1 MAKLE
6 NYVELAR
13 QTMREISADGE
24 VWRSFLTTASNVY
37 KYGFYDQLM
46 IYAQRPDATACASYE
61 LWTNTMR
68 RYVRRGAKGIAL
80 LDMTGDV
87 PRYHYVFDAADT
99 GMRKDSRSPFVWTT
113 NEENGAAIGAM
124 LEKEYEVSANRGFV
138 GQLEEIAMQRV
149 MDYWQEHQDELRD
162 IVDGSLL
169 MGYDELN
176 LELAFRNTAT
186 AGVQYVLLTRCGLAE
201 EHRFEPEDFMGIL
214 EWNTQQALAAL
225 GTAVS
230 EISEEV
236 LRSIEREARSVE
248 RSKEH
253 VELQNGERI
262 PDSRP
267 ENPRRAGDAGQVR
280 QDAQGISART
290 QENAVQQ
297 PAPDGRV
304 DGASDGNRPDGERKS
319 EPHGRRDGGGAGR
332 DRSVEGARPD
342 GVGRRD
348 EQPEST
354 GRGNR
359 TERAGVRLNPG
370 QTSLFE
376 TITEYGEGADDRAVS
391 APSFISKAL
400 DTALR
405 FGGNGEDTRME
416 LAFDAMIGKTN
427 EEIALRMK
435 TLYHDGSGFEL
446 DGRRFSVWFDPSGIQ
461 MAAGDRAR
469 YANNAQV
476 ISWTDAAKRVGALIE
491 AGQFGTQ
498 LENVEAPGTIRRKVA
513 ERLIY
518 MYRDSAARENG
529 YLSLM
534 TDTPLIFPDCVNHLS
549 EKMEQ
554 PEFLH
559 GLIRQMEVFADAV
572 AMQPDLM
579 RFRFLLPRDILPRLR
594 DLALARKELPEGE
607 MLLPDVRGFMTQD
620 EIDAV
625 LTQSAP
631 IAGADSRIYQFFSAP
646 HSTNEKLEFLKNEYG
661 IGGKMPGVSGEHGSS
676 ESHDAKGIQLRKSNC
691 PDVLLKWN
699 QVAERIDGLIQM
711 NRYLTPEKQALYEK
725 KEVQDSARNTDYDTY
740 NSIKAAHPD
749 EIVLFQVGDF
759 FELYDEDA
767 RQAAENLGLNLTS
780 RNLEGV
786 GRVAMCGIP
795 AHSLE
800 QYVEQLRDKV
810 DVTIAAKRENSA
822 AYHVYTLLSVDHE
835 AENAINAYEAEFGAD
850 GTRVFRDPDI
860 EQQPQPTE
868 QELFEQY
875 KLTVSNALLKD
886 RTFVNACRNSDRQ
899 NAYLEGAEA
908 IRRVV
913 MASDDLQLVRL
924 YFDAPDFHERL
935 HQELLEEIY
944 PALAASEQVTRA
956 DLDATVRDM
965 HGDLQDKQEKNE
977 LEQNPNYRLLSRL
990 KADCD
995 YFLGAGGRVE
1005 KHLWAGS
1012 VRAQIAKMREIYETL
1027 PAKPEWLT
1035 KEAIDDYDEQMTP
1048 QYQVVVYHHFENGF
1062 DEKLGYQTLEEA
1074 TKVAQGYVNGTM
1086 ESDGFAYDG
1095 AAVYNHQEHRYLY
1108 IYGHYPDEKAH
1119 AQVEGRDFPEQPEGI
1134 AVTQESENSSDLVDD
1149 HHPPMPPYQA
1159 GDTVYLSNTAFIIEE
1174 VTDTHVTMRDPTLLY
1189 PISRIELRENFER
1202 MLAED
1207 ARNTF
1212 LFEGQTEPAQAETDK
1227 LKPPD
1232 EQVRE
1237 DAETETSVES
1247 EAKAEQPKAQNFHIT
1262 DDHLGEGGAKTK
1274 YAFNIDAI
1282 QTLKQI
1288 ESEGRQATPQEQETL
1303 SKYVGWGGIPQAFDG
1318 NNAQWSEEYQ
1328 QLKSLLTDEEYA
1340 AARGSTLNAHYTS
1353 PMVIR
1358 AVYEALSNMGFQ
1370 SGNILEPSC
1379 GVGNFFGC
1387 LPEAMQ
1393 GRKLYGVELDSIAG
1407 RIARQLYPDA
1417 QIEIRGFEKT
1427 SRKDFFDV
1435 AVGNVP
1441 FGNYKVADK
1450 PFDKYGFLIHDYFF
1464 AKALEQV
1471 RPGGVIAFIT
1481 SKGTMDKASPD
1492 VRRYIAQRAELL
1504 GAIRLP
1510 NNAFKANAGT
1520 EVTSDILFLQKR
1532 EHPIDIEPD
1541 WIHLGQTADGIP
1553 VNSYFVDHP
1562 DMVLGR
1568 MQWDKSMYGNEKETT
1583 CEPIPGA
1590 DLAQQLHAAVRN
1602 IDGEYKR
1609 TEISEIDIN
1618 EGRTI
1623 PADPDVRNFSYAIV
1637 DGQIYYR
1644 ENSIM
1649 TRPTL
1654 SQTAQERVK
1663 GMVELRDC
1671 VQKLI
1676 NLQLQDRSDAEIQS
1690 QQVELGRLYD
1700 AFSAEYGLINSKVNG
1715 RAFEGDSSYYLL
1727 CSLEILD
1734 ENGGLKRKA
1743 DIFDKRTIK
1752 QRKPVERVDTAI
1764 EALAVSIGERAAVD
1778 LPFMAQLTG
1787 KTEDE
1792 IIADL
1797 QGVIFLDPL
1806 EQTWQTADE
1815 YLSGNVRAKLRIAQ
1829 TAAESDP
1836 AFAVNVE
1843 ALQAAQ
1849 PKDLD
1854 ASEIDVRLGTTW
1866 VDKKYIQAFITELL
1880 KIPYNYQQSV
1890 RVNYE
1895 KTTAQWAITGK
1906 NSQPFNVFNTMK
1918 YGTKRAPA
1926 LKIIEDTLNL
1936 RDTRVYDI
1944 VQDENGNDRR
1954 ELNQKE
1960 TTIGQQKQQAI
1971 KDAFREWIWKDPT
1984 RRYELAARYNE
1995 LFNSIRPREYDGS
2008 HIVFSGM
2015 NPEITLRE
2023 HQRTAIA
2030 HVLYGG
2036 NTLLAHQV
2044 GAGKTFEMV
2053 AAAMESKRLGLCQKS
2068 MFVVPNHLTEQWA
2081 SEFLRLYP
2089 SANILVTTKKDFEK
2103 AKRKQF
2109 CARIATGDYDA
2120 VIIGHSQFEKIPISQ
2135 ERQER
2140 LLREQINDIA
2150 AGIEEMEQENGE
2162 RFTIKR
2168 MEATRKSLEA
2178 RLEKLKANEKK
2189 DDVVTFEE
2197 LGVDRLF
2204 VDEAHMYKNLFLA
2217 TKMRNV
2223 AGLSTSESQKSTDMF
2238 LKCRYMDELTGGR
2251 GVVFATGTPVSNSMT
2266 ELYTMQRYLQY
2277 ETLERMGLAHFD
2289 AWASTFGET
2298 VTAIELAPEG
2308 TGYRARTRFA
2318 KFFNLPELMAMFKA
2332 VADIKTADQLHLP
2345 VPNAHYETIAVK
2357 PSEYQE
2363 KMVEALSERAA
2374 KVHSGVVDPKEDNM
2388 LRITSDGRKLGLDQR
2403 LMNPLLPDDPGG
2415 KVNACMENILRI
2427 YREGDAQ
2434 KLTQLVFCDLSTP
2447 HGDGSFNVYD
2457 DIRDKLVASGIPKE
2471 EIQFIHDADTEIK
2484 KKDLFAK
2491 VRSGQVR
2498 ILFGSTQKLGAG
2510 TNIQDR
2516 LIALHDLDCPW
2527 RPGDLEQ
2534 RAGRIVRQG
2543 NMNPDVHIYR
2553 YVTEKSFDSYLW
2565 QTIENKQRFIS
2576 QIMSSKS
2583 PVRACDDVDET
2594 ALSYAEIKAL
2604 CAGDPR
2610 IKEKMDLD
2618 IEVAKLRLMKAD
2630 YQSNQFRLE
2639 DQVLKHYPQEIRQAQ
2654 EWVKGY
2660 RADIALLEEHPL
2672 PKEGFVGMTIR
2683 GKLFKDKETAGKMLL
2698 EACSMIEGY
2707 RELGRYRG
2715 MKMTAEFDG
2724 LHQAVKLTLHGEMSY
2739 SVKMGTDVYGN
2750 LIRIENAL
2758 ANLPRDMEKT
2768 EEMIVELNRRIEQDK
2783 EELKRPF
2790 PKEAE
2795 LETKSARLAALNAEL
2810 NMDGKE
2816 EEQQE
2821 ETQEKE
2827 VTEKRPIKDVLKEYQ
2842 ERANAQNQDE
2852 KGRTNEWSR

>member
-6 NYVELAR
+6 NYVELAQ

-24 VWRSFLTTASNVY
+24 NWRAFLATASNVY

-61 LWTNTMR
+61 IWNQTMR

-87 PRYHYVFDAADT
+87 PHYHYVFDAADT
-99 GMRKDSRSPFVWTT
+99 GMRKDSRSPFVWAV
-113 NEENGAAIGAM
+113 NEENSAVIGTM
-124 LEKEYEVSANRGFV
+124 LEKEYEVSANRGLA
-138 GQLEEIAMQRV
+138 GQLEEIAMQKA

-186 AGVQYVLLTRCGLAE
+186 TGVQYMLLSRCGLVE
-201 EHRFEPEDFMGIL
+201 EHRFEPEDFATIL
-214 EWNTQQALAAL
+214 EWNTPQALTAL

-248 RSKEH
+248 RSRPH
-253 VELQNGERI
+253 AELQNGERLS
-262 PDSRP
+262 DSRP
-267 ENPRRAGDAGQVR
+267 ENPGRAGDAGQVR
-280 QDAQGISART
+280 QDTQGVSEGAQKDD
-290 QENAVQQ
+290 VQQ
-297 PAPDGRV
+297 PAADGRT
-304 DGASDGNRPDGERKS
+304 DGASDGNRPDGGRAG
-319 EPHGRRDGGGAGR
+319 EPHGQRDGGGAGR
-332 DRSVEGARPD
+332 ERSAEGTRPD

-348 EQPEST
+348 EQPESA

-435 TLYHDGSGFEL
+435 SIYHDGNGFEL

-476 ISWTDAAKRVGALIE
+476 ISWTDAAKRVGELIE

-534 TDTPLIFPDCVNHLS
+534 TDTQLIFPDCVNHLS

-559 GLIRQMEVFADAV
+559 GLIRQLEAFADAV

-579 RFRFLLPRDILPRLR
+579 RFRFLPPKDILPRLR

-631 IAGADSRIYQFFSAP
+631 IAGAASRIYQFFSAP

-786 GRVAMCGIP
+786 GRVAMCKIP

-810 DVTIAAKRENSA
+810 DVTIAEKRENSA

-850 GTRVFRDPDI
+850 GTRVFRDSAI
-860 EQQPQPTE
+860 EQQTQPTV
-868 QELFEQY
+868 Q
-875 KLTVSNALLKD
+875 A
-886 RTFVNACRNSDRQ
+886 
-899 NAYLEGAEA
+899 
-908 IRRVV
+908 
-913 MASDDLQLVRL
+913 
-924 YFDAPDFHERL
+924 
-935 HQELLEEIY
+935 
-944 PALAASEQVTRA
+944 
-956 DLDATVRDM
+956 M
-965 HGDLQDKQEKNE
+965 HGNLQSKQGQNE
-977 LEQNPNYRLLSRL
+977 QEQNPNYRLLSRL

-995 YFLGAGGRVE
+995 YFLDAGGRAE
-1005 KHLWAGS
+1005 KYLWAGN

-1062 DEKLGYQTLEEA
+1062 DEKIEYQTLEEA
-1074 TKVAQGYVNGTM
+1074 IKVAQGYVNGTM

-1119 AQVEGRDFPEQPEGI
+1119 AQVEGRDFPEQPEEV
-1134 AVTQESENSSDLVDD
+1134 AVTQESESPSDLVDD

-1159 GDTVYLSNTAFIIEE
+1159 GDTVYLGNTAFIIEE

-1189 PISRIELRENFER
+1189 PISRIEPRENFER

-1212 LFEGQTEPAQAETDK
+1212 LFEGQTEPNQVETDNP
-1227 LKPPD
+1227 KPPD
-1232 EQVRE
+1232 EQSKE
-1237 DAETETSVES
+1237 DVETSIES
-1247 EAKAEQPKAQNFHIT
+1247 GTKTEQPSVHNFRIT

-1274 YAFNIDAI
+1274 YAFNIAAI

-1288 ESEGRQATPQEQETL
+1288 EAEGRQAMPQEQETL
-1303 SKYVGWGGIPQAFDG
+1303 SKYVGWGGLPQAFDAE
-1318 NNAQWSEEYQ
+1318 NASWQKEYQ

-1353 PMVIR
+1353 PVVIR
-1358 AVYEALSNMGFQ
+1358 AMYEALGSMGFRD
-1370 SGNILEPSC
+1370 GNVLEPAC

-1393 GRKLYGVELDSIAG
+1393 SSRLYGVELDSITG
-1407 RIARQLYPDA
+1407 RLARQLYPDA
-1417 QIEIRGFEKT
+1417 RIEITGFEKT
-1427 SRKDFFDV
+1427 NRKDFFDV

-1441 FGNYKVADK
+1441 FGNYKVADRA
-1450 PFDKYGFLIHDYFF
+1450 FDKYGFLIHDYFL
-1464 AKALEQV
+1464 AKTLEQV

-1553 VNSYFVDHP
+1553 INSYFVDHP
-1562 DMVLGR
+1562 DMMLGR

-1609 TEISEIDIN
+1609 IEISETDIN

-1623 PADPDVRNFSYAIV
+1623 PADPDVRNFSYALV
-1637 DGQIYYR
+1637 NGQVYYR
-1644 ENSIM
+1644 ENSVM
-1649 TRPTL
+1649 TRPVL
-1654 SQTAQERVK
+1654 NQTTQERVK
-1663 GMVELRDC
+1663 GMIELRDC
-1671 VQKLI
+1671 VRKLI
-1676 NLQLQDRSDAEIQS
+1676 DLQLTDGSDAEIRA
-1690 QQVELGRLYD
+1690 QQAELGRLYD
-1700 AFSAEYGLINSKVNG
+1700 AFSAEYGIINGKANG

-1734 ENGGLKRKA
+1734 EDRKLKRKA
-1743 DIFDKRTIK
+1743 DIFSKRTIRR
-1752 QRKPVERVDTAI
+1752 RKPVTQVDTAS
-1764 EALAVSIGERAAVD
+1764 EALAVSIGERAKVD
-1778 LPFMAQLTG
+1778 LPFMARLTG
-1787 KTEDE
+1787 KAEDE
-1792 IIADL
+1792 IVADL

-1815 YLSGNVRAKLRIAQ
+1815 YLSGNVRAKLRVAQ
-1829 TAAESDP
+1829 TAAESDSS
-1836 AFAVNVE
+1836 FAVNVE

-1866 VDKKYIQAFITELL
+1866 VDKAYIQRFMIELL
-1880 KIPYNYQQSV
+1880 GIPYYEQ
-1890 RVNYE
+1890 RRIHVNYAPQ
-1895 KTTAQWAITGK
+1895 TAEWSIDGK
-1906 NSQPFNVFNTMK
+1906 SLLSENVNNYMK
-1918 YGTKRAPA
+1918 YGTRRAPA
-1926 LKIIEDTLNL
+1926 LKILEDTLNL
-1936 RDTRVYDI
+1936 RDTRVYDV
-1944 VQDENGNDRR
+1944 VQDENGRDKR

-1960 TTIGQQKQQAI
+1960 TTIAQQKQQAI
-1971 KDAFREWIWKDPT
+1971 KDAFHDWVWKDPT
-1984 RRYELAARYNE
+1984 RRHELVTRYNE
-1995 LFNSIRPREYDGS
+1995 LFNSTRPREYDGS
-2008 HIVFSGM
+2008 HIVFDGM

-2140 LLREQINDIA
+2140 LLREQIDEIA
-2150 AGIEEMEQENGE
+2150 VGIEEMERENGE

-2178 RLEKLKANEKK
+2178 RLEKLKADEKK

-2204 VDEAHMYKNLFLA
+2204 VDEAHAFKNGFLA

-2223 AGLSTSESQKSTDMF
+2223 AGIATSESQKSTDMF

-2251 GVVFATGTPVSNSMT
+2251 GVIFATGTPVSNSMT

-2277 ETLERMGLAHFD
+2277 GTLEKMGLIHFD

-2318 KFFNLPELMAMFKA
+2318 KFFNLPELMAMFKE

-2345 VPNAHYETIAVK
+2345 VPNAHYETMAVK
-2357 PSEYQE
+2357 PSVYQE
-2363 KMVEALSERAA
+2363 EMVEALSERAS
-2374 KVHSGVVDPKEDNM
+2374 KVHSGAIDPKEDNM

-2403 LMNPLLPDDPGG
+2403 LMNPLLPDEPGS

-2427 YREGDAQ
+2427 YKEGDAQ

-2484 KKDLFAK
+2484 KKELFAR

-2510 TNIQDR
+2510 TNVQDR
-2516 LIALHDLDCPW
+2516 LIALHDLDAPW

-2630 YQSNQFRLE
+2630 YQSNQFKLE
-2639 DQVLKHYPQEIRQAQ
+2639 DQILKQYPEEIRQAQ
-2654 EWVKGY
+2654 ERAKGY
-2660 RADIALLEEHPL
+2660 RADMTLLEAHPL
-2672 PKEGFVGMTIR
+2672 PKDGFVGMAIK
-2683 GKLFKDKETAGKMLL
+2683 GKRIADKEAAGKMLL
-2698 EACSMIEGY
+2698 EACRLSPHDM
-2707 RELGRYRG
+2707 ELGEYRG
-2715 MKMTAEFDG
+2715 MKMTVDYDSYRQE
-2724 LHQAVKLTLHGEMSY
+2724 VKLVLRGEMSHT
-2739 SVKMGTDVYGN
+2739 VTMGTDVYGN
-2750 LIRIENAL
+2750 LTRIENAL
-2758 ANLPRDMEKT
+2758 ANMPQKLEKA
-2768 EEMIVELNRRIEQDK
+2768 EERI
-2783 EELKRPF
+2783 
-2790 PKEAE
+2790 AE
-2795 LETKSARLAALNAEL
+2795 LERQTEQARAELGKPFAQEKELEAKAARLAELNAALNIDEKR
-2810 NMDGKE
+2810 KE
-2816 EEQQE
+2816 PM
-2821 ETQEKE
+2821 
-2827 VTEKRPIKDVLKEYQ
+2827 EKRPMKDVLKAYQ
-2842 ERANAQNQDE
+2842 ERADAQRQGE
-2852 KGRTNEWSR
+2852 KGGTNEWNR

>member
-6 NYVELAR
+6 NYVELAA
-13 QTMREISADGE
+13 QTTREISADGE
-24 VWRSFLTTASNVY
+24 TWRSFLQTASTLY
-37 KYGFYDQLM
+37 KYSFYDQMM
-46 IYAQRPDATACASYE
+46 IYAQRPDATACASFE

-87 PRYHYVFDAADT
+87 PRYRYVFDISDT
-99 GMRKDSRSPFVWTT
+99 GTRQNARTPFTWAIR
-113 NEENGAAIGAM
+113 EENRAPIAAM
-124 LEKEYEVSANRGFV
+124 LEKEYEVSANRGLA
-138 GQLEEIAMQRV
+138 GQLEEIAMQKA

-169 MGYDELN
+169 MEYDELN

-186 AGVQYVLLTRCGLAE
+186 TGVQYMLFSRCGLAE
-201 EHRFEPEDFMGIL
+201 EHRFEPEDFATIL
-214 EWNTQQALAAL
+214 EWNTPQALTAL

-236 LRSIEREARSVE
+236 LRSIEREARNVE
-248 RSKEH
+248 RSRPH
-253 VELQNGERI
+253 AELQNGERLS
-262 PDSRP
+262 DSRP
-267 ENPRRAGDAGQVR
+267 ENPGRAGDTGQVR
-280 QDAQGISART
+280 QDAQGVSEGA
-290 QENAVQQ
+290 QKDDVQQ
-297 PAPDGRV
+297 PAAGGRT
-304 DGASDGNRPDGERKS
+304 DDASGGNRPDGGRAG
-319 EPHGRRDGGGAGR
+319 EPHGQRDGGGAGR
-332 DRSVEGARPD
+332 ERSAEGTRPD

-348 EQPEST
+348 EQPESAG
-354 GRGNR
+354 GRSR
-359 TERAGVRLNPG
+359 AERAGVRLNPG
-370 QTSLFE
+370 QTSLFNIP
-376 TITEYGEGADDRAVS
+376 ITEYSEGADDRAVS
-391 APSFISKAL
+391 APSSISKAL
-400 DTALR
+400 DMALR
-405 FGGNGEDTRME
+405 FGGNSENTRME
-416 LAFDAMIGKTN
+416 LAFDAMIGKSAD
-427 EEIALRMK
+427 EIAAHMRK
-435 TLYHDGSGFEL
+435 LYHGGNGFEI
-446 DGRRFSVWFDPSGIQ
+446 DGWLFSAWYAEDGIYL
-461 MAAGDRAR
+461 AGGNRAR
-469 YANNAQV
+469 YASTARV
-476 ISWTDAAKRVGALIE
+476 IPWTDAAKRVGELID
-491 AGQFGTQ
+491 AGQFGTE
-498 LENVEAPGTIRRKVA
+498 LENVEAAGFVRRQVA
-513 ERLIY
+513 DRLIE
-518 MYRDSAARENG
+518 MYRDSFAKENG
-529 YLSLM
+529 YL
-534 TDTPLIFPDCVNHLS
+534 PLIQAAEPIVFPDCVDRLL

-554 PEFLH
+554 PDGLH
-559 GLIRQMEVFADAV
+559 ELIGQVEMFADV
-572 AMQPDLM
+572 VEHQPDLM
-579 RFRFLLPRDILPRLR
+579 RMRFFMPNTVLPRLR
-594 DLALARKELPEGE
+594 DLTIEQRELPKGE
-607 MLLPDVRGFMTQD
+607 IALSEVYSFITQD

-625 LTQSAP
+625 LTRNVP
-631 IAGADSRIYQFFSAP
+631 IAGIDSRIYRFFSEP
-646 HSTNEKLEFLKNEYG
+646 HSANEKLEFLKNEYG
-661 IGGKMPGVSGEHGSS
+661 IGGQMPGVSGERGSS
-676 ESHDAKGIQLRKSNC
+676 ESHDAKGIQLKKSNC

-786 GRVAMCGIP
+786 GRVAMCKIP

-810 DVTIAAKRENSA
+810 DVTIAEKRENSA

-850 GTRVFRDPDI
+850 GTRVFRDSAI
-860 EQQPQPTE
+860 EQQTQPT
-868 QELFEQY
+868 
-875 KLTVSNALLKD
+875 
-886 RTFVNACRNSDRQ
+886 
-899 NAYLEGAEA
+899 
-908 IRRVV
+908 
-913 MASDDLQLVRL
+913 M
-924 YFDAPDFHERL
+924 
-935 HQELLEEIY
+935 
-944 PALAASEQVTRA
+944 QV
-956 DLDATVRDM
+956 M
-965 HGDLQDKQEKNE
+965 HGNLQSKQGQNE
-977 LEQNPNYRLLSRL
+977 QEQNPNYRLLSRL
-990 KADCD
+990 KAGCD
-995 YFLGAGGRVE
+995 YFLDAGGRAE
-1005 KHLWAGS
+1005 KYLWAGN

-1062 DEKLGYQTLEEA
+1062 DEKIEYQTLEEA
-1074 TKVAQGYVNGTM
+1074 IKVAQGYVNGTM

-1119 AQVEGRDFPEQPEGI
+1119 AQVEGRDFPEQPEEV
-1134 AVTQESENSSDLVDD
+1134 AVTQESESPSDLVDD

-1159 GDTVYLSNTAFIIEE
+1159 GDTVYLGNTAFIIEE

-1189 PISRIELRENFER
+1189 PISRIERRDVFER

-1207 ARNTF
+1207 ARNAF
-1212 LFEGQTEPAQAETDK
+1212 RFDGQAAPAQTETDNP
-1227 LKPPD
+1227 KPPD
-1232 EQVRE
+1232 EQVRK
-1237 DAETETSVES
+1237 DANAETSVES
-1247 EAKAEQPKAQNFHIT
+1247 EAKIEQSRVQNFRIT
-1262 DDHLGEGGAKTK
+1262 DDQLGEGGAKTK
-1274 YAFNIDAI
+1274 YAFNIAAI
-1282 QTLKQI
+1282 QALKQI
-1288 ESEGRQATPQEQETL
+1288 EAEGRQATPQEQEIL
-1303 SKYVGWGGIPQAFDG
+1303 SKYVGWGGLPQAFDVE
-1318 NNAQWSEEYQ
+1318 NSSWQKEYQ

-1353 PMVIR
+1353 PTVIK
-1358 AVYEALSNMGFQ
+1358 AMYDALGKMGFQ

-1379 GVGNFFGC
+1379 GVGNFFGM
-1387 LPEAMQ
+1387 LPESMSQ
-1393 GRKLYGVELDSIAG
+1393 SRLYGVELDSITG
-1407 RIARQLYPDA
+1407 RMARQLYPDA

-1471 RPGGVIAFIT
+1471 RPGGMIAFIT

-1532 EHPIDIEPD
+1532 ERPIDIEPD

-1562 DMVLGR
+1562 DMVLGK
-1568 MQWDKSMYGNEKETT
+1568 MAWDKSMYGNEKETT

-1609 TEISEIDIN
+1609 IEISETDIN

-1623 PADPDVRNFSYAIV
+1623 PADPDVRNFSYALV
-1637 DGQIYYR
+1637 NGQVYYR
-1644 ENSIM
+1644 ENSVM
-1649 TRPTL
+1649 TRPVL
-1654 SQTAQERVK
+1654 NQTTQERVK
-1663 GMVELRDC
+1663 GMIELRDC
-1671 VQKLI
+1671 VRKLI
-1676 NLQLQDRSDAEIQS
+1676 DLQLTDGSDAEIRA
-1690 QQVELGRLYD
+1690 QQAELGRLYD
-1700 AFSAEYGLINSKVNG
+1700 AFSAEYGIINGKANG

-1734 ENGGLKRKA
+1734 EDRKLKRKA
-1743 DIFDKRTIK
+1743 DIFSKRTIRR
-1752 QRKPVERVDTAI
+1752 RKPVTQVDTAS
-1764 EALAVSIGERAAVD
+1764 EALAVSIGERAKVD
-1778 LPFMAQLTG
+1778 LPFMARLTG
-1787 KTEDE
+1787 KAEDE
-1792 IIADL
+1792 IVADL

-1806 EQTWQTADE
+1806 EQMWQTADE
-1815 YLSGNVRAKLRIAQ
+1815 YLSGNVRAKLRVAQ

-1836 AFAVNVE
+1836 SFAVNVE

-1866 VDKKYIQAFITELL
+1866 VDKAYIQRFMIELL
-1880 KIPYNYQQSV
+1880 GIPYYEQ
-1890 RVNYE
+1890 RRIHVNYAPQ
-1895 KTTAQWAITGK
+1895 TAEWSIDGK
-1906 NSQPFNVFNTMK
+1906 SLLSENVNNHMK
-1918 YGTKRAPA
+1918 YGTRRAPA
-1926 LKIIEDTLNL
+1926 LKILEDTLNL
-1936 RDTRVYDI
+1936 RDTRVYDV
-1944 VQDENGNDRR
+1944 VQDENGREKR

-1960 TTIGQQKQQAI
+1960 TTIAQQKQQAI
-1971 KDAFREWIWKDPT
+1971 KDAFHDWVWKDPT
-1984 RRYELAARYNE
+1984 RRHELVTRYNE
-1995 LFNSIRPREYDGS
+1995 LFNSTRPREYDGS
-2008 HIVFSGM
+2008 HIVFDGM

-2140 LLREQINDIA
+2140 LLREQIDEIA
-2150 AGIEEMEQENGE
+2150 AGIEEMERENGE

-2178 RLEKLKANEKK
+2178 RLEKLKADEKK

-2204 VDEAHMYKNLFLA
+2204 VDEAHAFKNGFLA

-2223 AGLSTSESQKSTDMF
+2223 AGIATSESQKSTDMF

-2251 GVVFATGTPVSNSMT
+2251 GVIFATGTPVSNSMT

-2277 ETLERMGLAHFD
+2277 GTLEKMGLIHFD

-2318 KFFNLPELMAMFKA
+2318 KFFNLPELMAMFKE

-2345 VPNAHYETIAVK
+2345 VPNAHYETMAVK
-2357 PSEYQE
+2357 PSVYQE
-2363 KMVEALSERAA
+2363 EMVEALSERAS
-2374 KVHSGVVDPKEDNM
+2374 KVHSGAVDPKEDNM

-2403 LMNPLLPDDPGG
+2403 LMNPLLPDEPGS

-2427 YREGDAQ
+2427 YKEGDAQ

-2457 DIRDKLVASGIPKE
+2457 DIREKLVASGIPKE

-2510 TNIQDR
+2510 TNVQDR
-2516 LIALHDLDCPW
+2516 LIALHDLDAPW

-2610 IKEKMDLD
+2610 IREKMDLD

-2630 YQSNQFRLE
+2630 YQSNQFKLE
-2639 DQVLKHYPQEIRQAQ
+2639 DQILKQYPEEIRQAQ
-2654 EWVKGY
+2654 ERAKGY
-2660 RADIALLEEHPL
+2660 RADMALLEAHPL
-2672 PKEGFVGMTIR
+2672 PKDGFVGMAIK
-2683 GKLFKDKETAGKMLL
+2683 GKRIVDKEAAGKMLL
-2698 EACSMIEGY
+2698 EACRLSPHDM
-2707 RELGRYRG
+2707 ELGEYRG
-2715 MKMTAEFDG
+2715 MKMTVDYDSYRQE
-2724 LHQAVKLTLHGEMSY
+2724 VKLILRGEMSHT
-2739 SVKMGTDVYGN
+2739 VTMGTDVYGN
-2750 LIRIENAL
+2750 LTRIENAL
-2758 ANLPRDMEKT
+2758 ANMPQKLEKA
-2768 EEMIVELNRRIEQDK
+2768 EERI
-2783 EELKRPF
+2783 
-2790 PKEAE
+2790 AE
-2795 LETKSARLAALNAEL
+2795 LERQTEQARAELGKPFAQEKELEAKAARLAELNAALNIDEKR
-2810 NMDGKE
+2810 KE
-2816 EEQQE
+2816 PM
-2821 ETQEKE
+2821 
-2827 VTEKRPIKDVLKEYQ
+2827 EKRPMKDVLKAYQ
-2842 ERANAQNQDE
+2842 ERADAQRRGE
-2852 KGRTNEWSR
+2852 KGGTNEWNR

>member
-13 QTMREISADGE
+13 QTTREISADGE
-24 VWRSFLTTASNVY
+24 TWRSFLQTASTLY
-37 KYGFYDQLM
+37 KYGFYDQMM
-46 IYAQRPDATACASYE
+46 IYAQRPDATACASFE

-87 PRYHYVFDAADT
+87 PHYHYVFDAADT
-99 GMRKDSRSPFVWTT
+99 GMRKDSRSPFVWAV
-113 NEENGAAIGAM
+113 NEENSAVIGTM
-124 LEKEYEVSANRGFV
+124 LEKEYEVSANRGLA
-138 GQLEEIAMQRV
+138 GQLEEIAMQKA

-169 MGYDELN
+169 MEYDELN

-186 AGVQYVLLTRCGLAE
+186 TGVQYMLLSRCGLAE
-201 EHRFEPEDFMGIL
+201 EHRFEPEDFATIL
-214 EWNTQQALAAL
+214 EWNTPQALTAL

-236 LRSIEREARSVE
+236 LRSIEREARSIE
-248 RSKEH
+248 RSRPYA
-253 VELQNGERI
+253 ELQNGERLS
-262 PDSRP
+262 DSRP
-267 ENPRRAGDAGQVR
+267 ENPGRAGGAGQVR
-280 QDAQGISART
+280 QDAQGVSEGA
-290 QENAVQQ
+290 QKDDVQQ
-297 PAPDGRV
+297 PAADGRT
-304 DGASDGNRPDGERKS
+304 DGASDGNRPDGGRAG
-319 EPHGRRDGGGAGR
+319 EPHGQRDGGGAGR
-332 DRSVEGARPD
+332 ERSAEGTRPD

-348 EQPEST
+348 EQPESA

-435 TLYHDGSGFEL
+435 TLYHDGNGFEL

-498 LENVEAPGTIRRKVA
+498 LENVEAPGTIRRKTA

-579 RFRFLLPRDILPRLR
+579 RFRFLLPKDILPRLR

-631 IAGADSRIYQFFSAP
+631 IAGAGSRIYQFFSAP

-661 IGGKMPGVSGEHGSS
+661 IGGKMPGVSGERGSS

-691 PDVLLKWN
+691 PDMLLKWN
-699 QVAERIDGLIQM
+699 QVAERIDRLIHDGH
-711 NRYLTPEKQALYEK
+711 YLK
-725 KEVQDSARNTDYDTY
+725 S
-740 NSIKAAHPD
+740 
-749 EIVLFQVGDF
+749 
-759 FELYDEDA
+759 
-767 RQAAENLGLNLTS
+767 
-780 RNLEGV
+780 
-786 GRVAMCGIP
+786 
-795 AHSLE
+795 
-800 QYVEQLRDKV
+800 
-810 DVTIAAKRENSA
+810 
-822 AYHVYTLLSVDHE
+822 
-835 AENAINAYEAEFGAD
+835 
-850 GTRVFRDPDI
+850 
-860 EQQPQPTE
+860 
-868 QELFEQY
+868 
-875 KLTVSNALLKD
+875 
-886 RTFVNACRNSDRQ
+886 
-899 NAYLEGAEA
+899 
-908 IRRVV
+908 
-913 MASDDLQLVRL
+913 
-924 YFDAPDFHERL
+924 DAPDR
-935 HQELLEEIY
+935 
-944 PALAASEQVTRA
+944 
-956 DLDATVRDM
+956 
-965 HGDLQDKQEKNE
+965 K
-977 LEQNPNYRLLSRL
+977 
-990 KADCD
+990 
-995 YFLGAGGRVE
+995 
-1005 KHLWAGS
+1005 
-1012 VRAQIAKMREIYETL
+1012 
-1027 PAKPEWLT
+1027 KPEISFTPDVEAYKKLKDEHPRRLVGVRVDDTLLFYGEDAQTAAPLMDTRLFERDIPGMGIVSVTGIPFGRWSVAAKALT
-1035 KEAIDDYDEQMTP
+1035 ENGHGIYFAEPAEQGGYEVVKKLDGRRDEP
-1048 QYQVVVYHHFENGF
+1048 SYQV
-1062 DEKLGYQTLEEA
+1062 
-1074 TKVAQGYVNGTM
+1074 
-1086 ESDGFAYDG
+1086 
-1095 AAVYNHQEHRYLY
+1095 
-1108 IYGHYPDEKAH
+1108 
-1119 AQVEGRDFPEQPEGI
+1119 
-1134 AVTQESENSSDLVDD
+1134 
-1149 HHPPMPPYQA
+1149 
-1159 GDTVYLSNTAFIIEE
+1159 GDTVYLGDTVFLIEE
-1174 VTDTHVTMRDPTLLY
+1174 ITDTHVNLRDPTLLY
-1189 PISRIELRENFER
+1189 PISRVERRDAFEQ

-1207 ARNTF
+1207 TRNDE
-1212 LFEGQTEPAQAETDK
+1212 LFYKQTDAMPAESENFVLTEEAPSDPAPQQPQEEIRLHNLVIDLTGQ
-1227 LKPPD
+1227 
-1232 EQVRE
+1232 
-1237 DAETETSVES
+1237 ETERK
-1247 EAKAEQPKAQNFHIT
+1247 EAEPYKAQNFHIT
-1262 DDHLGEGGAKTK
+1262 NDHLGEGGAKTK
-1274 YAFNIDAI
+1274 FGYNIAAI

-1288 ESEGRQATPQEQETL
+1288 EAEGRQATPQEQETL
-1303 SKYVGWGGIPQAFDG
+1303 SKYVGWGGLPQAFDAE
-1318 NNAQWSEEYQ
+1318 NASWQKEYQ

-1353 PMVIR
+1353 PVVIR
-1358 AVYEALSNMGFQ
+1358 AMYEALGSMDFQ
-1370 SGNILEPSC
+1370 DGNVLEPAC
-1379 GVGNFFGC
+1379 GVGNFFGM

-1393 GRKLYGVELDSIAG
+1393 SSKLYGVELDSITG
-1407 RIARQLYPDA
+1407 RMARQLYPDA
-1417 QIEIRGFEKT
+1417 RIEITGFEKT
-1427 SRKDFFDV
+1427 NRKDFFDV

-1441 FGNYKVADK
+1441 FGNYKVADRA
-1450 PFDKYGFLIHDYFF
+1450 FDKYGFLIHDYFL
-1464 AKALEQV
+1464 AKTLEQV

-1562 DMVLGR
+1562 DMMLGR

-1609 TEISEIDIN
+1609 IEISETDIN

-1623 PADPDVRNFSYAIV
+1623 PADPDVRNFSYALV
-1637 DGQIYYR
+1637 NGQVYYR
-1644 ENSIM
+1644 ENSVM
-1649 TRPTL
+1649 TRPVL
-1654 SQTAQERVK
+1654 NQTTQERIK
-1663 GMVELRDC
+1663 GMIELRDC
-1671 VQKLI
+1671 VRKLI
-1676 NLQLQDRSDAEIQS
+1676 DLQLTDGSDAEIRA
-1690 QQVELGRLYD
+1690 QQAELGRLYD
-1700 AFSAEYGLINSKVNG
+1700 AFSAEYGIINGKANG

-1734 ENGGLKRKA
+1734 EDRKLKRKA
-1743 DIFDKRTIK
+1743 DIFSKRTIRR
-1752 QRKPVERVDTAI
+1752 RKPVTQVDTAS
-1764 EALAVSIGERAAVD
+1764 EALAVSIGERAKVD
-1778 LPFMAQLTG
+1778 LPFMARLTG
-1787 KTEDE
+1787 KAEDE
-1792 IIADL
+1792 IVADL

-1815 YLSGNVRAKLRIAQ
+1815 YLSGNVRAKLRVAQ
-1829 TAAESDP
+1829 TAAESDSS
-1836 AFAVNVE
+1836 FAVNVE

-1866 VDKKYIQAFITELL
+1866 VDKAYIQRFMIELL
-1880 KIPYNYQQSV
+1880 GIPYYEQ
-1890 RVNYE
+1890 RRIHVNYAPQ
-1895 KTTAQWAITGK
+1895 TAEWSIDGK
-1906 NSQPFNVFNTMK
+1906 SLLSENVNNYMK
-1918 YGTKRAPA
+1918 YGTRRAPA
-1926 LKIIEDTLNL
+1926 LKILEDTLNL
-1936 RDTRVYDI
+1936 RDTRVYDV
-1944 VQDENGNDRR
+1944 VQDENGREKR

-1960 TTIGQQKQQAI
+1960 TTIAQQKQQAI
-1971 KDAFREWIWKDPT
+1971 KDAFHDWVWKDPT
-1984 RRYELAARYNE
+1984 RRHELVTRYNE
-1995 LFNSIRPREYDGS
+1995 LFNSTRPREYDGS
-2008 HIVFSGM
+2008 HIVFDGM

-2140 LLREQINDIA
+2140 LLREQIDEIA
-2150 AGIEEMEQENGE
+2150 VGIEEMERENGE

-2178 RLEKLKANEKK
+2178 RLEKLKADEKK

-2204 VDEAHMYKNLFLA
+2204 VDEAHAFKNGFLA

-2223 AGLSTSESQKSTDMF
+2223 AGIATSESQKSTDMF

-2251 GVVFATGTPVSNSMT
+2251 GVIFATGTPVSNSMT
-2266 ELYTMQRYLQY
+2266 EMYTMQRYLQY
-2277 ETLERMGLAHFD
+2277 GTLEKMGLIHFD

-2318 KFFNLPELMAMFKA
+2318 KFFNLPELMAMFKE

-2345 VPNAHYETIAVK
+2345 VPNAHYETMAVK
-2357 PSEYQE
+2357 PSVYQE
-2363 KMVEALSERAA
+2363 EMVEALSERAS
-2374 KVHSGVVDPKEDNM
+2374 KVHSGAVDPKEDNM

-2403 LMNPLLPDDPGG
+2403 LMNPLLPDEPGS

-2427 YREGDAQ
+2427 YKEGDAQ

-2510 TNIQDR
+2510 TNVQDR
-2516 LIALHDLDCPW
+2516 LIALHDLDAPW

-2610 IKEKMDLD
+2610 IREKMDLD

-2630 YQSNQFRLE
+2630 YQSNQFKLE
-2639 DQVLKHYPQEIRQAQ
+2639 DQILKQYPEEIRQAQ
-2654 EWVKGY
+2654 ERAKGY
-2660 RADIALLEEHPL
+2660 RADMALLEAHPL
-2672 PKEGFVGMTIR
+2672 PKDGFVGMAIK
-2683 GKLFKDKETAGKMLL
+2683 GKWIADKEAAGKMLL
-2698 EACSMIEGY
+2698 EACRLSPHDM
-2707 RELGRYRG
+2707 ELGEYRG
-2715 MKMTAEFDG
+2715 MKMTVDYDSYRQE
-2724 LHQAVKLTLHGEMSY
+2724 VKLVLRGEMSHT
-2739 SVKMGTDVYGN
+2739 VTMGTDVYGN
-2750 LIRIENAL
+2750 LTRIENAL
-2758 ANLPRDMEKT
+2758 ANMPQKLEKA
-2768 EEMIVELNRRIEQDK
+2768 EERI
-2783 EELKRPF
+2783 
-2790 PKEAE
+2790 AE
-2795 LETKSARLAALNAEL
+2795 LERQTEQAKAELGKPFAQEKALEAKAARLAELNAALNIDEKR
-2810 NMDGKE
+2810 KE
-2816 EEQQE
+2816 PM
-2821 ETQEKE
+2821 
-2827 VTEKRPIKDVLKEYQ
+2827 EKRPMKDVLKAYQ
-2842 ERANAQNQDE
+2842 ERADAQSQGE
-2852 KGRTNEWSR
+2852 KGGTNEWNR

>member
-1 MAKLE
+1 
-6 NYVELAR
+6 
-13 QTMREISADGE
+13 
-24 VWRSFLTTASNVY
+24 
-37 KYGFYDQLM
+37 
-46 IYAQRPDATACASYE
+46 
-61 LWTNTMR
+61 
-68 RYVRRGAKGIAL
+68 
-80 LDMTGDV
+80 
-87 PRYHYVFDAADT
+87 
-99 GMRKDSRSPFVWTT
+99 
-113 NEENGAAIGAM
+113 
-124 LEKEYEVSANRGFV
+124 
-138 GQLEEIAMQRV
+138 
-149 MDYWQEHQDELRD
+149 
-162 IVDGSLL
+162 
-169 MGYDELN
+169 
-176 LELAFRNTAT
+176 
-186 AGVQYVLLTRCGLAE
+186 
-201 EHRFEPEDFMGIL
+201 
-214 EWNTQQALAAL
+214 
-225 GTAVS
+225 
-230 EISEEV
+230 
-236 LRSIEREARSVE
+236 
-248 RSKEH
+248 
-253 VELQNGERI
+253 
-262 PDSRP
+262 
-267 ENPRRAGDAGQVR
+267 
-280 QDAQGISART
+280 
-290 QENAVQQ
+290 
-297 PAPDGRV
+297 
-304 DGASDGNRPDGERKS
+304 
-319 EPHGRRDGGGAGR
+319 
-332 DRSVEGARPD
+332 
-342 GVGRRD
+342 
-348 EQPEST
+348 
-354 GRGNR
+354 
-359 TERAGVRLNPG
+359 
-370 QTSLFE
+370 
-376 TITEYGEGADDRAVS
+376 
-391 APSFISKAL
+391 
-400 DTALR
+400 
-405 FGGNGEDTRME
+405 ME

-435 TLYHDGSGFEL
+435 TLYHDGNGFEL

-498 LENVEAPGTIRRKVA
+498 LENVEAPGTIRRKTA

-579 RFRFLLPRDILPRLR
+579 RFRFLLPKDILPRLR

-631 IAGADSRIYQFFSAP
+631 IAGAGSRIYQFFSEP

-691 PDVLLKWN
+691 PDVLLKWER
-699 QVAERIDGLIQM
+699 VAERIDRLIHDGH
-711 NRYLTPEKQALYEK
+711 YLK
-725 KEVQDSARNTDYDTY
+725 S
-740 NSIKAAHPD
+740 
-749 EIVLFQVGDF
+749 
-759 FELYDEDA
+759 
-767 RQAAENLGLNLTS
+767 
-780 RNLEGV
+780 
-786 GRVAMCGIP
+786 
-795 AHSLE
+795 
-800 QYVEQLRDKV
+800 
-810 DVTIAAKRENSA
+810 
-822 AYHVYTLLSVDHE
+822 
-835 AENAINAYEAEFGAD
+835 
-850 GTRVFRDPDI
+850 
-860 EQQPQPTE
+860 
-868 QELFEQY
+868 
-875 KLTVSNALLKD
+875 
-886 RTFVNACRNSDRQ
+886 
-899 NAYLEGAEA
+899 
-908 IRRVV
+908 
-913 MASDDLQLVRL
+913 
-924 YFDAPDFHERL
+924 DAPDRKEPEISFTPDVEAYKKLKDEHPRRLVGVRVDDTLLFYGEDAQTAAPLMDTRLFERDIPGMGIVSVTGIPFGRWSVAAKAL
-935 HQELLEEIY
+935 TENGHGIY
-944 PALAASEQVTRA
+944 FAEPAEQGGYEVVKK
-956 DLDATVRDM
+956 LDGRRD
-965 HGDLQDKQEKNE
+965 E
-977 LEQNPNYRLLSRL
+977 PS
-990 KADCD
+990 
-995 YFLGAGGRVE
+995 
-1005 KHLWAGS
+1005 
-1012 VRAQIAKMREIYETL
+1012 
-1027 PAKPEWLT
+1027 
-1035 KEAIDDYDEQMTP
+1035 
-1048 QYQVVVYHHFENGF
+1048 YQV
-1062 DEKLGYQTLEEA
+1062 
-1074 TKVAQGYVNGTM
+1074 
-1086 ESDGFAYDG
+1086 
-1095 AAVYNHQEHRYLY
+1095 
-1108 IYGHYPDEKAH
+1108 
-1119 AQVEGRDFPEQPEGI
+1119 
-1134 AVTQESENSSDLVDD
+1134 
-1149 HHPPMPPYQA
+1149 
-1159 GDTVYLSNTAFIIEE
+1159 GDTVYLGDTVFLIEE
-1174 VTDTHVTMRDPTLLY
+1174 ITDTHVNLRDPTLLY
-1189 PISRIELRENFER
+1189 PISRVERRDAFEQ

-1207 ARNTF
+1207 TRNDE
-1212 LFEGQTEPAQAETDK
+1212 LFYKQTDAMPAESENFVLTEEAPSDPATQQPQEEIRLHNLVIDLTGQ
-1227 LKPPD
+1227 
-1232 EQVRE
+1232 
-1237 DAETETSVES
+1237 ETERK
-1247 EAKAEQPKAQNFHIT
+1247 EAEPYKAQNFHIT
-1262 DDHLGEGGAKTK
+1262 NDHLGEGGAKTK
-1274 YAFNIDAI
+1274 FGYNIAAI

-1288 ESEGRQATPQEQETL
+1288 EAEGRQATPQEQETL
-1303 SKYVGWGGIPQAFDG
+1303 SKYVGWGGLPQAFDAE
-1318 NNAQWSEEYQ
+1318 NASWQKEYQ

-1353 PMVIR
+1353 PVVIR
-1358 AVYEALSNMGFQ
+1358 AMYEALGSMDFQ
-1370 SGNILEPSC
+1370 DGNVLEPAC
-1379 GVGNFFGC
+1379 GVGNFFGM

-1393 GRKLYGVELDSIAG
+1393 SSKLYGVELDSITG
-1407 RIARQLYPDA
+1407 RMARQLYPDA
-1417 QIEIRGFEKT
+1417 RIEITGFEKT
-1427 SRKDFFDV
+1427 NRKDFFDV

-1441 FGNYKVADK
+1441 FGNYKVADRA
-1450 PFDKYGFLIHDYFF
+1450 FDKYGFLIHDYFL
-1464 AKALEQV
+1464 AKTLEQV

-1562 DMVLGR
+1562 DMMLGR

-1609 TEISEIDIN
+1609 IEISETDIN

-1623 PADPDVRNFSYAIV
+1623 PADPDVRNFSYALV
-1637 DGQIYYR
+1637 NGQVYYR
-1644 ENSIM
+1644 ENSVM
-1649 TRPTL
+1649 TRPVL
-1654 SQTAQERVK
+1654 NQTTQERIK
-1663 GMVELRDC
+1663 GMIELRDC
-1671 VQKLI
+1671 VRKLI
-1676 NLQLQDRSDAEIQS
+1676 DLQLTDGSDAEIRA
-1690 QQVELGRLYD
+1690 QQAELGRLYD
-1700 AFSAEYGLINSKVNG
+1700 AFSAEYGIINGKANG

-1734 ENGGLKRKA
+1734 EDRKLKRKA
-1743 DIFDKRTIK
+1743 DIFSKRTIRR
-1752 QRKPVERVDTAI
+1752 RKPVTQVDTAS
-1764 EALAVSIGERAAVD
+1764 EALAVSIGERAKVD
-1778 LPFMAQLTG
+1778 LPFMARLTG
-1787 KTEDE
+1787 KAEDE
-1792 IIADL
+1792 IVADL

-1815 YLSGNVRAKLRIAQ
+1815 YLSGNVRAKLRVAQ
-1829 TAAESDP
+1829 TAAESDSS
-1836 AFAVNVE
+1836 FAVNVE

-1866 VDKKYIQAFITELL
+1866 VDKAYIQRFMIELL
-1880 KIPYNYQQSV
+1880 GIPYYE
-1890 RVNYE
+1890 RRRIHVNYAPQ
-1895 KTTAQWAITGK
+1895 TAEWSIDGK
-1906 NSQPFNVFNTMK
+1906 SLLSENVNNHMK
-1918 YGTKRAPA
+1918 YGTRCAPA
-1926 LKIIEDTLNL
+1926 LKILEDTLNL
-1936 RDTRVYDI
+1936 RDTRVYDV
-1944 VQDENGNDRR
+1944 VQDENGREKR

-1960 TTIGQQKQQAI
+1960 TTIAQQKQQAI
-1971 KDAFREWIWKDPT
+1971 KDAFHDWVWKDPT
-1984 RRYELAARYNE
+1984 RRHELVTRYNE
-1995 LFNSIRPREYDGS
+1995 LFNSTRPREYDGS
-2008 HIVFSGM
+2008 HIVFDGM

-2089 SANILVTTKKDFEK
+2089 SANILVTTQKDFEK

-2140 LLREQINDIA
+2140 LLREQIDEIA
-2150 AGIEEMEQENGE
+2150 AGIEEMERENGE

-2178 RLEKLKANEKK
+2178 RLEKLKADEKK

-2204 VDEAHMYKNLFLA
+2204 VDEAHAFKNGFLA

-2223 AGLSTSESQKSTDMF
+2223 AGIATSESQKSTDMF

-2251 GVVFATGTPVSNSMT
+2251 GVIFATGTPVSNSMT

-2277 ETLERMGLAHFD
+2277 GTLEKMGLIHFD

-2318 KFFNLPELMAMFKA
+2318 KFFNLPELMAMFKE

-2345 VPNAHYETIAVK
+2345 VPNAHYETMAVK
-2357 PSEYQE
+2357 PSVYQE
-2363 KMVEALSERAA
+2363 EMVEALSERAS
-2374 KVHSGVVDPKEDNM
+2374 KVHSGAVDPKEDNM

-2403 LMNPLLPDDPGG
+2403 LMNPLLPDEPGS

-2427 YREGDAQ
+2427 YKEGDAQ

-2510 TNIQDR
+2510 TNVQDR
-2516 LIALHDLDCPW
+2516 LIALHDLDAPW

-2630 YQSNQFRLE
+2630 YQSNQFKLE
-2639 DQVLKHYPQEIRQAQ
+2639 DQILKQYPEEIRQAQ
-2654 EWVKGY
+2654 ERAKGY
-2660 RADIALLEEHPL
+2660 QADMALLEAHPL
-2672 PKEGFVGMTIR
+2672 PKDGFVGMVIK
-2683 GKLFKDKETAGKMLL
+2683 GKWIADKEAAGKMLL
-2698 EACSMIEGY
+2698 EACRLSPHDM
-2707 RELGRYRG
+2707 ELGEYRG
-2715 MKMTAEFDG
+2715 MKMTVDYDSYRQE
-2724 LHQAVKLTLHGEMSY
+2724 VKLVLRGEMSHT
-2739 SVKMGTDVYGN
+2739 VTMGTDVYGN
-2750 LIRIENAL
+2750 LTRIENAL
-2758 ANLPRDMEKT
+2758 ANMPQKLEKA
-2768 EEMIVELNRRIEQDK
+2768 EERI
-2783 EELKRPF
+2783 
-2790 PKEAE
+2790 AE
-2795 LETKSARLAALNAEL
+2795 LERQTEQAKAELGKPFAQEKELEAKAARLAELNAALNI
-2810 NMDGKE
+2810 D
-2816 EEQQE
+2816 
-2821 ETQEKE
+2821 
-2827 VTEKRPIKDVLKEYQ
+2827 EKRKEPMEKRSMKDVLKAYQ
-2842 ERANAQNQDE
+2842 ERADAQSQGE
-2852 KGRTNEWSR
+2852 KGGTNEWNR

>member
-1 MAKLE
+1 
-6 NYVELAR
+6 
-13 QTMREISADGE
+13 
-24 VWRSFLTTASNVY
+24 
-37 KYGFYDQLM
+37 
-46 IYAQRPDATACASYE
+46 
-61 LWTNTMR
+61 
-68 RYVRRGAKGIAL
+68 
-80 LDMTGDV
+80 
-87 PRYHYVFDAADT
+87 
-99 GMRKDSRSPFVWTT
+99 
-113 NEENGAAIGAM
+113 
-124 LEKEYEVSANRGFV
+124 
-138 GQLEEIAMQRV
+138 
-149 MDYWQEHQDELRD
+149 
-162 IVDGSLL
+162 
-169 MGYDELN
+169 
-176 LELAFRNTAT
+176 
-186 AGVQYVLLTRCGLAE
+186 
-201 EHRFEPEDFMGIL
+201 
-214 EWNTQQALAAL
+214 
-225 GTAVS
+225 
-230 EISEEV
+230 
-236 LRSIEREARSVE
+236 
-248 RSKEH
+248 
-253 VELQNGERI
+253 
-262 PDSRP
+262 
-267 ENPRRAGDAGQVR
+267 
-280 QDAQGISART
+280 
-290 QENAVQQ
+290 
-297 PAPDGRV
+297 
-304 DGASDGNRPDGERKS
+304 
-319 EPHGRRDGGGAGR
+319 
-332 DRSVEGARPD
+332 
-342 GVGRRD
+342 
-348 EQPEST
+348 
-354 GRGNR
+354 
-359 TERAGVRLNPG
+359 
-370 QTSLFE
+370 
-376 TITEYGEGADDRAVS
+376 
-391 APSFISKAL
+391 
-400 DTALR
+400 
-405 FGGNGEDTRME
+405 ME

-435 TLYHDGSGFEL
+435 TLYHDGNGFEL

-579 RFRFLLPRDILPRLR
+579 RFRFLLPKDILPRLR

-631 IAGADSRIYQFFSAP
+631 IAGAGSRIYQFFSKP

-699 QVAERIDGLIQM
+699 QVAERIDRLIHDGH
-711 NRYLTPEKQALYEK
+711 YLK
-725 KEVQDSARNTDYDTY
+725 S
-740 NSIKAAHPD
+740 
-749 EIVLFQVGDF
+749 
-759 FELYDEDA
+759 
-767 RQAAENLGLNLTS
+767 
-780 RNLEGV
+780 
-786 GRVAMCGIP
+786 
-795 AHSLE
+795 
-800 QYVEQLRDKV
+800 
-810 DVTIAAKRENSA
+810 
-822 AYHVYTLLSVDHE
+822 
-835 AENAINAYEAEFGAD
+835 
-850 GTRVFRDPDI
+850 
-860 EQQPQPTE
+860 
-868 QELFEQY
+868 
-875 KLTVSNALLKD
+875 
-886 RTFVNACRNSDRQ
+886 
-899 NAYLEGAEA
+899 
-908 IRRVV
+908 
-913 MASDDLQLVRL
+913 
-924 YFDAPDFHERL
+924 DAPDRKEPEISFTPDVEAYKKLKDEHPRRLVGVRVDDTILFYGEDAQTAAPLMDTRLFERDIPGMGTISVTGMPFERWSVAAKAL
-935 HQELLEEIY
+935 TENGHGIYFAEPAEQGGYEVVKELDG
-944 PALAASEQVTRA
+944 R
-956 DLDATVRDM
+956 R
-965 HGDLQDKQEKNE
+965 NE
-977 LEQNPNYRLLSRL
+977 PS
-990 KADCD
+990 
-995 YFLGAGGRVE
+995 
-1005 KHLWAGS
+1005 
-1012 VRAQIAKMREIYETL
+1012 
-1027 PAKPEWLT
+1027 
-1035 KEAIDDYDEQMTP
+1035 
-1048 QYQVVVYHHFENGF
+1048 YQV
-1062 DEKLGYQTLEEA
+1062 
-1074 TKVAQGYVNGTM
+1074 
-1086 ESDGFAYDG
+1086 
-1095 AAVYNHQEHRYLY
+1095 
-1108 IYGHYPDEKAH
+1108 
-1119 AQVEGRDFPEQPEGI
+1119 
-1134 AVTQESENSSDLVDD
+1134 
-1149 HHPPMPPYQA
+1149 
-1159 GDTVYLSNTAFIIEE
+1159 GDTVYLGDTAFLIEE
-1174 VTDTHVTMRDPTLLY
+1174 ITDTHVNLRDPTLLY
-1189 PISRIELRENFER
+1189 PISRVERRDTFEQ

-1207 ARNTF
+1207 TRNDE
-1212 LFEGQTEPAQAETDK
+1212 LFYRQTDAMPAESENFVLTEEAPSDPAPQQPQEEIRLHNLVIDLTGQ
-1227 LKPPD
+1227 
-1232 EQVRE
+1232 
-1237 DAETETSVES
+1237 ETERK
-1247 EAKAEQPKAQNFHIT
+1247 EAEPYKAQNFRIT

-1274 YAFNIDAI
+1274 YAFNIAAI

-1288 ESEGRQATPQEQETL
+1288 EAEGRQARPDEQEIL
-1303 SKYVGWGGIPQAFDG
+1303 SRYVGWGGLPQAFDAE
-1318 NNAQWSEEYQ
+1318 NASWQKEYQ

-1353 PMVIR
+1353 PVVIR
-1358 AVYEALSNMGFQ
+1358 AMYEALDSMGFRD
-1370 SGNILEPSC
+1370 GNVLEPAC

-1387 LPEAMQ
+1387 LPESMSQ
-1393 GRKLYGVELDSIAG
+1393 SRLYGVELDSITG
-1407 RIARQLYPDA
+1407 RMARQLYPDA
-1417 QIEIRGFEKT
+1417 RIKITGFEKT
-1427 SRKDFFDV
+1427 NRKDFFDV

-1441 FGNYKVADK
+1441 FGNYKVADRA
-1450 PFDKYGFLIHDYFF
+1450 FDKYGFLIHDYFL
-1464 AKALEQV
+1464 AKTLEQV

-1553 VNSYFVDHP
+1553 INSYFVDHP
-1562 DMVLGR
+1562 DMMLGR

-1609 TEISEIDIN
+1609 IEISETDIN

-1623 PADPDVRNFSYAIV
+1623 PADPDVRNFSYALV
-1637 DGQIYYR
+1637 NGQVYYR
-1644 ENSIM
+1644 ENSVM
-1649 TRPTL
+1649 TRPVL
-1654 SQTAQERVK
+1654 NQTTQERIK
-1663 GMVELRDC
+1663 GMIELRDC
-1671 VQKLI
+1671 VRKLI
-1676 NLQLQDRSDAEIQS
+1676 DLQLTDGSDAEIRA
-1690 QQVELGRLYD
+1690 QQAELGRLYD
-1700 AFSAEYGLINSKVNG
+1700 AFSAEYGIINGKANG

-1734 ENGGLKRKA
+1734 EDRKLKRKA
-1743 DIFDKRTIK
+1743 DIFSKRTIRR
-1752 QRKPVERVDTAI
+1752 RKPVTQVDTAS
-1764 EALAVSIGERAAVD
+1764 EALAVSIGERAKVD
-1778 LPFMAQLTG
+1778 LPFMARLTG
-1787 KTEDE
+1787 KAEDE
-1792 IIADL
+1792 IVADL

-1815 YLSGNVRAKLRIAQ
+1815 YLSGNVRAKLRVAQ
-1829 TAAESDP
+1829 TAAESDSS
-1836 AFAVNVE
+1836 FAVNVE

-1866 VDKKYIQAFITELL
+1866 VDKAYIQRFMIELL
-1880 KIPYNYQQSV
+1880 GIPYYEQ
-1890 RVNYE
+1890 RRIHVNYAPQ
-1895 KTTAQWAITGK
+1895 TAEWSIDGK
-1906 NSQPFNVFNTMK
+1906 SLLSENVNNHMK
-1918 YGTKRAPA
+1918 YGTRRAPA
-1926 LKIIEDTLNL
+1926 LKILEDTLNL
-1936 RDTRVYDI
+1936 RDTRVYDV
-1944 VQDENGNDRR
+1944 VQDENGRDKR

-1960 TTIGQQKQQAI
+1960 TTIAQQKQQAI
-1971 KDAFREWIWKDPT
+1971 KDAFHDWVWKDPT
-1984 RRYELAARYNE
+1984 RRHELVTRYNE
-1995 LFNSIRPREYDGS
+1995 LFNSTRPREYDGS
-2008 HIVFSGM
+2008 HIVFDGM

-2140 LLREQINDIA
+2140 LLREQIDEIA
-2150 AGIEEMEQENGE
+2150 AGIEEMERENGE

-2178 RLEKLKANEKK
+2178 RLEKLKADEKK

-2204 VDEAHMYKNLFLA
+2204 VDEAHAFKNGFLA

-2223 AGLSTSESQKSTDMF
+2223 AGIATSESQKSTDMF

-2251 GVVFATGTPVSNSMT
+2251 GVIFATGTPVSNSMT

-2277 ETLERMGLAHFD
+2277 GTLEKMGLIHFD

-2318 KFFNLPELMAMFKA
+2318 KFFNLPELMAMFKE

-2345 VPNAHYETIAVK
+2345 VPNAHYETMAVK
-2357 PSEYQE
+2357 PSVYQE
-2363 KMVEALSERAA
+2363 EMVEALSERAS
-2374 KVHSGVVDPKEDNM
+2374 KVHSGAVDPKEDNM

-2403 LMNPLLPDDPGG
+2403 LMNPLLPDEPGS

-2427 YREGDAQ
+2427 YKEGDAQ

-2457 DIRDKLVASGIPKE
+2457 DIRDKLVASGIPRE

-2510 TNIQDR
+2510 TNVQDR
-2516 LIALHDLDCPW
+2516 LIALHDLDAPW

-2610 IKEKMDLD
+2610 IREKMNLD
-2618 IEVAKLRLMKAD
+2618 VEVAKLRLMKAD
-2630 YQSNQFRLE
+2630 YQSNQFKLE
-2639 DQVLKHYPQEIRQAQ
+2639 DQILKQYPEEIRQTQ
-2654 EWVKGY
+2654 ERAKGY
-2660 RADIALLEEHPL
+2660 RADMALLEAHPL
-2672 PKEGFVGMTIR
+2672 PKDGFVGMAIK
-2683 GKLFKDKETAGKMLL
+2683 GKRIADKEAAGKMLL
-2698 EACSMIEGY
+2698 EACRLSPHDM
-2707 RELGRYRG
+2707 ELGEYRG
-2715 MKMTAEFDG
+2715 MKMTVDYDSYRQE
-2724 LHQAVKLTLHGEMSY
+2724 VKLVLRGEMSHT
-2739 SVKMGTDVYGN
+2739 VTMGTDVYGN
-2750 LIRIENAL
+2750 LTRIENAL
-2758 ANLPRDMEKT
+2758 ANMPQKLEKA
-2768 EEMIVELNRRIEQDK
+2768 EERI
-2783 EELKRPF
+2783 
-2790 PKEAE
+2790 AE
-2795 LETKSARLAALNAEL
+2795 LERQTEQAKAELGKPFAQEKELEAKAARLAELNAALNIDEKR
-2810 NMDGKE
+2810 KE
-2816 EEQQE
+2816 PM
-2821 ETQEKE
+2821 
-2827 VTEKRPIKDVLKEYQ
+2827 EKRPMKDVLKAYQ
-2842 ERANAQNQDE
+2842 ERADAQSQGE
-2852 KGRTNEWSR
+2852 KGGTNEWNR

>member
-1 MAKLE
+1 
-6 NYVELAR
+6 
-13 QTMREISADGE
+13 
-24 VWRSFLTTASNVY
+24 
-37 KYGFYDQLM
+37 
-46 IYAQRPDATACASYE
+46 
-61 LWTNTMR
+61 MR

-99 GMRKDSRSPFVWTT
+99 GMRKDSRSPFVWAV
-113 NEENGAAIGAM
+113 NEENSAAIGTM
-124 LEKEYEVSANRGFV
+124 LEKEYEVSANRGLA
-138 GQLEEIAMQRV
+138 GQLEEIAMQKA

-169 MGYDELN
+169 MEYDELN

-186 AGVQYVLLTRCGLAE
+186 AGVQYMLLNRCGLAE
-201 EHRFEPEDFMGIL
+201 EHRFEPEDFATIL
-214 EWNTQQALAAL
+214 EWNTPQALTAL

-236 LRSIEREARSVE
+236 LRNIEREARRAE

-253 VELQNGERI
+253 AELQNGERI

-267 ENPRRAGDAGQVR
+267 ENPGRAGDAGQVR

-332 DRSVEGARPD
+332 DRSVEGAQPD

-370 QTSLFE
+370 QTSLFDIP
-376 TITEYGEGADDRAVS
+376 TTEHSEGADDRAVS
-391 APSFISKAL
+391 APSSISKML
-400 DTALR
+400 DMALR

-427 EEIALRMK
+427 EETALRMK
-435 TLYHDGSGFEL
+435 TLYHDGNGFEL

-461 MAAGDRAR
+461 MAARDRAR

-534 TDTPLIFPDCVNHLS
+534 TDMPLIFPDCVNRLS

-579 RFRFLLPRDILPRLR
+579 RFRFLLPKDILPRLR

-625 LTQSAP
+625 LTQNAP
-631 IAGADSRIYQFFSAP
+631 IAGAGSRIYQFFSAP

-661 IGGKMPGVSGEHGSS
+661 IGGKMPGVSGERGSS
-676 ESHDAKGIQLRKSNC
+676 ERHDAKGIQLRKSNC

-786 GRVAMCGIP
+786 GRVAMCKIP

-810 DVTIAAKRENSA
+810 DVTIAEKRENSA
-822 AYHVYTLLSVDHE
+822 AYHVYMLLSVDHE

-850 GTRVFRDPDI
+850 GTRVFRDSAI
-860 EQQPQPTE
+860 EQQTQPTM
-868 QELFEQY
+868 Q
-875 KLTVSNALLKD
+875 A
-886 RTFVNACRNSDRQ
+886 
-899 NAYLEGAEA
+899 
-908 IRRVV
+908 
-913 MASDDLQLVRL
+913 
-924 YFDAPDFHERL
+924 
-935 HQELLEEIY
+935 
-944 PALAASEQVTRA
+944 
-956 DLDATVRDM
+956 M
-965 HGDLQDKQEKNE
+965 HGNLQSKQGQNE
-977 LEQNPNYRLLSRL
+977 QEQNPNYRLLSRL

-995 YFLGAGGRVE
+995 YFLDAGGRAE
-1005 KHLWAGS
+1005 KYLWAGN

-1062 DEKLGYQTLEEA
+1062 DEKIEYQTLEEA
-1074 TKVAQGYVNGTM
+1074 IKVAQGYVNGTI

-1119 AQVEGRDFPEQPEGI
+1119 AQVEGRDFPEQPEEV
-1134 AVTQESENSSDLVDD
+1134 AVTQESESPSDLVDD

-1159 GDTVYLSNTAFIIEE
+1159 GDTVYLGNTAFIIEE

-1189 PISRIELRENFER
+1189 PISRIEPRENFER

-1212 LFEGQTEPAQAETDK
+1212 LFEGQTEPNQVETDNP
-1227 LKPPD
+1227 KPPD
-1232 EQVRE
+1232 EQSKE
-1237 DAETETSVES
+1237 DVETSIES
-1247 EAKAEQPKAQNFHIT
+1247 GTKTEQPSVHNFRIT

-1274 YAFNIDAI
+1274 YAFNIAAI

-1288 ESEGRQATPQEQETL
+1288 EAEERQATPQEQEIL
-1303 SKYVGWGGIPQAFDG
+1303 SGYVGWGGIPQAYDG

-1353 PMVIR
+1353 PVVIR
-1358 AVYEALSNMGFQ
+1358 AMYEALASMGFQ
-1370 SGNILEPSC
+1370 DGNVLEPAC
-1379 GVGNFFGC
+1379 GVGNFFGM

-1393 GRKLYGVELDSIAG
+1393 GSKLYGVELDSITG
-1407 RIARQLYPDA
+1407 RMARQLYPDA
-1417 QIEIRGFEKT
+1417 RIEITGFEKT
-1427 SRKDFFDV
+1427 NRKDFFDV

-1441 FGNYKVADK
+1441 FGNYKVADRA
-1450 PFDKYGFLIHDYFF
+1450 FDKYGFLIHDYFL
-1464 AKALEQV
+1464 AKTLEQV

-1553 VNSYFVDHP
+1553 INSYFVDHP
-1562 DMVLGR
+1562 DMMLGR

-1602 IDGEYKR
+1602 IDGKYKR
-1609 TEISEIDIN
+1609 IEISEMDIN

-1623 PADPDVRNFSYAIV
+1623 PADPDVRNFSYALV
-1637 DGQIYYR
+1637 NGQAYYR
-1644 ENSIM
+1644 ENSVM
-1649 TRPTL
+1649 TRPVLNQMT
-1654 SQTAQERVK
+1654 QERIK
-1663 GMVELRDC
+1663 GMIELRDC
-1671 VQKLI
+1671 VRKLI
-1676 NLQLQDRSDAEIQS
+1676 DLQLTDGSDAEIRA
-1690 QQVELGRLYD
+1690 QQAELGRLYD
-1700 AFSAEYGLINSKVNG
+1700 AFSAEYGIINGKANG

-1734 ENGGLKRKA
+1734 EDRKLKRKA
-1743 DIFDKRTIK
+1743 DIFSKRTIRR
-1752 QRKPVERVDTAI
+1752 RKPVTQVDTAS
-1764 EALAVSIGERAAVD
+1764 EALAVSIGERAKVD
-1778 LPFMAQLTG
+1778 LPFMARLTG
-1787 KTEDE
+1787 KAEDE
-1792 IIADL
+1792 IVADL

-1815 YLSGNVRAKLRIAQ
+1815 YLSGNVRAKLRVAQ
-1829 TAAESDP
+1829 TAAESDSS
-1836 AFAVNVE
+1836 FAVNVE

-1866 VDKKYIQAFITELL
+1866 VDKAYIQRFMIELL
-1880 KIPYNYQQSV
+1880 GIPYYE
-1890 RVNYE
+1890 RRRIHVNYAPQ
-1895 KTTAQWAITGK
+1895 TAEWSIDGK
-1906 NSQPFNVFNTMK
+1906 SLLSENVNNHMK
-1918 YGTKRAPA
+1918 YGTRCAPA
-1926 LKIIEDTLNL
+1926 LKILEDTLNL
-1936 RDTRVYDI
+1936 RDTRVYDV
-1944 VQDENGNDRR
+1944 VQDENGREKR

-1960 TTIGQQKQQAI
+1960 TTIAQQKQQAI
-1971 KDAFREWIWKDPT
+1971 KDAFHDWVWKDPT
-1984 RRYELAARYNE
+1984 RRHELVTRYNE
-1995 LFNSIRPREYDGS
+1995 LFNSTRPREYDGS
-2008 HIVFSGM
+2008 HIVFDGM

-2140 LLREQINDIA
+2140 LLREQIDEIA
-2150 AGIEEMEQENGE
+2150 AGIEEMERENGE

-2178 RLEKLKANEKK
+2178 RLEKLKADEKK

-2204 VDEAHMYKNLFLA
+2204 VDEAHAFKNGFLA

-2223 AGLSTSESQKSTDMF
+2223 AGIATSESQKSTDMF

-2251 GVVFATGTPVSNSMT
+2251 GVIFATGTPVSNSMT

-2277 ETLERMGLAHFD
+2277 GTLEKMGLIHFD

-2318 KFFNLPELMAMFKA
+2318 KFFNLPELMAMFKE

-2345 VPNAHYETIAVK
+2345 VPNAHYETMAVK
-2357 PSEYQE
+2357 PSVYQE
-2363 KMVEALSERAA
+2363 EMVEALSERAS
-2374 KVHSGVVDPKEDNM
+2374 KVHSGAVDPKEDNM

-2403 LMNPLLPDDPGG
+2403 LMNPLLPDEPGS

-2427 YREGDAQ
+2427 YKEGDAQ

-2510 TNIQDR
+2510 TNVQDR
-2516 LIALHDLDCPW
+2516 LIALHDLDAPW

-2610 IKEKMDLD
+2610 IKEKMNLD
-2618 IEVAKLRLMKAD
+2618 VEVAKLRLMKAD
-2630 YQSNQFRLE
+2630 YQSNQFKLE
-2639 DQVLKHYPQEIRQAQ
+2639 DQILKQYPEEIRQTQ
-2654 EWVKGY
+2654 ERAKGY
-2660 RADIALLEEHPL
+2660 RADMALLEAHPL
-2672 PKEGFVGMTIR
+2672 PKDGFVGMAIK
-2683 GKLFKDKETAGKMLL
+2683 GKRIVDKEAAGKMLL
-2698 EACSMIEGY
+2698 EACRLSPHDM
-2707 RELGRYRG
+2707 ELGEYRG
-2715 MKMTAEFDG
+2715 MKMTVDYDSYRQE
-2724 LHQAVKLTLHGEMSY
+2724 VKLVLRGEMSHT
-2739 SVKMGTDVYGN
+2739 VTMGTDVYGN
-2750 LIRIENAL
+2750 LTRIENAL
-2758 ANLPRDMEKT
+2758 ANMPQKLEKA
-2768 EEMIVELNRRIEQDK
+2768 EERI
-2783 EELKRPF
+2783 
-2790 PKEAE
+2790 AE
-2795 LETKSARLAALNAEL
+2795 LERQTEQAKAELGKPFAQEKTLEAKAARLAELNAALNIDEKR
-2810 NMDGKE
+2810 KE
-2816 EEQQE
+2816 PM
-2821 ETQEKE
+2821 
-2827 VTEKRPIKDVLKEYQ
+2827 EKRPMKDVLKAYQ
-2842 ERANAQNQDE
+2842 ERADAQSQGE
-2852 KGRTNEWSR
+2852 KGGTNEWNR

>member
-1 MAKLE
+1 MPKIDD
-6 NYVELAR
+6 YVQLAA
-13 QTMREISADGE
+13 QTAREISADGE
-24 VWRSFLTTASNVY
+24 TWRSFLQTASTLY
-37 KYGFYDQLM
+37 KYGFYDQMM
-46 IYAQRPDATACASYE
+46 IYAQRPDATACASFE

-99 GMRKDSRSPFVWTT
+99 GMRKDSRSPFVWAV
-113 NEENGAAIGAM
+113 NEENSTVIGTM
-124 LEKEYEVSANRGFV
+124 LEKEYEVSANRGLA
-138 GQLEEIAMQRV
+138 GQLEEIAMQKA

-169 MGYDELN
+169 MEYDELN

-186 AGVQYVLLTRCGLAE
+186 TGVQYMLLSRCGLAE
-201 EHRFEPEDFMGIL
+201 EHRFEPEDFATIL
-214 EWNTQQALAAL
+214 EWNTPRALSAL

-248 RSKEH
+248 RSRPH
-253 VELQNGERI
+253 AELQNGERLS
-262 PDSRP
+262 DSRP
-267 ENPRRAGDAGQVR
+267 ENPGRAGDAGQVR
-280 QDAQGISART
+280 QDAQGVSEGA
-290 QENAVQQ
+290 QKDDVQQ
-297 PAPDGRV
+297 PAADGRT
-304 DGASDGNRPDGERKS
+304 DGASGGNRPDGGRAG
-319 EPHGRRDGGGAGR
+319 EPHGWRDGGGAGR
-332 DRSVEGARPD
+332 ERSAEGTRPD

-391 APSFISKAL
+391 ALSFISKAL

-476 ISWTDAAKRVGALIE
+476 ISWTDAAKRVSALIE

-498 LENVEAPGTIRRKVA
+498 LENMEAPGTIRRKVA

-572 AMQPDLM
+572 AIQPDLM
-579 RFRFLLPRDILPRLR
+579 RFRFLLPKDILPRLR

-631 IAGADSRIYQFFSAP
+631 IAGAGSRIYQFFSEP
-646 HSTNEKLEFLKNEYG
+646 HSTNEKLEFVKNEYG

-676 ESHDAKGIQLRKSNC
+676 ESHDAKGIQLRKSSC

-699 QVAERIDGLIQM
+699 QVAERIDRLIHDGH
-711 NRYLTPEKQALYEK
+711 YLK
-725 KEVQDSARNTDYDTY
+725 S
-740 NSIKAAHPD
+740 
-749 EIVLFQVGDF
+749 
-759 FELYDEDA
+759 
-767 RQAAENLGLNLTS
+767 
-780 RNLEGV
+780 
-786 GRVAMCGIP
+786 
-795 AHSLE
+795 
-800 QYVEQLRDKV
+800 
-810 DVTIAAKRENSA
+810 
-822 AYHVYTLLSVDHE
+822 
-835 AENAINAYEAEFGAD
+835 
-850 GTRVFRDPDI
+850 
-860 EQQPQPTE
+860 
-868 QELFEQY
+868 
-875 KLTVSNALLKD
+875 
-886 RTFVNACRNSDRQ
+886 
-899 NAYLEGAEA
+899 
-908 IRRVV
+908 
-913 MASDDLQLVRL
+913 
-924 YFDAPDFHERL
+924 DAPDRKEP
-935 HQELLEEIY
+935 EISFTPDVEAY
-944 PALAASEQVTRA
+944 
-956 DLDATVRDM
+956 
-965 HGDLQDKQEKNE
+965 K
-977 LEQNPNYRLLSRL
+977 RL
-990 KADCD
+990 KDEHPRR
-995 YFLGAGGRVE
+995 LVGVRVDDT
-1005 KHLWAGS
+1005 LLFYGDD
-1012 VRAQIAKMREIYETL
+1012 AQIAAPLMDTRLFERDIPGMGTISVTGIPFGRWGVAAKALTENGHGIYFAE
-1027 PAKPEWLT
+1027 PAEQGGYEVV
-1035 KEAIDDYDEQMTP
+1035 KELDGRRDEP
-1048 QYQVVVYHHFENGF
+1048 SYQV
-1062 DEKLGYQTLEEA
+1062 
-1074 TKVAQGYVNGTM
+1074 
-1086 ESDGFAYDG
+1086 
-1095 AAVYNHQEHRYLY
+1095 
-1108 IYGHYPDEKAH
+1108 
-1119 AQVEGRDFPEQPEGI
+1119 
-1134 AVTQESENSSDLVDD
+1134 
-1149 HHPPMPPYQA
+1149 
-1159 GDTVYLSNTAFIIEE
+1159 GDTVYLGNTAFLIEE
-1174 VTDTHVTMRDPTLLY
+1174 ITDQHVNLRDPTLLY
-1189 PISRIELRENFER
+1189 PISRVERRDAFEQ

-1207 ARNTF
+1207 TRNDE
-1212 LFEGQTEPAQAETDK
+1212 LFYRQTDAMPAESENFALTEEVSSDPAPQQPQEEIRLHNLVIDLTGQ
-1227 LKPPD
+1227 
-1232 EQVRE
+1232 
-1237 DAETETSVES
+1237 ETERK
-1247 EAKAEQPKAQNFHIT
+1247 EAEPYKAQNFRIT

-1274 YAFNIDAI
+1274 YAFNIAAI
-1282 QTLKQI
+1282 QTLKRI
-1288 ESEGRQATPQEQETL
+1288 EAEGRQATLQEQETL
-1303 SKYVGWGGIPQAFDG
+1303 SKYVGWGGLPQAFDAE
-1318 NNAQWSEEYQ
+1318 NASWQKEYQ

-1353 PMVIR
+1353 PVVIR
-1358 AVYEALSNMGFQ
+1358 AMYEALGSMGFRD
-1370 SGNILEPSC
+1370 GNVLEPAC
-1379 GVGNFFGC
+1379 GVGNFFGM
-1387 LPEAMQ
+1387 LPESMSQ
-1393 GRKLYGVELDSIAG
+1393 SRLYGVELDSITG
-1407 RIARQLYPDA
+1407 RMARQLYPDA
-1417 QIEIRGFEKT
+1417 RIEITGFEKT
-1427 SRKDFFDV
+1427 NRKDFFDV

-1441 FGNYKVADK
+1441 FGNYKVADRA
-1450 PFDKYGFLIHDYFF
+1450 FDKYGFLIHDYFL
-1464 AKALEQV
+1464 AKTLEQV

-1553 VNSYFVDHP
+1553 INSYFVDHP
-1562 DMVLGR
+1562 DMMLGR

-1602 IDGEYKR
+1602 IDGKYKR

-1623 PADPDVRNFSYAIV
+1623 PADPDVRNFSYALV
-1637 DGQIYYR
+1637 NGQVYYR
-1644 ENSIM
+1644 ENSVMI
-1649 TRPTL
+1649 RPVL
-1654 SQTAQERVK
+1654 NQTTQERIK
-1663 GMVELRDC
+1663 GMIELRDC
-1671 VQKLI
+1671 VRKLI
-1676 NLQLQDRSDAEIQS
+1676 DLQLTDGNDAEIRA
-1690 QQVELGRLYD
+1690 QQAELGRLYD
-1700 AFSAEYGLINSKVNG
+1700 AFSAEYGIINGKANG

-1734 ENGGLKRKA
+1734 EDRKLKRKA
-1743 DIFDKRTIK
+1743 DIFSKRTIRR
-1752 QRKPVERVDTAI
+1752 RKPVTQVDTAS
-1764 EALAVSIGERAAVD
+1764 EALAVSIGERAKVD
-1778 LPFMAQLTG
+1778 LPFMARLTG
-1787 KTEDE
+1787 KAEDE
-1792 IIADL
+1792 IVADL

-1815 YLSGNVRAKLRIAQ
+1815 YLSGNVRAKLRVAQ

-1836 AFAVNVE
+1836 SFAVNVE

-1866 VDKKYIQAFITELL
+1866 VDKAYIQRFMIELL
-1880 KIPYNYQQSV
+1880 GIPYYEQ
-1890 RVNYE
+1890 RRIHVNYAPQ
-1895 KTTAQWAITGK
+1895 TAEWSIDGK
-1906 NSQPFNVFNTMK
+1906 SLLSENVNNYMK
-1918 YGTKRAPA
+1918 YGTRRAPA
-1926 LKIIEDTLNL
+1926 LKILEDTLNL
-1936 RDTRVYDI
+1936 RDTRVYDV
-1944 VQDENGNDRR
+1944 VQDENGREKR

-1960 TTIGQQKQQAI
+1960 TTIAQQKQQAI
-1971 KDAFREWIWKDPT
+1971 KDAFRDWVWKDPT
-1984 RRYELAARYNE
+1984 RRHELVTRYNE
-1995 LFNSIRPREYDGS
+1995 LFNSTRPREYDGS
-2008 HIVFSGM
+2008 HIVFDGM

-2140 LLREQINDIA
+2140 LLREQIDEIA
-2150 AGIEEMEQENGE
+2150 AGIEEMERENGE

-2178 RLEKLKANEKK
+2178 RLEKLKADEKK

-2204 VDEAHMYKNLFLA
+2204 VDEAHAFKNGFLA

-2223 AGLSTSESQKSTDMF
+2223 AGIATSESQKSTDMV

-2251 GVVFATGTPVSNSMT
+2251 GVIFATGTPVSNSMT

-2277 ETLERMGLAHFD
+2277 GTLEKMGLIHFD

-2318 KFFNLPELMAMFKA
+2318 KFFNLPELMAMFKE
-2332 VADIKTADQLHLP
+2332 VADI
-2345 VPNAHYETIAVK
+2345 
-2357 PSEYQE
+2357 
-2363 KMVEALSERAA
+2363 
-2374 KVHSGVVDPKEDNM
+2374 
-2388 LRITSDGRKLGLDQR
+2388 
-2403 LMNPLLPDDPGG
+2403 
-2415 KVNACMENILRI
+2415 
-2427 YREGDAQ
+2427 
-2434 KLTQLVFCDLSTP
+2434 
-2447 HGDGSFNVYD
+2447 
-2457 DIRDKLVASGIPKE
+2457 
-2471 EIQFIHDADTEIK
+2471 
-2484 KKDLFAK
+2484 
-2491 VRSGQVR
+2491 
-2498 ILFGSTQKLGAG
+2498 
-2510 TNIQDR
+2510 
-2516 LIALHDLDCPW
+2516 
-2527 RPGDLEQ
+2527 
-2534 RAGRIVRQG
+2534 
-2543 NMNPDVHIYR
+2543 R
-2553 YVTEKSFDSYLW
+2553 Y
-2565 QTIENKQRFIS
+2565 
-2576 QIMSSKS
+2576 
-2583 PVRACDDVDET
+2583 
-2594 ALSYAEIKAL
+2594 
-2604 CAGDPR
+2604 
-2610 IKEKMDLD
+2610 
-2618 IEVAKLRLMKAD
+2618 
-2630 YQSNQFRLE
+2630 
-2639 DQVLKHYPQEIRQAQ
+2639 
-2654 EWVKGY
+2654 
-2660 RADIALLEEHPL
+2660 
-2672 PKEGFVGMTIR
+2672 
-2683 GKLFKDKETAGKMLL
+2683 
-2698 EACSMIEGY
+2698 
-2707 RELGRYRG
+2707 
-2715 MKMTAEFDG
+2715 
-2724 LHQAVKLTLHGEMSY
+2724 
-2739 SVKMGTDVYGN
+2739 
-2750 LIRIENAL
+2750 
-2758 ANLPRDMEKT
+2758 
-2768 EEMIVELNRRIEQDK
+2768 
-2783 EELKRPF
+2783 
-2790 PKEAE
+2790 
-2795 LETKSARLAALNAEL
+2795 
-2810 NMDGKE
+2810 
-2816 EEQQE
+2816 
-2821 ETQEKE
+2821 
-2827 VTEKRPIKDVLKEYQ
+2827 
-2842 ERANAQNQDE
+2842 
-2852 KGRTNEWSR
+2852 

>member
-6 NYVELAR
+6 NYVELAQ

-24 VWRSFLTTASNVY
+24 NWRAFLATASNVY

-61 LWTNTMR
+61 IWNQTMR

-80 LDMTGDV
+80 LDMMGDV

-99 GMRKDSRSPFVWTT
+99 GMRKDSRSPFVWAV
-113 NEENGAAIGAM
+113 NEENSAIIGTM
-124 LEKEYEVSANRGFV
+124 LEKEYEVSANRGLA
-138 GQLEEIAMQRV
+138 GQLEEIAMQKA

-169 MGYDELN
+169 MEYDELN

-186 AGVQYVLLTRCGLAE
+186 TGVQYMLLSRCGLAE
-201 EHRFEPEDFMGIL
+201 EHRFEPEDFATIL
-214 EWNTQQALAAL
+214 EWNTPQALTAL

-236 LRSIEREARSVE
+236 LRSIEREARNVE
-248 RSKEH
+248 RSRPYA
-253 VELQNGERI
+253 ELQNGERLS
-262 PDSRP
+262 DSRP
-267 ENPRRAGDAGQVR
+267 ENPGRTSDTGQVR
-280 QDAQGISART
+280 QDAQGVSEGA
-290 QENAVQQ
+290 QKDDVQQ
-297 PAPDGRV
+297 PAADGRT
-304 DGASDGNRPDGERKS
+304 DGASGGDRPDRGRAG
-319 EPHGRRDGGGAGR
+319 EPHGQRDGGGAGR
-332 DRSVEGARPD
+332 ERSTEGTRPD

-348 EQPEST
+348 EQPESA

-359 TERAGVRLNPG
+359 TDRAGVRLNPG

-376 TITEYGEGADDRAVS
+376 TITEYSEGADDRAVS
-391 APSFISKAL
+391 VPSFISKAL

-435 TLYHDGSGFEL
+435 TLYNDGNGFEL

-498 LENVEAPGTIRRKVA
+498 LENVEAPGTIRRKTA

-572 AMQPDLM
+572 AIQPDLM
-579 RFRFLLPRDILPRLR
+579 RFRFLLPKDILPRLR

-625 LTQSAP
+625 LTQNAP
-631 IAGADSRIYQFFSAP
+631 IAGAGSRIYQFFSAP

-691 PDVLLKWN
+691 PDMLLKWN
-699 QVAERIDGLIQM
+699 QVAERIDRLIHDGH
-711 NRYLTPEKQALYEK
+711 YLK
-725 KEVQDSARNTDYDTY
+725 S
-740 NSIKAAHPD
+740 
-749 EIVLFQVGDF
+749 
-759 FELYDEDA
+759 
-767 RQAAENLGLNLTS
+767 
-780 RNLEGV
+780 
-786 GRVAMCGIP
+786 
-795 AHSLE
+795 
-800 QYVEQLRDKV
+800 
-810 DVTIAAKRENSA
+810 
-822 AYHVYTLLSVDHE
+822 
-835 AENAINAYEAEFGAD
+835 
-850 GTRVFRDPDI
+850 
-860 EQQPQPTE
+860 
-868 QELFEQY
+868 
-875 KLTVSNALLKD
+875 
-886 RTFVNACRNSDRQ
+886 
-899 NAYLEGAEA
+899 
-908 IRRVV
+908 
-913 MASDDLQLVRL
+913 
-924 YFDAPDFHERL
+924 DAPDRIEP
-935 HQELLEEIY
+935 EISFTPDVEAY
-944 PALAASEQVTRA
+944 
-956 DLDATVRDM
+956 
-965 HGDLQDKQEKNE
+965 K
-977 LEQNPNYRLLSRL
+977 RL
-990 KADCD
+990 KDEHPRRLVGVRVDDTLLFYGEDAQTAAPLMDTRLFERD
-995 YFLGAGGRVE
+995 IPGMGTISVTGMPFGRWSVAAKALTENGHGIYFAEPAEQGG
-1005 KHLWAGS
+1005 
-1012 VRAQIAKMREIYETL
+1012 YEVV
-1027 PAKPEWLT
+1027 
-1035 KEAIDDYDEQMTP
+1035 KELDGRRDEP
-1048 QYQVVVYHHFENGF
+1048 SYQV
-1062 DEKLGYQTLEEA
+1062 
-1074 TKVAQGYVNGTM
+1074 
-1086 ESDGFAYDG
+1086 
-1095 AAVYNHQEHRYLY
+1095 
-1108 IYGHYPDEKAH
+1108 
-1119 AQVEGRDFPEQPEGI
+1119 
-1134 AVTQESENSSDLVDD
+1134 
-1149 HHPPMPPYQA
+1149 
-1159 GDTVYLSNTAFIIEE
+1159 GDTVYLGNTAFLIEE
-1174 VTDTHVTMRDPTLLY
+1174 ITDTHVNLRDPTLLY
-1189 PISRIELRENFER
+1189 PISRVERRDVFEQ

-1207 ARNTF
+1207 TRNDE
-1212 LFEGQTEPAQAETDK
+1212 LFYKQTDAMPAESENFILTEEVPSDPAPQQPQEEIRLHNLVIDLTGQ
-1227 LKPPD
+1227 
-1232 EQVRE
+1232 
-1237 DAETETSVES
+1237 ETERK
-1247 EAKAEQPKAQNFHIT
+1247 EAEPYKAQNFRIT

-1274 YAFNIDAI
+1274 YAFNIAAI

-1288 ESEGRQATPQEQETL
+1288 EAEGRQATPQEQETL
-1303 SKYVGWGGIPQAFDG
+1303 SKYVGWGGLPQAFDAE
-1318 NNAQWSEEYQ
+1318 NASWQKEYQ
-1328 QLKSLLTDEEYA
+1328 QLKSLLKDEEYA

-1353 PMVIR
+1353 PVVIR
-1358 AVYEALSNMGFQ
+1358 AMYEALDSMGFQ
-1370 SGNILEPSC
+1370 DGNVLEPAC
-1379 GVGNFFGC
+1379 GVGNFFGM

-1393 GRKLYGVELDSIAG
+1393 SSKLYGVELDSITG
-1407 RIARQLYPDA
+1407 RMARQLYPDA
-1417 QIEIRGFEKT
+1417 RIEITGFEKT
-1427 SRKDFFDV
+1427 NRKDFFDV

-1441 FGNYKVADK
+1441 FGNYKVADRA
-1450 PFDKYGFLIHDYFF
+1450 FDKYGFLIHDYFL
-1464 AKALEQV
+1464 AKTLEQV

-1609 TEISEIDIN
+1609 IEISETDIN

-1623 PADPDVRNFSYAIV
+1623 PADPDVRNFSYALV
-1637 DGQIYYR
+1637 NGQVYYR
-1644 ENSIM
+1644 ENSVM
-1649 TRPTL
+1649 TRPVL
-1654 SQTAQERVK
+1654 NQTTQERVK
-1663 GMVELRDC
+1663 GMIELRDC
-1671 VQKLI
+1671 VRKLI
-1676 NLQLQDRSDAEIQS
+1676 DLQLTDGSDAEIRA
-1690 QQVELGRLYD
+1690 QQEELGRLYD
-1700 AFSAEYGLINSKVNG
+1700 AFSAEYGIINGKANG

-1734 ENGGLKRKA
+1734 EDRKLKRKA
-1743 DIFDKRTIK
+1743 DIFSKRTIRR
-1752 QRKPVERVDTAI
+1752 RKPVTQVDTAS
-1764 EALAVSIGERAAVD
+1764 EALAVSIGERAKVD
-1778 LPFMAQLTG
+1778 LPFMARLTG
-1787 KTEDE
+1787 KAEDE
-1792 IIADL
+1792 IVADL

-1815 YLSGNVRAKLRIAQ
+1815 YLSGNVRAKLRVAQ

-1836 AFAVNVE
+1836 SFAVNVE

-1866 VDKKYIQAFITELL
+1866 VDKAYIQRFMIELL
-1880 KIPYNYQQSV
+1880 GIPYYEQ
-1890 RVNYE
+1890 RRIHVNYAPQ
-1895 KTTAQWAITGK
+1895 TAEWSIDGK
-1906 NSQPFNVFNTMK
+1906 SLLSENVNNHMK
-1918 YGTKRAPA
+1918 YGTRRAPA
-1926 LKIIEDTLNL
+1926 LKILEDTLNL
-1936 RDTRVYDI
+1936 RDTRVYDV
-1944 VQDENGNDRR
+1944 VQDENGREKR

-1960 TTIGQQKQQAI
+1960 TTIAQQKQQAI
-1971 KDAFREWIWKDPT
+1971 KDAFHDWVWKDPT
-1984 RRYELAARYNE
+1984 RRHELVTRYNE
-1995 LFNSIRPREYDGS
+1995 LFNSTRPREYDGS
-2008 HIVFSGM
+2008 HIVFDGM

-2140 LLREQINDIA
+2140 LLREQIDEIA
-2150 AGIEEMEQENGE
+2150 AGIEEMERENGE

-2178 RLEKLKANEKK
+2178 RLEKLKADEKK

-2204 VDEAHMYKNLFLA
+2204 VDEAHAFKNGFLA

-2223 AGLSTSESQKSTDMF
+2223 AGIATSESQKSTDMF

-2251 GVVFATGTPVSNSMT
+2251 GVIFATGTPVSNSMT

-2277 ETLERMGLAHFD
+2277 GTLEKMGLIHFD

-2318 KFFNLPELMAMFKA
+2318 KFFNLPELMAMFKE

-2345 VPNAHYETIAVK
+2345 VPNAHYETMAVK
-2357 PSEYQE
+2357 PSVYQE
-2363 KMVEALSERAA
+2363 EMVEALSERAS
-2374 KVHSGVVDPKEDNM
+2374 KVHSGAVDPKVDNM

-2403 LMNPLLPDDPGG
+2403 LMNPLLPDEPGS
-2415 KVNACMENILRI
+2415 KVNACVENILRI
-2427 YREGDAQ
+2427 YKEGDAQ
-2434 KLTQLVFCDLSTP
+2434 KLTQLVFCDR
-2447 HGDGSFNVYD
+2447 VA
-2457 DIRDKLVASGIPKE
+2457 IRCYK
-2471 EIQFIHDADTEIK
+2471 
-2484 KKDLFAK
+2484 
-2491 VRSGQVR
+2491 
-2498 ILFGSTQKLGAG
+2498 
-2510 TNIQDR
+2510 
-2516 LIALHDLDCPW
+2516 
-2527 RPGDLEQ
+2527 
-2534 RAGRIVRQG
+2534 
-2543 NMNPDVHIYR
+2543 
-2553 YVTEKSFDSYLW
+2553 
-2565 QTIENKQRFIS
+2565 
-2576 QIMSSKS
+2576 
-2583 PVRACDDVDET
+2583 
-2594 ALSYAEIKAL
+2594 
-2604 CAGDPR
+2604 
-2610 IKEKMDLD
+2610 
-2618 IEVAKLRLMKAD
+2618 
-2630 YQSNQFRLE
+2630 
-2639 DQVLKHYPQEIRQAQ
+2639 
-2654 EWVKGY
+2654 
-2660 RADIALLEEHPL
+2660 
-2672 PKEGFVGMTIR
+2672 
-2683 GKLFKDKETAGKMLL
+2683 
-2698 EACSMIEGY
+2698 
-2707 RELGRYRG
+2707 
-2715 MKMTAEFDG
+2715 
-2724 LHQAVKLTLHGEMSY
+2724 
-2739 SVKMGTDVYGN
+2739 
-2750 LIRIENAL
+2750 
-2758 ANLPRDMEKT
+2758 
-2768 EEMIVELNRRIEQDK
+2768 
-2783 EELKRPF
+2783 
-2790 PKEAE
+2790 
-2795 LETKSARLAALNAEL
+2795 
-2810 NMDGKE
+2810 
-2816 EEQQE
+2816 
-2821 ETQEKE
+2821 
-2827 VTEKRPIKDVLKEYQ
+2827 
-2842 ERANAQNQDE
+2842 
-2852 KGRTNEWSR
+2852 

>member
-1 MAKLE
+1 MPKIDD
-6 NYVELAR
+6 YVQLAA
-13 QTMREISADGE
+13 QTAREISADGE
-24 VWRSFLTTASNVY
+24 TWRSFLQTASTLY
-37 KYGFYDQLM
+37 KYDFYDQMM
-46 IYAQRPDATACASYE
+46 IYAQRPDATACASFE

-99 GMRKDSRSPFVWTT
+99 GMRKDSRSPFVWTI
-113 NEENGAAIGAM
+113 NEENGAAIGAL
-124 LEKEYEVSANRGFV
+124 LEKEYEVSANRGLA
-138 GQLEEIAMQRV
+138 GQLEEIAMQHV

-186 AGVQYVLLTRCGLAE
+186 AGIQYILLTRCGLAE

-214 EWNTQQALAAL
+214 EWNTPQALTAL

-248 RSKEH
+248 RSRPYA
-253 VELQNGERI
+253 ELQNGERLS
-262 PDSRP
+262 DSRP
-267 ENPRRAGDAGQVR
+267 ENPGRAGDAGQIR
-280 QDAQGISART
+280 QDAQGVSEGA
-290 QENAVQQ
+290 QKDDVQQ
-297 PAPDGRV
+297 PAADGRT
-304 DGASDGNRPDGERKS
+304 DDASDGDRPDGGRAG
-319 EPHGRRDGGGAGR
+319 EPHGQRDGGGAGR
-332 DRSVEGARPD
+332 ERSAEGTRPD

-348 EQPEST
+348 EQPESA

-579 RFRFLLPRDILPRLR
+579 RFRFLLPKDILPRLR

-699 QVAERIDGLIQM
+699 QVAERIDRLIHDGH
-711 NRYLTPEKQALYEK
+711 YLK
-725 KEVQDSARNTDYDTY
+725 S
-740 NSIKAAHPD
+740 
-749 EIVLFQVGDF
+749 
-759 FELYDEDA
+759 
-767 RQAAENLGLNLTS
+767 
-780 RNLEGV
+780 
-786 GRVAMCGIP
+786 
-795 AHSLE
+795 
-800 QYVEQLRDKV
+800 
-810 DVTIAAKRENSA
+810 
-822 AYHVYTLLSVDHE
+822 
-835 AENAINAYEAEFGAD
+835 
-850 GTRVFRDPDI
+850 
-860 EQQPQPTE
+860 
-868 QELFEQY
+868 
-875 KLTVSNALLKD
+875 
-886 RTFVNACRNSDRQ
+886 
-899 NAYLEGAEA
+899 
-908 IRRVV
+908 
-913 MASDDLQLVRL
+913 
-924 YFDAPDFHERL
+924 DAPDRKEP
-935 HQELLEEIY
+935 EISFTPDVEAY
-944 PALAASEQVTRA
+944 
-956 DLDATVRDM
+956 
-965 HGDLQDKQEKNE
+965 K
-977 LEQNPNYRLLSRL
+977 RL
-990 KADCD
+990 KDEHPRRLVGVRVDDTLLFYGEDAQTAAPLMDTRIFERD
-995 YFLGAGGRVE
+995 IPGMGIVSVTGMPFGRWSVAAKALTENGHGIYFAEPAEQGG
-1005 KHLWAGS
+1005 
-1012 VRAQIAKMREIYETL
+1012 YEVV
-1027 PAKPEWLT
+1027 
-1035 KEAIDDYDEQMTP
+1035 KELDGRRDEP
-1048 QYQVVVYHHFENGF
+1048 SYQV
-1062 DEKLGYQTLEEA
+1062 
-1074 TKVAQGYVNGTM
+1074 
-1086 ESDGFAYDG
+1086 
-1095 AAVYNHQEHRYLY
+1095 
-1108 IYGHYPDEKAH
+1108 
-1119 AQVEGRDFPEQPEGI
+1119 
-1134 AVTQESENSSDLVDD
+1134 
-1149 HHPPMPPYQA
+1149 
-1159 GDTVYLSNTAFIIEE
+1159 GDTVYLGDTAFLIEE
-1174 VTDTHVTMRDPTLLY
+1174 ITDTHVNLRDPTLLY
-1189 PISRIELRENFER
+1189 PISRVERRDTFEQ

-1207 ARNTF
+1207 TRNDE
-1212 LFEGQTEPAQAETDK
+1212 LFYKQTDAMPAESENFILTEEVPSDPAPQQPQEEIRLHNLVIDLT
-1227 LKPPD
+1227 
-1232 EQVRE
+1232 EQ
-1237 DAETETSVES
+1237 ETERK
-1247 EAKAEQPKAQNFHIT
+1247 EAEPYKAQNFRIT

-1274 YAFNIDAI
+1274 YAFNIAAI
-1282 QTLKQI
+1282 QTLKRI
-1288 ESEGRQATPQEQETL
+1288 EAEGRQATPQEQETL
-1303 SKYVGWGGIPQAFDG
+1303 SKYVGWGGLPQAFDAE
-1318 NNAQWSEEYQ
+1318 NASWQKEYQ

-1353 PMVIR
+1353 PVVIR
-1358 AVYEALSNMGFQ
+1358 AMYEALNSMGFQ

-1379 GVGNFFGC
+1379 GVGNFFGM
-1387 LPEAMQ
+1387 LPESMSQ
-1393 GRKLYGVELDSIAG
+1393 SRLYGVELDSITG
-1407 RIARQLYPDA
+1407 RMARQLYPDA
-1417 QIEIRGFEKT
+1417 RIEITGFEKT
-1427 SRKDFFDV
+1427 NRKDFFDV

-1441 FGNYKVADK
+1441 FGNYKVADRA
-1450 PFDKYGFLIHDYFF
+1450 FDKYGFLIHDYFL
-1464 AKALEQV
+1464 AKTLEQV

-1553 VNSYFVDHP
+1553 INSYFVDHP
-1562 DMVLGR
+1562 DMMLGR

-1602 IDGEYKR
+1602 IDGKYKR
-1609 TEISEIDIN
+1609 IELSEMDIN

-1623 PADPDVRNFSYAIV
+1623 PADPDVRNFSYALV
-1637 DGQIYYR
+1637 NGQVYYR
-1644 ENSIM
+1644 ENSVM
-1649 TRPTL
+1649 TRPVL
-1654 SQTAQERVK
+1654 NQTTQERIK
-1663 GMVELRDC
+1663 GMIELRDC
-1671 VQKLI
+1671 VRKLI
-1676 NLQLQDRSDAEIQS
+1676 DLQLTDGSDAEIRA
-1690 QQVELGRLYD
+1690 QQAELGRLYD
-1700 AFSAEYGLINSKVNG
+1700 AFSAEYGIINGKANG

-1734 ENGGLKRKA
+1734 EDRKLKRKA
-1743 DIFDKRTIK
+1743 DIFSKRTIRR
-1752 QRKPVERVDTAI
+1752 RKPVTQVDTAS
-1764 EALAVSIGERAAVD
+1764 EALAVSIGERAKVD
-1778 LPFMAQLTG
+1778 LPFMARLTG
-1787 KTEDE
+1787 KAEDE
-1792 IIADL
+1792 IVADL

-1815 YLSGNVRAKLRIAQ
+1815 YLSGNVRAKLRVAQ

-1836 AFAVNVE
+1836 SFAVNVE

-1866 VDKKYIQAFITELL
+1866 VDKAYIQRFMIELL
-1880 KIPYNYQQSV
+1880 GIPYYEQ
-1890 RVNYE
+1890 RRIHVNYAPQ
-1895 KTTAQWAITGK
+1895 TAEWSIDGK
-1906 NSQPFNVFNTMK
+1906 SLLSENVNNHMK
-1918 YGTKRAPA
+1918 YGTRRAPA
-1926 LKIIEDTLNL
+1926 LKILEDTLNL
-1936 RDTRVYDI
+1936 RDTRVYDV
-1944 VQDENGNDRR
+1944 VQDENGREKR

-1960 TTIGQQKQQAI
+1960 TTIAQQKQQAI
-1971 KDAFREWIWKDPT
+1971 KDAFHDWVWKDPT
-1984 RRYELAARYNE
+1984 RRHELVTRYNE
-1995 LFNSIRPREYDGS
+1995 LFNSTRPREYDGS
-2008 HIVFSGM
+2008 HIVFDGM

-2140 LLREQINDIA
+2140 LLREQIDEIA
-2150 AGIEEMEQENGE
+2150 VGIEEMERENGE

-2168 MEATRKSLEA
+2168 MEVTRKSLEA
-2178 RLEKLKANEKK
+2178 RLEKLKADEKK

-2204 VDEAHMYKNLFLA
+2204 VDEAHAFKNGFLA

-2223 AGLSTSESQKSTDMF
+2223 AGIATSESQKSTDMF

-2251 GVVFATGTPVSNSMT
+2251 GVIFATGTPVSNSMT

-2277 ETLERMGLAHFD
+2277 GTLEKMGLIHFD

-2318 KFFNLPELMAMFKA
+2318 KFFNLPELMAMFKE

-2345 VPNAHYETIAVK
+2345 VPNAHYETMAVK
-2357 PSEYQE
+2357 PSVYQE
-2363 KMVEALSERAA
+2363 EMVEALSERAS
-2374 KVHSGVVDPKEDNM
+2374 KVHSGAIDPKEDNM

-2403 LMNPLLPDDPGG
+2403 LMNPLLPDEPGS

-2427 YREGDAQ
+2427 YKEGDAQ

-2484 KKDLFAK
+2484 KKELFAR

-2510 TNIQDR
+2510 TNVQDR
-2516 LIALHDLDCPW
+2516 LIALHDLDAPW

-2630 YQSNQFRLE
+2630 YQSNQFKLE
-2639 DQVLKHYPQEIRQAQ
+2639 DQILKQYPEEIRQAQ
-2654 EWVKGY
+2654 ERAKGY
-2660 RADIALLEEHPL
+2660 RADMALLEAHPL
-2672 PKEGFVGMTIR
+2672 PKDGFVGMAIKEKR
-2683 GKLFKDKETAGKMLL
+2683 IADKEEAGKMLL
-2698 EACSMIEGY
+2698 EACRLSPHDM
-2707 RELGRYRG
+2707 ELGEYRG
-2715 MKMTAEFDG
+2715 MKMTVDYDSYRQE
-2724 LHQAVKLTLHGEMSY
+2724 VKLVLRGEMSHT
-2739 SVKMGTDVYGN
+2739 VTMGTDVYGN
-2750 LIRIENAL
+2750 LTRIENAL
-2758 ANLPRDMEKT
+2758 ANMPQKLEKA
-2768 EEMIVELNRRIEQDK
+2768 EERI
-2783 EELKRPF
+2783 
-2790 PKEAE
+2790 AE
-2795 LETKSARLAALNAEL
+2795 LERQMKQAKAELGKPFAQEKELEAKAARLAELNAALNIDEKR
-2810 NMDGKE
+2810 KE
-2816 EEQQE
+2816 PM
-2821 ETQEKE
+2821 
-2827 VTEKRPIKDVLKEYQ
+2827 EKRPMKDVLKAYQ
-2842 ERANAQNQDE
+2842 ERADAQRQGE
-2852 KGRTNEWSR
+2852 KGGTNEWNR

>member
-24 VWRSFLTTASNVY
+24 NWRAFLATASNVY

-61 LWTNTMR
+61 IWNQTMR

-99 GMRKDSRSPFVWTT
+99 GMRKDSRSPFVWTI
-113 NEENGAAIGAM
+113 NEENGAAIGAL
-124 LEKEYEVSANRGFV
+124 LEKEYEVSANRGLA
-138 GQLEEIAMQRV
+138 GQLEEIAMQHV
-149 MDYWQEHQDELRD
+149 MDYWQERQDELRD

-169 MGYDELN
+169 MEYDELN

-186 AGVQYVLLTRCGLAE
+186 AGVQYILLTRCGLAE

-214 EWNTQQALAAL
+214 EWNMQQALAAL

-236 LRSIEREARSVE
+236 LRSIEREVRSVE

-267 ENPRRAGDAGQVR
+267 ENPGRAGDAGQVR
-280 QDAQGISART
+280 QDAQGVSART

-297 PAPDGRV
+297 PAPDGRA
-304 DGASDGNRPDGERKS
+304 DDASGGDRPDGERKS
-319 EPHGRRDGGGAGR
+319 EPHGQQDGGGAGR
-332 DRSVEGARPD
+332 GRSTEGARSD

-348 EQPEST
+348 EQPESA
-354 GRGNR
+354 GRGSR
-359 TERAGVRLNPG
+359 AERAGVRLNPG
-370 QTSLFE
+370 QTSLFDIS
-376 TITEYGEGADDRAVS
+376 TTEYSEGADDRAVS
-391 APSFISKAL
+391 APSSISKAL
-400 DTALR
+400 DMTLQY
-405 FGGNGEDTRME
+405 GSNSENTRME
-416 LAFDAMIGKTN
+416 LAFDAMIGKSAD
-427 EEIALRMK
+427 EIAAHMRK
-435 TLYHDGSGFEL
+435 LYHGGNGFEI
-446 DGRRFSVWFDPSGIQ
+446 DGWLFSAWYAEDGIYL
-461 MAAGDRAR
+461 AGGNRAR
-469 YANNAQV
+469 YASTARV
-476 ISWTDAAKRVGALIE
+476 IPWIDAAKRVGELIE
-491 AGQFGTQ
+491 TGQFGTE
-498 LENVEAPGTIRRKVA
+498 LENVEAPGTIRRKTA

-572 AMQPDLM
+572 EMQPDLM
-579 RFRFLLPRDILPRLR
+579 RFRFLLPKDILPRLR
-594 DLALARKELPEGE
+594 DLALTRKELPEGE

-625 LTQSAP
+625 LTQNAP
-631 IAGADSRIYQFFSAP
+631 IAGAGSRIYQFFSEP

-661 IGGKMPGVSGEHGSS
+661 IGGRMPGVSGEHGSS
-676 ESHDAKGIQLRKSNC
+676 ESHDAKGIQLRKSSC

-699 QVAERIDGLIQM
+699 QVAERVSELIRQ
-711 NRYLTPEKQALYEK
+711 NRYLTPNRRE
-725 KEVQDSARNTDYDTY
+725 TD
-740 NSIKAAHPD
+740 N
-749 EIVLFQVGDF
+749 
-759 FELYDEDA
+759 
-767 RQAAENLGLNLTS
+767 
-780 RNLEGV
+780 
-786 GRVAMCGIP
+786 
-795 AHSLE
+795 
-800 QYVEQLRDKV
+800 
-810 DVTIAAKRENSA
+810 
-822 AYHVYTLLSVDHE
+822 
-835 AENAINAYEAEFGAD
+835 NAP
-850 GTRVFRDPDI
+850 T
-860 EQQPQPTE
+860 QQQPTE
-868 QELFEQY
+868 QALFEPY
-875 KLTVSNALLKD
+875 KLMVGNALSKD
-886 RTFVNACRNSDRQ
+886 EAFVNACRNSDRQ
-899 NAYLEGAEA
+899 NAYLEGTQA
-908 IRRVV
+908 IRRIV
-913 MASDDLQLVRL
+913 MASDNLQLVRL
-924 YFDAPDFHERL
+924 YFDTPSFHERL
-935 HQELLEEIY
+935 HQELLDELY
-944 PALAASEQVTRA
+944 PTLAASSIS
-956 DLDATVRDM
+956 
-965 HGDLQDKQEKNE
+965 
-977 LEQNPNYRLLSRL
+977 P
-990 KADCD
+990 
-995 YFLGAGGRVE
+995 
-1005 KHLWAGS
+1005 
-1012 VRAQIAKMREIYETL
+1012 
-1027 PAKPEWLT
+1027 P
-1035 KEAIDDYDEQMTP
+1035 
-1048 QYQVVVYHHFENGF
+1048 YQVVTYHHFENGF
-1062 DEKLGYQTLEEA
+1062 DSKLDYPTLEEA
-1074 TKVAQGYVNGTM
+1074 IKAAQGYVNGAM
-1086 ESDGFAYDG
+1086 SGDGFAYDG
-1095 AAVYNHQEHRYLY
+1095 AAVYNLQERRYLY
-1108 IYGHYPDEKAH
+1108 ILGDYPDAKAH
-1119 AQVEGRDFPEQPEGI
+1119 AQVEGRDFSEQPEG
-1134 AVTQESENSSDLVDD
+1134 AAATQKSESPAAFTDAP
-1149 HHPPMPPYQA
+1149 HPLMSHYQV
-1159 GDTVYLSNTAFIIEE
+1159 GDTVYLGDTAFLIEE
-1174 VTDTHVTMRDPTLLY
+1174 ITDTHVNLRDPTLLY
-1189 PISRIELRENFER
+1189 PISRVERRDAFEQ

-1207 ARNTF
+1207 TRNDE
-1212 LFEGQTEPAQAETDK
+1212 LFYRQTDAMPAESENFALTEEVSSDPAPQQPQEEIRLHNLVIDLTGQ
-1227 LKPPD
+1227 
-1232 EQVRE
+1232 
-1237 DAETETSVES
+1237 ETERK
-1247 EAKAEQPKAQNFHIT
+1247 EAEPYKAQNFRIT

-1274 YAFNIDAI
+1274 YAFNIAAI

-1288 ESEGRQATPQEQETL
+1288 EAEGRQATPQEQETL
-1303 SKYVGWGGIPQAFDG
+1303 SKYVGWGGLPQAFDAE
-1318 NNAQWSEEYQ
+1318 NASWQKEYQ

-1353 PMVIR
+1353 PVVIR
-1358 AVYEALSNMGFQ
+1358 AMYEALDSMGFRD
-1370 SGNILEPSC
+1370 GNVLEPAC
-1379 GVGNFFGC
+1379 GVGNFFGM

-1393 GRKLYGVELDSIAG
+1393 SSKLYGVELDSITG
-1407 RIARQLYPDA
+1407 RMARQLYPDA
-1417 QIEIRGFEKT
+1417 KIEITGFEKT
-1427 SRKDFFDV
+1427 NRKDFFDV

-1441 FGNYKVADK
+1441 FGNYKVADRA
-1450 PFDKYGFLIHDYFF
+1450 FDKYGFLIHDYFL
-1464 AKALEQV
+1464 AKTLEQV

-1510 NNAFKANAGT
+1510 NNTFKANAGT

-1553 VNSYFVDHP
+1553 INSYFVDHP
-1562 DMVLGR
+1562 DMMLGR

-1609 TEISEIDIN
+1609 IELSETDIN

-1623 PADPDVRNFSYAIV
+1623 PADPDVRNFSYALV
-1637 DGQIYYR
+1637 NGQVYYR
-1644 ENSIM
+1644 ENSVM
-1649 TRPTL
+1649 TRPVL
-1654 SQTAQERVK
+1654 NQTMQERVK
-1663 GMVELRDC
+1663 GMIELRDC
-1671 VQKLI
+1671 VRKLI
-1676 NLQLQDRSDAEIQS
+1676 DLQLTDGSDAEIRA
-1690 QQVELGRLYD
+1690 QQEELGRLYD
-1700 AFSAEYGLINSKVNG
+1700 AFSAEYGIINGKANG

-1734 ENGGLKRKA
+1734 EDRKLKRKA
-1743 DIFDKRTIK
+1743 DIFSKRTIRR
-1752 QRKPVERVDTAI
+1752 RKPVTQVDTAS
-1764 EALAVSIGERAAVD
+1764 EALAVSIGERAKVD
-1778 LPFMAQLTG
+1778 LPFMARLTG
-1787 KTEDE
+1787 KAEDE

-1815 YLSGNVRAKLRIAQ
+1815 YLSGNVRAKLRVAQ

-1836 AFAVNVE
+1836 SFAVNVE

-1866 VDKKYIQAFITELL
+1866 VDKAYIQRFMIELL
-1880 KIPYNYQQSV
+1880 GIPYYEQ
-1890 RVNYE
+1890 RRIHVNYAPQ
-1895 KTTAQWAITGK
+1895 TAEWSIDGK
-1906 NSQPFNVFNTMK
+1906 SLLSENVNNHMK
-1918 YGTKRAPA
+1918 YGTRRAPA
-1926 LKIIEDTLNL
+1926 LKILEDTLNL
-1936 RDTRVYDI
+1936 RDTRVYDV
-1944 VQDENGNDRR
+1944 VQDENGREKR

-1960 TTIGQQKQQAI
+1960 TTIAQQKQQAI
-1971 KDAFREWIWKDPT
+1971 KDAFRDWVWKDPT
-1984 RRYELAARYNE
+1984 RRHELVTRYNE
-1995 LFNSIRPREYDGS
+1995 LFNSTRPREYDGS
-2008 HIVFSGM
+2008 HIVFDGM

-2140 LLREQINDIA
+2140 LLREQIDEIA
-2150 AGIEEMEQENGE
+2150 AGIEEMERENGE

-2178 RLEKLKANEKK
+2178 RLEKLKADEKK

-2204 VDEAHMYKNLFLA
+2204 VDEAHAFKNGFLA

-2223 AGLSTSESQKSTDMF
+2223 AGIATSESQKSTDMF

-2251 GVVFATGTPVSNSMT
+2251 GVIFATGTPVSNSMT

-2277 ETLERMGLAHFD
+2277 GTLEKMGLIHFD

-2318 KFFNLPELMAMFKA
+2318 KFFNLPELMAMFKE

-2345 VPNAHYETIAVK
+2345 VPNAHYETMAVK
-2357 PSEYQE
+2357 PSVYQE
-2363 KMVEALSERAA
+2363 EMVEALSERAS
-2374 KVHSGVVDPKEDNM
+2374 KVHSGAVDPKEDNM

-2403 LMNPLLPDDPGG
+2403 LMNPLLPDEPGS
-2415 KVNACMENILRI
+2415 KVNACVENILRI
-2427 YREGDAQ
+2427 YKEGDAQ

-2484 KKDLFAK
+2484 KKELFAR

-2510 TNIQDR
+2510 TNVQDR
-2516 LIALHDLDCPW
+2516 LIALHDLDAPW

-2630 YQSNQFRLE
+2630 YQSNQFKLE
-2639 DQVLKHYPQEIRQAQ
+2639 DQILKQYPEEIRQAQ
-2654 EWVKGY
+2654 ERAKGY
-2660 RADIALLEEHPL
+2660 QADMALLEAHPL
-2672 PKEGFVGMTIR
+2672 PKDGFVGMAIK
-2683 GKLFKDKETAGKMLL
+2683 GKRITDKEAAGKMLL
-2698 EACSMIEGY
+2698 EACRLSPHDM
-2707 RELGRYRG
+2707 ELGEYRG
-2715 MKMTAEFDG
+2715 MKMTVDYDSYRQE
-2724 LHQAVKLTLHGEMSY
+2724 VKLVLRGEMSHT
-2739 SVKMGTDVYGN
+2739 VTMGTDVYGN
-2750 LIRIENAL
+2750 LTRIENAL
-2758 ANLPRDMEKT
+2758 ANMSQKLEKA
-2768 EEMIVELNRRIEQDK
+2768 EERI
-2783 EELKRPF
+2783 
-2790 PKEAE
+2790 AE
-2795 LETKSARLAALNAEL
+2795 LERQTEQARAELGKPFAQEKELEAKASRLAELNAALNIDEKR
-2810 NMDGKE
+2810 KE
-2816 EEQQE
+2816 PM
-2821 ETQEKE
+2821 
-2827 VTEKRPIKDVLKEYQ
+2827 EKRPMKDVLKAYQ
-2842 ERANAQNQDE
+2842 ERADAQRQGE
-2852 KGRTNEWSR
+2852 KGGTNEWNR

>member
-6 NYVELAR
+6 NYVELAQ
-13 QTMREISADGE
+13 QTMREIAADGE
-24 VWRSFLTTASNVY
+24 TWRSFLQTASTLY
-37 KYGFYDQLM
+37 KYGFYDQMM
-46 IYAQRPDATACASYE
+46 IYAQRPDATACASFE

-99 GMRKDSRSPFVWTT
+99 GMRKDSRSPFVWAV
-113 NEENGAAIGAM
+113 NEENSAAIGTM
-124 LEKEYEVSANRGFV
+124 LEKEYEVSANRGLA
-138 GQLEEIAMQRV
+138 GQLEEIAMQKA

-169 MGYDELN
+169 MEYDELN

-186 AGVQYVLLTRCGLAE
+186 AGVQYMLLNRCGLAE
-201 EHRFEPEDFMGIL
+201 EHRFEPEDFATIL
-214 EWNTQQALAAL
+214 EWNTPQALTAL

-236 LRSIEREARSVE
+236 LRNIEREARRAE

-253 VELQNGERI
+253 AELQNGERI

-267 ENPRRAGDAGQVR
+267 ENPGRAGDAGQVR

-332 DRSVEGARPD
+332 DRSVEGAQPD

-370 QTSLFE
+370 QTSLFDIP
-376 TITEYGEGADDRAVS
+376 TTEHSEGADDRAVS
-391 APSFISKAL
+391 APSSISKML
-400 DTALR
+400 DMALR

-427 EEIALRMK
+427 EETALRMK
-435 TLYHDGSGFEL
+435 TLYHDGNGFEL

-461 MAAGDRAR
+461 MAARDRAR

-534 TDTPLIFPDCVNHLS
+534 TDMPLIFPDCVNRLS

-579 RFRFLLPRDILPRLR
+579 RFRFLLPKDILPRLR

-625 LTQSAP
+625 LTQNAP
-631 IAGADSRIYQFFSAP
+631 IAGAGSRIYQFFSAP

-661 IGGKMPGVSGEHGSS
+661 IGGKMPGVSGERGSS
-676 ESHDAKGIQLRKSNC
+676 ERHDAKGIQLRKSNC

-786 GRVAMCGIP
+786 GRVAMCKIP

-810 DVTIAAKRENSA
+810 DVTIAEKRENSA
-822 AYHVYTLLSVDHE
+822 AYHVYMLLSVDHE

-850 GTRVFRDPDI
+850 GTRVFRDSAI
-860 EQQPQPTE
+860 EQQTQPTM
-868 QELFEQY
+868 Q
-875 KLTVSNALLKD
+875 A
-886 RTFVNACRNSDRQ
+886 
-899 NAYLEGAEA
+899 
-908 IRRVV
+908 
-913 MASDDLQLVRL
+913 
-924 YFDAPDFHERL
+924 
-935 HQELLEEIY
+935 
-944 PALAASEQVTRA
+944 
-956 DLDATVRDM
+956 M
-965 HGDLQDKQEKNE
+965 HGNLQSKQGQNE
-977 LEQNPNYRLLSRL
+977 QEQNPNYRLLSRL

-995 YFLGAGGRVE
+995 YFLDAGGRAE
-1005 KHLWAGS
+1005 KYLWAGN

-1062 DEKLGYQTLEEA
+1062 DEKIEYQTLEEA
-1074 TKVAQGYVNGTM
+1074 IKVAQGYVNGTI

-1119 AQVEGRDFPEQPEGI
+1119 AQVEGRDFPEQPEEV
-1134 AVTQESENSSDLVDD
+1134 AVTQESESPSDLVDD

-1159 GDTVYLSNTAFIIEE
+1159 GDTVYLGNTAFIIEE

-1189 PISRIELRENFER
+1189 PISRIEPRENFER

-1212 LFEGQTEPAQAETDK
+1212 LFEGQTEPNQVETDNP
-1227 LKPPD
+1227 KPPD
-1232 EQVRE
+1232 EQSKE
-1237 DAETETSVES
+1237 DVETSIES
-1247 EAKAEQPKAQNFHIT
+1247 GTKTEQPSVHNFRIT

-1274 YAFNIDAI
+1274 YAFNIAAI

-1288 ESEGRQATPQEQETL
+1288 EAEERQATPQEQEIL
-1303 SKYVGWGGIPQAFDG
+1303 SGYVGWGGIPQAYDG

-1353 PMVIR
+1353 PVVIR
-1358 AVYEALSNMGFQ
+1358 AMYEALASMGFQ
-1370 SGNILEPSC
+1370 DGNVLEPAC
-1379 GVGNFFGC
+1379 GVGNFFGM

-1393 GRKLYGVELDSIAG
+1393 GSKLYGVELDSITG
-1407 RIARQLYPDA
+1407 RMARQLYPDA
-1417 QIEIRGFEKT
+1417 RIEITGFEKT
-1427 SRKDFFDV
+1427 NRKDFFDV

-1441 FGNYKVADK
+1441 FGNYKVADRA
-1450 PFDKYGFLIHDYFF
+1450 FDKYGFLIHDYFL
-1464 AKALEQV
+1464 AKTLEQV

-1553 VNSYFVDHP
+1553 INSYFVDHP
-1562 DMVLGR
+1562 DMMLGR

-1602 IDGEYKR
+1602 IDGKYKR
-1609 TEISEIDIN
+1609 IEISEMDIN

-1623 PADPDVRNFSYAIV
+1623 PADPDVRNFSYALV
-1637 DGQIYYR
+1637 NGQAYYR
-1644 ENSIM
+1644 ENSVM
-1649 TRPTL
+1649 TRPVLNQMT
-1654 SQTAQERVK
+1654 QERIK
-1663 GMVELRDC
+1663 GMIELRDC
-1671 VQKLI
+1671 VRKLI
-1676 NLQLQDRSDAEIQS
+1676 DLQLTDGSDAEIRA
-1690 QQVELGRLYD
+1690 QQAELGRLYD
-1700 AFSAEYGLINSKVNG
+1700 AFSAEYGIINGKANG

-1734 ENGGLKRKA
+1734 EDRKLKRKA
-1743 DIFDKRTIK
+1743 DIFSKRTIRR
-1752 QRKPVERVDTAI
+1752 RKPVTQVDTAS
-1764 EALAVSIGERAAVD
+1764 EALAVSIGERAKVD
-1778 LPFMAQLTG
+1778 LPFMARLTG
-1787 KTEDE
+1787 KAEDE
-1792 IIADL
+1792 IVADL

-1815 YLSGNVRAKLRIAQ
+1815 YLSGNVRAKLRVAQ
-1829 TAAESDP
+1829 TAAESDSS
-1836 AFAVNVE
+1836 FAVNVE

-1866 VDKKYIQAFITELL
+1866 VDKAYIQRFMIELL
-1880 KIPYNYQQSV
+1880 GIPYYE
-1890 RVNYE
+1890 RRRIHVNYAPQ
-1895 KTTAQWAITGK
+1895 TAEWSIDGK
-1906 NSQPFNVFNTMK
+1906 SLLSENVNNHMK
-1918 YGTKRAPA
+1918 YGTRCAPA
-1926 LKIIEDTLNL
+1926 LKILEDTLNL
-1936 RDTRVYDI
+1936 RDTRVYDV
-1944 VQDENGNDRR
+1944 VQDENGREKR

-1960 TTIGQQKQQAI
+1960 TTIAQQKQQAI
-1971 KDAFREWIWKDPT
+1971 KDAFHDWVWKDPT
-1984 RRYELAARYNE
+1984 RRHELVTRYNE
-1995 LFNSIRPREYDGS
+1995 LFNSTRPREYDGS
-2008 HIVFSGM
+2008 HIVFDGM

-2140 LLREQINDIA
+2140 LLREQIDEIA
-2150 AGIEEMEQENGE
+2150 AGIEEMERENGE

-2178 RLEKLKANEKK
+2178 RLEKLKADEKK

-2204 VDEAHMYKNLFLA
+2204 VDEAHAFKNGFLA

-2223 AGLSTSESQKSTDMF
+2223 AGIATSESQKSTDMF

-2251 GVVFATGTPVSNSMT
+2251 GVIFATGTPVSNSMT

-2277 ETLERMGLAHFD
+2277 GTLEKMGLIHFD

-2318 KFFNLPELMAMFKA
+2318 KFFNLPELMAMFKE

-2345 VPNAHYETIAVK
+2345 VPNAHYETMAVK
-2357 PSEYQE
+2357 PSVYQE
-2363 KMVEALSERAA
+2363 EMVEALSERAS
-2374 KVHSGVVDPKEDNM
+2374 KVHSGAVDPKEDNM

-2403 LMNPLLPDDPGG
+2403 LMNPLLPDEPGS

-2427 YREGDAQ
+2427 YKEGDAQ

-2510 TNIQDR
+2510 TNVQDR
-2516 LIALHDLDCPW
+2516 LIALHDLDAPW

-2630 YQSNQFRLE
+2630 YQSNQFKLE
-2639 DQVLKHYPQEIRQAQ
+2639 DQILKQYPEEIRQAQ
-2654 EWVKGY
+2654 ERAKGY
-2660 RADIALLEEHPL
+2660 RADMALLEAHPL
-2672 PKEGFVGMTIR
+2672 PKDGFVGMAIK
-2683 GKLFKDKETAGKMLL
+2683 GKRIADKEAAGKMLL
-2698 EACSMIEGY
+2698 EACRLSPHDM
-2707 RELGRYRG
+2707 ELGEYRG
-2715 MKMTAEFDG
+2715 MKMTVDYDSYRQE
-2724 LHQAVKLTLHGEMSY
+2724 VKLVLRGEMSHT
-2739 SVKMGTDVYGN
+2739 VTMGTDVYGN
-2750 LIRIENAL
+2750 LTRIENAL
-2758 ANLPRDMEKT
+2758 ANMPQKLEKA
-2768 EEMIVELNRRIEQDK
+2768 EERI
-2783 EELKRPF
+2783 
-2790 PKEAE
+2790 AE
-2795 LETKSARLAALNAEL
+2795 LERQTEQAKAELGKPFAQEKALEAKAARLAELNAALNIDEKR
-2810 NMDGKE
+2810 KE
-2816 EEQQE
+2816 PM
-2821 ETQEKE
+2821 
-2827 VTEKRPIKDVLKEYQ
+2827 EKRPMKDVLKAYQ
-2842 ERANAQNQDE
+2842 ERADAQSQGE
-2852 KGRTNEWSR
+2852 KGGTNEWNR

>member
-1 MAKLE
+1 MPKIDD
-6 NYVELAR
+6 YVQLAA
-13 QTMREISADGE
+13 QTAHEIAADGE
-24 VWRSFLTTASNVY
+24 TWRSFLQTASTLY
-37 KYGFYDQLM
+37 KYSFYDQMM
-46 IYAQRPDATACASYE
+46 IYAQRPDATACASFE

-99 GMRKDSRSPFVWTT
+99 GMRKDSRSPFVWAV
-113 NEENGAAIGAM
+113 NEENSAAIGTM
-124 LEKEYEVSANRGFV
+124 LEKEYEVSANRGLA
-138 GQLEEIAMQRV
+138 GQLEEIAMQKV

-169 MGYDELN
+169 MEYDELN

-186 AGVQYVLLTRCGLAE
+186 TGVQYMLLSRCGLAE
-201 EHRFEPEDFMGIL
+201 EHRFEPEDFTTIL
-214 EWNTQQALAAL
+214 EWNTQQALTAL

-230 EISEEV
+230 EISEKV

-248 RSKEH
+248 RSRPYA
-253 VELQNGERI
+253 ELQNGERLS
-262 PDSRP
+262 DSRP
-267 ENPRRAGDAGQVR
+267 ENPGRTSDTGQVR
-280 QDAQGISART
+280 QDAQGVSEGV
-290 QENAVQQ
+290 QKDDVQQ
-297 PAPDGRV
+297 PAADGRT
-304 DGASDGNRPDGERKS
+304 DGASDGNRPDGGRAG
-319 EPHGRRDGGGAGR
+319 EPHGQRDGGGAGR
-332 DRSVEGARPD
+332 ERSAEGMRPD

-348 EQPEST
+348 EQPESA

-359 TERAGVRLNPG
+359 TDRAGVRLNPG

-416 LAFDAMIGKTN
+416 LAFDTMIGKTD

-435 TLYHDGSGFEL
+435 TLYRDGSGFEL

-572 AMQPDLM
+572 AIQPDMM

-594 DLALARKELPEGE
+594 DLALARKALPEGE

-631 IAGADSRIYQFFSAP
+631 IAGAASRIYQFFSEP

-661 IGGKMPGVSGEHGSS
+661 IGGRMPGVSGEHGSS
-676 ESHDAKGIQLRKSNC
+676 ESHDAKGIQLRKSSC

-699 QVAERIDGLIQM
+699 QVAERIDRLIHDGH
-711 NRYLTPEKQALYEK
+711 YLK
-725 KEVQDSARNTDYDTY
+725 S
-740 NSIKAAHPD
+740 
-749 EIVLFQVGDF
+749 
-759 FELYDEDA
+759 
-767 RQAAENLGLNLTS
+767 
-780 RNLEGV
+780 
-786 GRVAMCGIP
+786 
-795 AHSLE
+795 
-800 QYVEQLRDKV
+800 
-810 DVTIAAKRENSA
+810 
-822 AYHVYTLLSVDHE
+822 
-835 AENAINAYEAEFGAD
+835 
-850 GTRVFRDPDI
+850 
-860 EQQPQPTE
+860 
-868 QELFEQY
+868 
-875 KLTVSNALLKD
+875 
-886 RTFVNACRNSDRQ
+886 
-899 NAYLEGAEA
+899 
-908 IRRVV
+908 
-913 MASDDLQLVRL
+913 
-924 YFDAPDFHERL
+924 DAPDRIEPEISFTPDVEAYKKLKDEHPRRLVGVRVDDTLLFYGDDAKIAAPLMDTRIFERDIPGMGTISVTGMPFGRWSVAVKAL
-935 HQELLEEIY
+935 TENGHGIYFAEPAEQGGYEVVKELDG
-944 PALAASEQVTRA
+944 R
-956 DLDATVRDM
+956 RD
-965 HGDLQDKQEKNE
+965 E
-977 LEQNPNYRLLSRL
+977 PS
-990 KADCD
+990 
-995 YFLGAGGRVE
+995 
-1005 KHLWAGS
+1005 
-1012 VRAQIAKMREIYETL
+1012 
-1027 PAKPEWLT
+1027 
-1035 KEAIDDYDEQMTP
+1035 
-1048 QYQVVVYHHFENGF
+1048 YQV
-1062 DEKLGYQTLEEA
+1062 
-1074 TKVAQGYVNGTM
+1074 
-1086 ESDGFAYDG
+1086 
-1095 AAVYNHQEHRYLY
+1095 
-1108 IYGHYPDEKAH
+1108 
-1119 AQVEGRDFPEQPEGI
+1119 
-1134 AVTQESENSSDLVDD
+1134 
-1149 HHPPMPPYQA
+1149 
-1159 GDTVYLSNTAFIIEE
+1159 GDTVYLGNTAFLIEE
-1174 VTDTHVTMRDPTLLY
+1174 ITDQHVNLRDPTLLY
-1189 PISRIELRENFER
+1189 PISRVERRDAFEQ

-1207 ARNTF
+1207 TRNDT
-1212 LFEGQTEPAQAETDK
+1212 LFYEREEMPSFETAASELDTEEPRQ
-1227 LKPPD
+1227 
-1232 EQVRE
+1232 
-1237 DAETETSVES
+1237 
-1247 EAKAEQPKAQNFHIT
+1247 QPLEENHSYRAQNFHIT
-1262 DDHLGEGGAKTK
+1262 DDQLGEGGAKTK
-1274 YAFNIDAI
+1274 YAFNIAAI
-1282 QTLKQI
+1282 QALKQI
-1288 ESEGRQATPQEQETL
+1288 EAEGRQATPQEQEIL
-1303 SKYVGWGGIPQAFDG
+1303 SKYVGWGGLPQAFDVE
-1318 NNAQWSEEYQ
+1318 NSSWQKEYQ

-1353 PMVIR
+1353 PTVIK
-1358 AVYEALSNMGFQ
+1358 AMYDALGKMGFQ

-1387 LPEAMQ
+1387 LPETMQ
-1393 GRKLYGVELDSIAG
+1393 GSKLYGVELDSITG
-1407 RIARQLYPDA
+1407 RIAQQLYPDA
-1417 QIEIRGFEKT
+1417 KIEIKGFEKT
-1427 SRKDFFDV
+1427 SSKDFFDV

-1441 FGNYKVADK
+1441 FGNYKVADR

-1464 AKALEQV
+1464 AKTLEQV
-1471 RPGGVIAFIT
+1471 RPGGIIAYIT

-1541 WIHLGQTADGIP
+1541 WVHLGQTEDGIP
-1553 VNSYFVDHP
+1553 INSYFVDHP
-1562 DMVLGR
+1562 DMMLGR

-1609 TEISEIDIN
+1609 MELSEMDIN

-1623 PADPDVRNFSYAIV
+1623 PADPDVRNFSYALV
-1637 DGQIYYR
+1637 NGQVYYR
-1644 ENSIM
+1644 ENSVMI
-1649 TRPTL
+1649 RPVL
-1654 SQTAQERVK
+1654 NQTTQERIK
-1663 GMVELRDC
+1663 GMIELRDC
-1671 VQKLI
+1671 VRKLI
-1676 NLQLQDRSDAEIQS
+1676 DLQLTDGNDAEIRA
-1690 QQVELGRLYD
+1690 QQAELGRLYD
-1700 AFSAEYGLINSKVNG
+1700 AFSAEYGIINGKANG

-1734 ENGGLKRKA
+1734 EDRKLKRKA
-1743 DIFDKRTIK
+1743 DIFSKRTIRR
-1752 QRKPVERVDTAI
+1752 RKPVTQVDTAS
-1764 EALAVSIGERAAVD
+1764 EALAVSIGERAKVD
-1778 LPFMAQLTG
+1778 LPFMARLTG
-1787 KTEDE
+1787 KAEDE
-1792 IIADL
+1792 IVADL

-1815 YLSGNVRAKLRIAQ
+1815 YLSGNVRAKLRVAQ
-1829 TAAESDP
+1829 TAAESDSS
-1836 AFAVNVE
+1836 FAVNVE

-1854 ASEIDVRLGTTW
+1854 ASEIDVRLGATW
-1866 VDKKYIQAFITELL
+1866 VDKAYIQRFMIELL
-1880 KIPYNYQQSV
+1880 GISYYE
-1890 RVNYE
+1890 RRRIHVNYAPQ
-1895 KTTAQWAITGK
+1895 TAEWSIDGK
-1906 NSQPFNVFNTMK
+1906 SLLSENVNNHMK
-1918 YGTKRAPA
+1918 YGTRRAPA
-1926 LKIIEDTLNL
+1926 LKILEDTLNL
-1936 RDTRVYDI
+1936 RDTRVYDV
-1944 VQDENGNDRR
+1944 VQDENGREKR

-1960 TTIGQQKQQAI
+1960 TTIAQQKQQAI
-1971 KDAFREWIWKDPT
+1971 KDAFHDWVWKDPT
-1984 RRYELAARYNE
+1984 RRHELVTRYNE
-1995 LFNSIRPREYDGS
+1995 LFNSTRPREYDGS
-2008 HIVFSGM
+2008 HIVFDGM

-2140 LLREQINDIA
+2140 LLREQIDEIA
-2150 AGIEEMEQENGE
+2150 AGIEEMERENGE

-2178 RLEKLKANEKK
+2178 RLEKLKADEKK

-2204 VDEAHMYKNLFLA
+2204 VDEAHAFKNGFLA

-2223 AGLSTSESQKSTDMF
+2223 AGIATSESQKSTDMF

-2251 GVVFATGTPVSNSMT
+2251 GVIFATGTPVSNSMT

-2277 ETLERMGLAHFD
+2277 GTLEKMGLIHFD

-2318 KFFNLPELMAMFKA
+2318 KFFNLPELMAMFKE

-2345 VPNAHYETIAVK
+2345 VPNAHYETMAVK
-2357 PSEYQE
+2357 PSVYQE
-2363 KMVEALSERAA
+2363 EMVEALSERAS
-2374 KVHSGVVDPKEDNM
+2374 KVHSGAVDPKEDNM

-2403 LMNPLLPDDPGG
+2403 LMNPLVPDEPGS

-2427 YREGDAQ
+2427 YKEGDAQ

-2484 KKDLFAK
+2484 KKELFAR

-2510 TNIQDR
+2510 TNVQDR
-2516 LIALHDLDCPW
+2516 LIALHDLDAPW

-2610 IKEKMDLD
+2610 IREKMDLD

-2630 YQSNQFRLE
+2630 YQSNQFKLE
-2639 DQVLKHYPQEIRQAQ
+2639 DQILKQYPEEIRQAQ
-2654 EWVKGY
+2654 ERAKGY
-2660 RADIALLEEHPL
+2660 RADMALLEAHPL
-2672 PKEGFVGMTIR
+2672 PKDGFVGMAIK
-2683 GKLFKDKETAGKMLL
+2683 GKRIVDKEAAGKMLL
-2698 EACSMIEGY
+2698 EACRLSPHDM
-2707 RELGRYRG
+2707 ELGEYRG
-2715 MKMTAEFDG
+2715 MKMTVDYDSYRQE
-2724 LHQAVKLTLHGEMSY
+2724 VKLILRGEMSHT
-2739 SVKMGTDVYGN
+2739 VTMGTDVYGN
-2750 LIRIENAL
+2750 LTRIENAL
-2758 ANLPRDMEKT
+2758 ANMPQKLEKA
-2768 EEMIVELNRRIEQDK
+2768 EERI
-2783 EELKRPF
+2783 
-2790 PKEAE
+2790 AE
-2795 LETKSARLAALNAEL
+2795 LERQTEQARAELGKPFAQEKELEAKAARLAELNAALNIDEKR
-2810 NMDGKE
+2810 KE
-2816 EEQQE
+2816 PM
-2821 ETQEKE
+2821 
-2827 VTEKRPIKDVLKEYQ
+2827 EKRPMKDVLKAYQ
-2842 ERANAQNQDE
+2842 ERADARSQGE
-2852 KGRTNEWSR
+2852 KGGTNEWNR

>member
-1 MAKLE
+1 MPKIDD
-6 NYVELAR
+6 YVQLAA
-13 QTMREISADGE
+13 QTAREIAADGE
-24 VWRSFLTTASNVY
+24 TWRSFLQTASTLY
-37 KYGFYDQLM
+37 KYSFYDQMM
-46 IYAQRPDATACASYE
+46 IYAQRPDATACASFE

-99 GMRKDSRSPFVWTT
+99 GMRKDSRSPFVWAV

-124 LEKEYEVSANRGFV
+124 LEKEYEVSANRGLA

-186 AGVQYVLLTRCGLAE
+186 AGVQHMLLNRCGLAE
-201 EHRFEPEDFMGIL
+201 EHRFEPEDFATIL
-214 EWNTQQALAAL
+214 EWNTPQALTAL

-248 RSKEH
+248 RSKGH

-267 ENPRRAGDAGQVR
+267 ENPGRTGDAGQVW
-280 QDAQGISART
+280 QDAQGVSARA

-297 PAPDGRV
+297 PAPDGRA
-304 DGASDGNRPDGERKS
+304 DGASGGNRPNGKRES
-319 EPHGRRDGGGAGR
+319 EPHGQRDGGGAGR
-332 DRSVEGARPD
+332 ERRTEGTRSD

-348 EQPEST
+348 EQPESAG
-354 GRGNR
+354 GRSR
-359 TERAGVRLNPG
+359 AERAGVRLNPG
-370 QTSLFE
+370 QTSLFNIP
-376 TITEYGEGADDRAVS
+376 ITEYSEGADDRAVS
-391 APSFISKAL
+391 APSSISKAL
-400 DTALR
+400 DMALR
-405 FGGNGEDTRME
+405 FGGNSENTRME
-416 LAFDAMIGKTN
+416 LAFDAMIGKSAD
-427 EEIALRMK
+427 EIAAHMRK
-435 TLYHDGSGFEL
+435 LYHGGNGFEI
-446 DGRRFSVWFDPSGIQ
+446 DGWLFSAWYAEDGIYL
-461 MAAGDRAR
+461 AGGNRAR
-469 YANNAQV
+469 YASTARV
-476 ISWTDAAKRVGALIE
+476 IPWTDAAKRVGELID
-491 AGQFGTQ
+491 AGQFGTE
-498 LENVEAPGTIRRKVA
+498 LENVEAAGFVRRQVA
-513 ERLIY
+513 DRLIE
-518 MYRDSAARENG
+518 MYRDSFAKENG
-529 YLSLM
+529 YL
-534 TDTPLIFPDCVNHLS
+534 PLIQAAEPIVFPDCVDRLL

-554 PEFLH
+554 PDGLH
-559 GLIRQMEVFADAV
+559 ELIGQVEMFADV
-572 AMQPDLM
+572 VEHQPDLM
-579 RFRFLLPRDILPRLR
+579 RMRFFMPNTVLPRLR
-594 DLALARKELPEGE
+594 DLTIEQRELPKGE
-607 MLLPDVRGFMTQD
+607 IALSEVYSFITQD

-625 LTQSAP
+625 LTRNVP
-631 IAGADSRIYQFFSAP
+631 IAGIDSRIYRFFSEP
-646 HSTNEKLEFLKNEYG
+646 HSANEKLEFLKNEYG
-661 IGGKMPGVSGEHGSS
+661 IGGQMPGVSGERGSS
-676 ESHDAKGIQLRKSNC
+676 ESHDAKGIQLKKSNC

-786 GRVAMCGIP
+786 GRVAMCKIP

-810 DVTIAAKRENSA
+810 DVTIAEKRENSA

-850 GTRVFRDPDI
+850 GTRVFRDSAI
-860 EQQPQPTE
+860 EQQTQPTM
-868 QELFEQY
+868 Q
-875 KLTVSNALLKD
+875 A
-886 RTFVNACRNSDRQ
+886 
-899 NAYLEGAEA
+899 
-908 IRRVV
+908 
-913 MASDDLQLVRL
+913 
-924 YFDAPDFHERL
+924 
-935 HQELLEEIY
+935 
-944 PALAASEQVTRA
+944 
-956 DLDATVRDM
+956 M
-965 HGDLQDKQEKNE
+965 HGNLQSKQGQNE
-977 LEQNPNYRLLSRL
+977 QEQNPNYRLLSRL

-995 YFLGAGGRVE
+995 YFLDAGGRAE
-1005 KHLWAGS
+1005 KYLWAGN

-1062 DEKLGYQTLEEA
+1062 DEKIEYQTLEEA
-1074 TKVAQGYVNGTM
+1074 IKVAQGYVNGTM

-1119 AQVEGRDFPEQPEGI
+1119 AQVEGRDFPEQPEEV
-1134 AVTQESENSSDLVDD
+1134 AVTQESESPSDLVDD

-1159 GDTVYLSNTAFIIEE
+1159 GDTVYLGNTAFIIEE
-1174 VTDTHVTMRDPTLLY
+1174 VTDTHVTMRDPTLPY
-1189 PISRIELRENFER
+1189 PISRIEPRENFER

-1212 LFEGQTEPAQAETDK
+1212 LFEGQTEPNQVETDNP
-1227 LKPPD
+1227 KPPD
-1232 EQVRE
+1232 EQSKE
-1237 DAETETSVES
+1237 DVETSIES
-1247 EAKAEQPKAQNFHIT
+1247 GTKTEQPSVHNFRIT

-1274 YAFNIDAI
+1274 YAFNIAAI

-1288 ESEGRQATPQEQETL
+1288 EAEERQATPQEQEIL
-1303 SKYVGWGGIPQAFDG
+1303 SGYVGWGGIPQAYDG

-1358 AVYEALSNMGFQ
+1358 AMYEALGNMGFQ

-1379 GVGNFFGC
+1379 GVGNFFGM
-1387 LPEAMQ
+1387 LPESMSQ
-1393 GRKLYGVELDSIAG
+1393 SRLYGVELDSITG

-1553 VNSYFVDHP
+1553 INSYFVDHP
-1562 DMVLGR
+1562 DMVLGK

-1609 TEISEIDIN
+1609 MEIFETDIN

-1623 PADPDVRNFSYAIV
+1623 PADPDVRNFSYALV
-1637 DGQIYYR
+1637 NGQVYYR
-1644 ENSIM
+1644 ENSVM
-1649 TRPTL
+1649 TRPVL
-1654 SQTAQERVK
+1654 NQTTQERVK
-1663 GMVELRDC
+1663 GMIELRDC
-1671 VQKLI
+1671 VRKLI
-1676 NLQLQDRSDAEIQS
+1676 DLQLTDGSDAEIRA
-1690 QQVELGRLYD
+1690 QQAELGRLYD
-1700 AFSAEYGLINSKVNG
+1700 AFSTEYGIINGKANG

-1734 ENGGLKRKA
+1734 EDRKLKRKA
-1743 DIFDKRTIK
+1743 DIFSKRTIRR
-1752 QRKPVERVDTAI
+1752 RKPVTQVDTAS
-1764 EALAVSIGERAAVD
+1764 EALAVSIGERAKVD
-1778 LPFMAQLTG
+1778 LPFMARLTG
-1787 KTEDE
+1787 KAEDE
-1792 IIADL
+1792 IVADL

-1815 YLSGNVRAKLRIAQ
+1815 YLSGNVRAKLRVAQ
-1829 TAAESDP
+1829 TAAESDSS
-1836 AFAVNVE
+1836 FAVNVE

-1866 VDKKYIQAFITELL
+1866 VDKAYIQRFMIELL
-1880 KIPYNYQQSV
+1880 GIPYYEQ
-1890 RVNYE
+1890 RRIHVNYAPQ
-1895 KTTAQWAITGK
+1895 TAEWSIDGK
-1906 NSQPFNVFNTMK
+1906 SLLSENVNNYMK
-1918 YGTKRAPA
+1918 YGTRRAPA
-1926 LKIIEDTLNL
+1926 LKILEDTLNL
-1936 RDTRVYDI
+1936 RDTRVYDV
-1944 VQDENGNDRR
+1944 VQDENGREKR

-1960 TTIGQQKQQAI
+1960 TTIAQQKQQAI
-1971 KDAFREWIWKDPT
+1971 KDAFHDWVWKDPT
-1984 RRYELAARYNE
+1984 RRHELVTRYNE
-1995 LFNSIRPREYDGS
+1995 LFNSTRPREYDGS
-2008 HIVFSGM
+2008 HIVFDGM

-2140 LLREQINDIA
+2140 LLREQIDEIA
-2150 AGIEEMEQENGE
+2150 VGIEEMERENGE

-2178 RLEKLKANEKK
+2178 RLEKLKADEKK

-2204 VDEAHMYKNLFLA
+2204 VDEAHAFKNGFLA

-2223 AGLSTSESQKSTDMF
+2223 AGIATSESQKSTDMF

-2251 GVVFATGTPVSNSMT
+2251 GVIFATGTPVSNSMT

-2277 ETLERMGLAHFD
+2277 GTLEKMGLIHFD

-2318 KFFNLPELMAMFKA
+2318 KFFNLPELMAMFKE

-2345 VPNAHYETIAVK
+2345 VPNAHYETMAVK
-2357 PSEYQE
+2357 PSVYQE
-2363 KMVEALSERAA
+2363 EMVEALSERAS
-2374 KVHSGVVDPKEDNM
+2374 KVHSGAIDPKEDNM

-2403 LMNPLLPDDPGG
+2403 LMNPLLPDEPGS

-2427 YREGDAQ
+2427 YKEGDAQ

-2484 KKDLFAK
+2484 KKELFAR

-2510 TNIQDR
+2510 TNVQDR
-2516 LIALHDLDCPW
+2516 LIALHDLDAPW

-2630 YQSNQFRLE
+2630 YQSNQFKLE
-2639 DQVLKHYPQEIRQAQ
+2639 DQILKQYPEEIRQAQ
-2654 EWVKGY
+2654 ERAKGY
-2660 RADIALLEEHPL
+2660 QADMALLEAHPL
-2672 PKEGFVGMTIR
+2672 PKDGFVGMAIK
-2683 GKLFKDKETAGKMLL
+2683 GKRIADKEAAGKMLL
-2698 EACSMIEGY
+2698 EACRLSPHDM
-2707 RELGRYRG
+2707 ELGEYRG
-2715 MKMTAEFDG
+2715 MKMTVDYDSYRQE
-2724 LHQAVKLTLHGEMSY
+2724 VKLILRGEMSHA
-2739 SVKMGTDVYGN
+2739 VTMGTDVYGN
-2750 LIRIENAL
+2750 LTRMENTL
-2758 ANLPRDMEKT
+2758 ANMPQKLEKA
-2768 EEMIVELNRRIEQDK
+2768 EERI
-2783 EELKRPF
+2783 
-2790 PKEAE
+2790 AE
-2795 LETKSARLAALNAEL
+2795 LERQTEQARAELGKPFAQEKELEAKAARLAELNAALNI
-2810 NMDGKE
+2810 D
-2816 EEQQE
+2816 
-2821 ETQEKE
+2821 
-2827 VTEKRPIKDVLKEYQ
+2827 EKRKEPMEKRSMKDVLKAYQ
-2842 ERANAQNQDE
+2842 ERADAQSQGE
-2852 KGRTNEWSR
+2852 KGGTNEWNR

>member
-6 NYVELAR
+6 NYVELAA
-13 QTMREISADGE
+13 QTVREIAADGE
-24 VWRSFLTTASNVY
+24 TWRSFLQTASTLY
-37 KYGFYDQLM
+37 KYSFYDQMM
-46 IYAQRPDATACASYE
+46 IYAQRPDATACASFE

-87 PRYHYVFDAADT
+87 PRYRYVFDISDT
-99 GMRKDSRSPFVWTT
+99 GTRQNARTPFTWTIR
-113 NEENGAAIGAM
+113 EENSMPIAAM
-124 LEKEYEVSANRGFV
+124 LEKEYEVSANRGLA
-138 GQLEEIAMQRV
+138 GQLEEIAMQKA

-169 MGYDELN
+169 MEYDELN

-186 AGVQYVLLTRCGLAE
+186 TGVQYMLLNRCGLAE
-201 EHRFEPEDFMGIL
+201 EHRFEPEDFTTIL
-214 EWNTQQALAAL
+214 EWNTPQALTAL

-248 RSKEH
+248 RSRPYA
-253 VELQNGERI
+253 ELQNGERLS
-262 PDSRP
+262 DSRP
-267 ENPRRAGDAGQVR
+267 ENPGRAGDAGQVR
-280 QDAQGISART
+280 QDAQDVSEGA
-290 QENAVQQ
+290 QKDDVQQ
-297 PAPDGRV
+297 PAADGRT
-304 DGASDGNRPDGERKS
+304 DGASDGNRPDGGRAG
-319 EPHGRRDGGGAGR
+319 EPRGQRDGGGAGR
-332 DRSVEGARPD
+332 ERSAEGTRPD

-348 EQPEST
+348 EQPESA

-391 APSFISKAL
+391 APSSISKAL

-427 EEIALRMK
+427 EETALRMK
-435 TLYHDGSGFEL
+435 TLYHDGNGFEL

-476 ISWTDAAKRVGALIE
+476 ISWTDAAKRVGELIE

-498 LENVEAPGTIRRKVA
+498 LENVEAPGTIRRKTA

-518 MYRDSAARENG
+518 MYRNSAARENG

-579 RFRFLLPRDILPRLR
+579 RFRFLLPKDILPRLR

-625 LTQSAP
+625 LTQNAP
-631 IAGADSRIYQFFSAP
+631 IAGAANRIYQFFSEP

-661 IGGKMPGVSGEHGSS
+661 IGGRMPGVSGEHGSS
-676 ESHDAKGIQLRKSNC
+676 ESHDAKGMQLRKSSC
-691 PDVLLKWN
+691 PDMLLKWN

-786 GRVAMCGIP
+786 GRVAMCKIP

-810 DVTIAAKRENSA
+810 DVTIAEKRENSA

-850 GTRVFRDPDI
+850 GTRVFRDSAI
-860 EQQPQPTE
+860 EQQTQPTM
-868 QELFEQY
+868 Q
-875 KLTVSNALLKD
+875 A
-886 RTFVNACRNSDRQ
+886 
-899 NAYLEGAEA
+899 
-908 IRRVV
+908 
-913 MASDDLQLVRL
+913 
-924 YFDAPDFHERL
+924 
-935 HQELLEEIY
+935 
-944 PALAASEQVTRA
+944 
-956 DLDATVRDM
+956 M
-965 HGDLQDKQEKNE
+965 HGNLQSKQGQNE
-977 LEQNPNYRLLSRL
+977 QEQNPNYRLLSRL

-995 YFLGAGGRVE
+995 YFLDAGGRAE
-1005 KHLWAGS
+1005 KYLWAGN

-1062 DEKLGYQTLEEA
+1062 DEKIEYQTLEEA
-1074 TKVAQGYVNGTM
+1074 IKVAQGYVNGTM

-1119 AQVEGRDFPEQPEGI
+1119 AQVEGRDFPEQPEEV
-1134 AVTQESENSSDLVDD
+1134 AVTQESESPSDLVDD

-1159 GDTVYLSNTAFIIEE
+1159 GDTVYLGNTAFIIEE

-1189 PISRIELRENFER
+1189 PISRIEPRENFER

-1212 LFEGQTEPAQAETDK
+1212 LFEGQTEPNQVETDNP
-1227 LKPPD
+1227 KPPD
-1232 EQVRE
+1232 EQSKE
-1237 DAETETSVES
+1237 DVETSIES
-1247 EAKAEQPKAQNFHIT
+1247 GTKTEQSSVHNFRIT

-1274 YAFNIDAI
+1274 YAFNIAAI

-1288 ESEGRQATPQEQETL
+1288 EAEERQATPQEQEIL
-1303 SKYVGWGGIPQAFDG
+1303 SGYVGWGGIPQAYDG

-1358 AVYEALSNMGFQ
+1358 AMYEALGNMGFQ

-1379 GVGNFFGC
+1379 GVGNFFGM
-1387 LPEAMQ
+1387 LPESMSQ
-1393 GRKLYGVELDSIAG
+1393 SRLYGVELDSITG

-1562 DMVLGR
+1562 DMMLGR

-1609 TEISEIDIN
+1609 IEISETDIN

-1623 PADPDVRNFSYAIV
+1623 PADPDVRNFSYALV
-1637 DGQIYYR
+1637 NGQVYYR
-1644 ENSIM
+1644 ENSVM
-1649 TRPTL
+1649 TRPVL
-1654 SQTAQERVK
+1654 NQTTQERVK
-1663 GMVELRDC
+1663 GMIELRDC
-1671 VQKLI
+1671 VRKLI
-1676 NLQLQDRSDAEIQS
+1676 DLQLTDGSDAEIRA
-1690 QQVELGRLYD
+1690 QQAELGRLYD
-1700 AFSAEYGLINSKVNG
+1700 AFSAEYGIINGKANG

-1734 ENGGLKRKA
+1734 EDRKLKRKA
-1743 DIFDKRTIK
+1743 DIFSKRTIRR
-1752 QRKPVERVDTAI
+1752 RKPVTQVDTAS
-1764 EALAVSIGERAAVD
+1764 EALAVSIGERAKVD
-1778 LPFMAQLTG
+1778 LPFMARLTG
-1787 KTEDE
+1787 KAEDE
-1792 IIADL
+1792 IVADL

-1815 YLSGNVRAKLRIAQ
+1815 YLSGNVRAKLRVAQ
-1829 TAAESDP
+1829 TAAESDSS
-1836 AFAVNVE
+1836 FAVNVE

-1866 VDKKYIQAFITELL
+1866 VDKAYIQRFMIELL
-1880 KIPYNYQQSV
+1880 GIPYYEQ
-1890 RVNYE
+1890 RRIHVNYAPQ
-1895 KTTAQWAITGK
+1895 TAEWSIDGK
-1906 NSQPFNVFNTMK
+1906 SLLSENVNNYMK
-1918 YGTKRAPA
+1918 YGTRRAPA
-1926 LKIIEDTLNL
+1926 LKILEDTLNL
-1936 RDTRVYDI
+1936 RDTRVYDV
-1944 VQDENGNDRR
+1944 VQDENGREKR

-1960 TTIGQQKQQAI
+1960 TTIAQQKQQAI
-1971 KDAFREWIWKDPT
+1971 KDAFYDWVWKDPT
-1984 RRYELAARYNE
+1984 RRHELVTRYNE
-1995 LFNSIRPREYDGS
+1995 LFNSTRPREYDGS
-2008 HIVFSGM
+2008 HIVFDGM

-2140 LLREQINDIA
+2140 LLREQIDEIA
-2150 AGIEEMEQENGE
+2150 AGIEEMERENGE

-2178 RLEKLKANEKK
+2178 RLEKLKADEKK

-2204 VDEAHMYKNLFLA
+2204 VDEAHAFKNGFLA

-2223 AGLSTSESQKSTDMF
+2223 AGIATSESQKSTDMF

-2251 GVVFATGTPVSNSMT
+2251 GVIFATGTPVSNSMT

-2277 ETLERMGLAHFD
+2277 GTLEKMGLIHFD

-2318 KFFNLPELMAMFKA
+2318 KFFNLPELMAMFKE

-2345 VPNAHYETIAVK
+2345 VPNAHYETMAVK
-2357 PSEYQE
+2357 PSVYQE
-2363 KMVEALSERAA
+2363 EMVEALSERAS
-2374 KVHSGVVDPKEDNM
+2374 KVHSGAVDPKEDNM

-2403 LMNPLLPDDPGG
+2403 LMNPLLPDEPGS

-2427 YREGDAQ
+2427 YKEGDAQ

-2510 TNIQDR
+2510 TNVQDR
-2516 LIALHDLDCPW
+2516 LIALHDLDAPW

-2610 IKEKMDLD
+2610 IREKMDLD

-2630 YQSNQFRLE
+2630 YQSNQFKLE
-2639 DQVLKHYPQEIRQAQ
+2639 DQILKQYPEEIRQAQ
-2654 EWVKGY
+2654 EWAKGY
-2660 RADIALLEEHPL
+2660 RADMALLEAHPL
-2672 PKEGFVGMTIR
+2672 PKDGFVGMAIK
-2683 GKLFKDKETAGKMLL
+2683 GKRIADKEAAGKMLL
-2698 EACSMIEGY
+2698 EACRLSPHDM
-2707 RELGRYRG
+2707 ELGEYRG
-2715 MKMTAEFDG
+2715 MKMTVDYDSYRQE
-2724 LHQAVKLTLHGEMSY
+2724 VKLVLRGEMSHT
-2739 SVKMGTDVYGN
+2739 VTMGTDVYGN
-2750 LIRIENAL
+2750 LTRIENAL
-2758 ANLPRDMEKT
+2758 ANMPQKLEKV
-2768 EEMIVELNRRIEQDK
+2768 EERI
-2783 EELKRPF
+2783 
-2790 PKEAE
+2790 AE
-2795 LETKSARLAALNAEL
+2795 LERQTEQARAELGKPFAQEKALEAKAARLAELNAALNIDEKR
-2810 NMDGKE
+2810 KE
-2816 EEQQE
+2816 PM
-2821 ETQEKE
+2821 
-2827 VTEKRPIKDVLKEYQ
+2827 EKRPMKDVLKAYQ
-2842 ERANAQNQDE
+2842 ERADAQSQGE
-2852 KGRTNEWSR
+2852 KGGTNEWNR

>member
-6 NYVELAR
+6 NYVELAA
-13 QTMREISADGE
+13 QTIREISADGE
-24 VWRSFLTTASNVY
+24 NWRAFLTTASNVY

-46 IYAQRPDATACASYE
+46 IYAQRPDATACASFE

-87 PRYHYVFDAADT
+87 PRYHYVFDVSDT
-99 GMRKDSRSPFVWTT
+99 GTRQNARTPFTWTIR
-113 NEENGAAIGAM
+113 EENRAPIAAM
-124 LEKEYEVSANRGFV
+124 LEKEYEVSANRGLA
-138 GQLEEIAMQRV
+138 GQLEEIAMQKA

-169 MGYDELN
+169 MEYDELN

-186 AGVQYVLLTRCGLAE
+186 TGVQYMLLSRCGLAE
-201 EHRFEPEDFMGIL
+201 EHRFEPEDFATIL
-214 EWNTQQALAAL
+214 EWNTPRALSAL

-248 RSKEH
+248 RSRPYA
-253 VELQNGERI
+253 ELQNGERLS
-262 PDSRP
+262 DSRH
-267 ENPRRAGDAGQVR
+267 ENPGRAGDAGQVR
-280 QDAQGISART
+280 QDAQGVSEGA
-290 QENAVQQ
+290 QKDDVQQ
-297 PAPDGRV
+297 PAADGRT
-304 DGASDGNRPDGERKS
+304 DSASDGNRPDGERAG
-319 EPHGRRDGGGAGR
+319 EPHGQRDGGGAGR
-332 DRSVEGARPD
+332 ERSAEGTRPD

-348 EQPEST
+348 EQPESA

-400 DTALR
+400 DTSLR

-435 TLYHDGSGFEL
+435 TLYHDGNGFEL

-534 TDTPLIFPDCVNHLS
+534 TDTPLIFLDCVNHLS

-579 RFRFLLPRDILPRLR
+579 RFRFLLPKDILPRLR

-631 IAGADSRIYQFFSAP
+631 IAGAASRIYQFFSRP

-786 GRVAMCGIP
+786 GRVAMCKIP

-810 DVTIAAKRENSA
+810 DVTIAEKRENSA

-850 GTRVFRDPDI
+850 GTRVFRDSAI
-860 EQQPQPTE
+860 EQQTQPTM
-868 QELFEQY
+868 Q
-875 KLTVSNALLKD
+875 A
-886 RTFVNACRNSDRQ
+886 
-899 NAYLEGAEA
+899 
-908 IRRVV
+908 
-913 MASDDLQLVRL
+913 
-924 YFDAPDFHERL
+924 
-935 HQELLEEIY
+935 
-944 PALAASEQVTRA
+944 
-956 DLDATVRDM
+956 M
-965 HGDLQDKQEKNE
+965 HGNLQSKQGQNE
-977 LEQNPNYRLLSRL
+977 QEQNPNYRLLSRL

-995 YFLGAGGRVE
+995 YFLDAGGRAE
-1005 KHLWAGS
+1005 KYLWAGN

-1062 DEKLGYQTLEEA
+1062 DEKIEYQTLEEA
-1074 TKVAQGYVNGTM
+1074 IKVAQGYVNGTM

-1119 AQVEGRDFPEQPEGI
+1119 AQVEGRDFPEQPEEV
-1134 AVTQESENSSDLVDD
+1134 AVTQESESPSDLVDD

-1159 GDTVYLSNTAFIIEE
+1159 GDTVYLGNTAFIIEE

-1189 PISRIELRENFER
+1189 PISRIEPRENFER

-1212 LFEGQTEPAQAETDK
+1212 LFEGQTEPNQVETDNP
-1227 LKPPD
+1227 KPPD
-1232 EQVRE
+1232 EQSKE
-1237 DAETETSVES
+1237 DVETSIES
-1247 EAKAEQPKAQNFHIT
+1247 GTKTEQPSVHNFRIT

-1274 YAFNIDAI
+1274 YAFNIAAI

-1288 ESEGRQATPQEQETL
+1288 EAEERQATPQEQEIL
-1303 SKYVGWGGIPQAFDG
+1303 SGYVGWGGIPQAYDG

-1358 AVYEALSNMGFQ
+1358 AMYEALGNMGFQ

-1379 GVGNFFGC
+1379 GVGNFFGM
-1387 LPEAMQ
+1387 LPESMSQ
-1393 GRKLYGVELDSIAG
+1393 SRLYGVELDSITG

-1562 DMVLGR
+1562 DMMLGR
-1568 MQWDKSMYGNEKETT
+1568 MQWDKSMYGNEKETA

-1609 TEISEIDIN
+1609 IEISEMDIN

-1623 PADPDVRNFSYAIV
+1623 PADPDVRNFSYALV
-1637 DGQIYYR
+1637 NGQVYYR
-1644 ENSIM
+1644 ENSVM
-1649 TRPTL
+1649 TRPVLNQMT
-1654 SQTAQERVK
+1654 QERIK
-1663 GMVELRDC
+1663 GMIELRDC
-1671 VQKLI
+1671 VRKLI
-1676 NLQLQDRSDAEIQS
+1676 DLQLTDGSDAEIRA
-1690 QQVELGRLYD
+1690 QQAELGRLYD
-1700 AFSAEYGLINSKVNG
+1700 AFSAEYGIINGKANG

-1734 ENGGLKRKA
+1734 EDRKLKRKA
-1743 DIFDKRTIK
+1743 DIFSKRTIRR
-1752 QRKPVERVDTAI
+1752 RKPVTQVDTAS
-1764 EALAVSIGERAAVD
+1764 EALAVSIGERAKVD
-1778 LPFMAQLTG
+1778 LPFMARLTG
-1787 KTEDE
+1787 KAEDE
-1792 IIADL
+1792 IVADL

-1815 YLSGNVRAKLRIAQ
+1815 YLSGNVRAKLRVAQ

-1836 AFAVNVE
+1836 SFAVNVE

-1866 VDKKYIQAFITELL
+1866 VDKAYIQRFMIELL
-1880 KIPYNYQQSV
+1880 GIPYYEQ
-1890 RVNYE
+1890 RRIHVNYAPQ
-1895 KTTAQWAITGK
+1895 TAEWSIDGK
-1906 NSQPFNVFNTMK
+1906 SLLSENVNNYMK
-1918 YGTKRAPA
+1918 YGTRRAPA
-1926 LKIIEDTLNL
+1926 LKILEDTLNL
-1936 RDTRVYDI
+1936 RDTRVYDV
-1944 VQDENGNDRR
+1944 VQDENGREKR

-1960 TTIGQQKQQAI
+1960 TTIAQQKQQAI
-1971 KDAFREWIWKDPT
+1971 KDAFHDWVWKDPT
-1984 RRYELAARYNE
+1984 RRHELVTRYNE
-1995 LFNSIRPREYDGS
+1995 LFNSTRPREYDGS
-2008 HIVFSGM
+2008 HIVFDGM

-2140 LLREQINDIA
+2140 LLREQIDEIA
-2150 AGIEEMEQENGE
+2150 AGIEEMERENGE

-2178 RLEKLKANEKK
+2178 RLEKLKADEKK

-2204 VDEAHMYKNLFLA
+2204 VDEAHAFKNGFLA

-2223 AGLSTSESQKSTDMF
+2223 AGIATSESQKSTDMF

-2251 GVVFATGTPVSNSMT
+2251 GVIFATGTPVSNSMT

-2277 ETLERMGLAHFD
+2277 GTLEKMGLIHFD

-2318 KFFNLPELMAMFKA
+2318 KFFNLPELMAMFKE

-2345 VPNAHYETIAVK
+2345 VPNAHYETMAVK
-2357 PSEYQE
+2357 PSVYQE
-2363 KMVEALSERAA
+2363 EMVEALSERAS
-2374 KVHSGVVDPKEDNM
+2374 KVHSGAVDPKEDNM

-2403 LMNPLLPDDPGG
+2403 LMNPLLPDEPGS

-2427 YREGDAQ
+2427 YKEGDAQ

-2510 TNIQDR
+2510 TNVQDR
-2516 LIALHDLDCPW
+2516 LIALHDLDAPW

-2553 YVTEKSFDSYLW
+2553 YVTEKSFDSYCGRPSR
-2565 QTIENKQRFIS
+2565 T
-2576 QIMSSKS
+2576 SS
-2583 PVRACDDVDET
+2583 
-2594 ALSYAEIKAL
+2594 ALSARSCPANRPSVPATMWTKPRSL
-2604 CAGDPR
+2604 MRKSRRCAR
-2610 IKEKMDLD
+2610 ATRVSRKRWIWTS
-2618 IEVAKLRLMKAD
+2618 RS
-2630 YQSNQFRLE
+2630 QSC
-2639 DQVLKHYPQEIRQAQ
+2639 A
-2654 EWVKGY
+2654 
-2660 RADIALLEEHPL
+2660 
-2672 PKEGFVGMTIR
+2672 
-2683 GKLFKDKETAGKMLL
+2683 
-2698 EACSMIEGY
+2698 
-2707 RELGRYRG
+2707 
-2715 MKMTAEFDG
+2715 
-2724 LHQAVKLTLHGEMSY
+2724 
-2739 SVKMGTDVYGN
+2739 
-2750 LIRIENAL
+2750 
-2758 ANLPRDMEKT
+2758 
-2768 EEMIVELNRRIEQDK
+2768 
-2783 EELKRPF
+2783 
-2790 PKEAE
+2790 
-2795 LETKSARLAALNAEL
+2795 
-2810 NMDGKE
+2810 
-2816 EEQQE
+2816 
-2821 ETQEKE
+2821 
-2827 VTEKRPIKDVLKEYQ
+2827 
-2842 ERANAQNQDE
+2842 
-2852 KGRTNEWSR
+2852 

>member
-24 VWRSFLTTASNVY
+24 NWRAFLTTASNVY

-46 IYAQRPDATACASYE
+46 IYAQRPDATACASFE

-99 GMRKDSRSPFVWTT
+99 GMRKDSRSPFVWTI
-113 NEENGAAIGAM
+113 NEENGAAIGAL
-124 LEKEYEVSANRGFV
+124 LEKEYEVSANRGLA
-138 GQLEEIAMQRV
+138 GQLEEIAMQHV

-169 MGYDELN
+169 MEYDELN

-186 AGVQYVLLTRCGLAE
+186 TGVQYMLLSRCGLAE
-201 EHRFEPEDFMGIL
+201 EHRFEPEDFTTIL
-214 EWNTQQALAAL
+214 EWNTPRALSAL

-248 RSKEH
+248 RSRPYA
-253 VELQNGERI
+253 ELQNGERLS
-262 PDSRP
+262 DSRP
-267 ENPRRAGDAGQVR
+267 ENPGRAGDTGQVR
-280 QDAQGISART
+280 QDAQGLSART
-290 QENAVQQ
+290 QENTVQQ
-297 PAPDGRV
+297 PAADGRT
-304 DGASDGNRPDGERKS
+304 DGASGGNRPDGGRAG
-319 EPHGRRDGGGAGR
+319 EPHGQRDGGGAGR
-332 DRSVEGARPD
+332 ERSAEGTRPD

-348 EQPEST
+348 EQPESA

-435 TLYHDGSGFEL
+435 NLYHDGNGFEL

-461 MAAGDRAR
+461 MSAGDRAR

-498 LENVEAPGTIRRKVA
+498 LENVEAPGTIRRKTA

-518 MYRDSAARENG
+518 MYRDSAAKENG

-572 AMQPDLM
+572 AIQPDLM
-579 RFRFLLPRDILPRLR
+579 RFRFLLPKDILPRLR

-631 IAGADSRIYQFFSAP
+631 IAGAGSRIYQFFSEP

-661 IGGKMPGVSGEHGSS
+661 IGGKMPGVSGERGSS

-699 QVAERIDGLIQM
+699 QVAERVSELIRQ
-711 NRYLTPEKQALYEK
+711 NRYLTPNRRE
-725 KEVQDSARNTDYDTY
+725 TDD
-740 NSIKAAHPD
+740 
-749 EIVLFQVGDF
+749 
-759 FELYDEDA
+759 
-767 RQAAENLGLNLTS
+767 
-780 RNLEGV
+780 
-786 GRVAMCGIP
+786 
-795 AHSLE
+795 
-800 QYVEQLRDKV
+800 
-810 DVTIAAKRENSA
+810 
-822 AYHVYTLLSVDHE
+822 
-835 AENAINAYEAEFGAD
+835 NAP
-850 GTRVFRDPDI
+850 T
-860 EQQPQPTE
+860 QQPTE
-868 QELFEQY
+868 QVLFESY
-875 KLTVSNALLKD
+875 KLTVGNVLSKD
-886 RTFVNACRNSDRQ
+886 EAFVNACRNSDRQ
-899 NAYLEGAEA
+899 NAYLEGTQA
-908 IRRVV
+908 IRRIV

-924 YFDAPDFHERL
+924 YFDTPSFHERL
-935 HQELLEEIY
+935 HQELLDELY
-944 PALAASEQVTRA
+944 PTLAASSIPPPYRVVT
-956 DLDATVRDM
+956 
-965 HGDLQDKQEKNE
+965 
-977 LEQNPNYRLLSRL
+977 
-990 KADCD
+990 
-995 YFLGAGGRVE
+995 
-1005 KHLWAGS
+1005 
-1012 VRAQIAKMREIYETL
+1012 
-1027 PAKPEWLT
+1027 
-1035 KEAIDDYDEQMTP
+1035 
-1048 QYQVVVYHHFENGF
+1048 YHHFENGF
-1062 DEKLGYQTLEEA
+1062 DSKLDYPTLEEA
-1074 TKVAQGYVNGTM
+1074 IKAAQGYVNGAM
-1086 ESDGFAYDG
+1086 SGDGFAYDG
-1095 AAVYNHQEHRYLY
+1095 AAVYNLQERRYLY
-1108 IYGHYPDEKAH
+1108 ILGDYPDAKAH
-1119 AQVEGRDFPEQPEGI
+1119 AQVEGHDFPEQPEG
-1134 AVTQESENSSDLVDD
+1134 AAATQKSESPAAFTDAL
-1149 HHPPMPPYQA
+1149 HPLMSHYQV
-1159 GDTVYLSNTAFIIEE
+1159 GDTVYLGNTAFLIEE
-1174 VTDTHVTMRDPTLLY
+1174 ITDTHVNLRDPTLLY
-1189 PISRIELRENFER
+1189 PISRVERRDTFEQ

-1207 ARNTF
+1207 TRNDE
-1212 LFEGQTEPAQAETDK
+1212 LFYRQTDAVPAESENFVLTEEVPSDPAPQQPQEEIRLHNLVIDLTGQ
-1227 LKPPD
+1227 
-1232 EQVRE
+1232 
-1237 DAETETSVES
+1237 ETERK
-1247 EAKAEQPKAQNFHIT
+1247 EAEPYKAQNFRIT
-1262 DDHLGEGGAKTK
+1262 DDHLGEGGTKTK
-1274 YAFNIDAI
+1274 YAFNIAAI

-1288 ESEGRQATPQEQETL
+1288 EAEGRQARPDEQEIL
-1303 SKYVGWGGIPQAFDG
+1303 SRYVGWGGLPQAFDAE
-1318 NNAQWSEEYQ
+1318 NASWQKEYQ

-1353 PMVIR
+1353 PTVIK
-1358 AVYEALSNMGFQ
+1358 AMYDALGKMGFQ

-1387 LPEAMQ
+1387 LPETMQ
-1393 GRKLYGVELDSIAG
+1393 GSKLYGVELDSITG
-1407 RIARQLYPDA
+1407 RIAQQLYPDA
-1417 QIEIRGFEKT
+1417 KIEIKGFEKT
-1427 SRKDFFDV
+1427 SSKDFFDV

-1441 FGNYKVADK
+1441 FGNYKVADRA
-1450 PFDKYGFLIHDYFF
+1450 FDKYGFLIHDYFL
-1464 AKALEQV
+1464 AKTLEQV

-1562 DMVLGR
+1562 DMMLGR

-1609 TEISEIDIN
+1609 MELSEMDIN

-1623 PADPDVRNFSYAIV
+1623 PADPDVRNFSYALV
-1637 DGQIYYR
+1637 NGQVYYR
-1644 ENSIM
+1644 ENSVMI
-1649 TRPTL
+1649 RPVL
-1654 SQTAQERVK
+1654 NQTTQERIK
-1663 GMVELRDC
+1663 GMIELRDC
-1671 VQKLI
+1671 VRKLI
-1676 NLQLQDRSDAEIQS
+1676 DLQLTDGSDAEIRA
-1690 QQVELGRLYD
+1690 QQAELGRLYD
-1700 AFSAEYGLINSKVNG
+1700 AFSAEYGIINGKANG

-1734 ENGGLKRKA
+1734 EDRKLKRKA
-1743 DIFDKRTIK
+1743 DIFSKRTIRR
-1752 QRKPVERVDTAI
+1752 RKPVTQVDTAS
-1764 EALAVSIGERAAVD
+1764 EALAVSIGERAKVD
-1778 LPFMAQLTG
+1778 LPFMARLTG
-1787 KTEDE
+1787 KAEDE
-1792 IIADL
+1792 IVADL

-1815 YLSGNVRAKLRIAQ
+1815 YLSGNVRAKLRVAQ
-1829 TAAESDP
+1829 TAAESDSS
-1836 AFAVNVE
+1836 FAVNVE

-1866 VDKKYIQAFITELL
+1866 VDKAYIQRFMIELL
-1880 KIPYNYQQSV
+1880 GIPYYEQ
-1890 RVNYE
+1890 RRIHVNYAPQ
-1895 KTTAQWAITGK
+1895 TAEWSIDGK
-1906 NSQPFNVFNTMK
+1906 SLLSENVNNYMK
-1918 YGTKRAPA
+1918 YGTRRAPA
-1926 LKIIEDTLNL
+1926 LKILEDTLNL
-1936 RDTRVYDI
+1936 RDTRVYDV
-1944 VQDENGNDRR
+1944 VQDENGREKR

-1960 TTIGQQKQQAI
+1960 TTIAQQKQQAI
-1971 KDAFREWIWKDPT
+1971 KDAFRDWVWKDPT
-1984 RRYELAARYNE
+1984 RRHELVTRYNE
-1995 LFNSIRPREYDGS
+1995 LFNSTRPREYDGS
-2008 HIVFSGM
+2008 HIVFDGM

-2140 LLREQINDIA
+2140 LLREQIDEIA
-2150 AGIEEMEQENGE
+2150 AGIEEMERENGE

-2178 RLEKLKANEKK
+2178 RLEKLKADEKK

-2204 VDEAHMYKNLFLA
+2204 VDEAHAFKNGFLA

-2223 AGLSTSESQKSTDMF
+2223 AGIATSESQKSTDMF

-2251 GVVFATGTPVSNSMT
+2251 GVIFATGTPVSNSMT

-2277 ETLERMGLAHFD
+2277 GTLEKMGLIHFD

-2318 KFFNLPELMAMFKA
+2318 KFFNLPELMAMFKE

-2345 VPNAHYETIAVK
+2345 VPNAHYETMAVK
-2357 PSEYQE
+2357 PSVYQE
-2363 KMVEALSERAA
+2363 EMVEALSERAS
-2374 KVHSGVVDPKEDNM
+2374 KVHSGAVDPKEDNM

-2403 LMNPLLPDDPGG
+2403 LMNPLLPDEPGS

-2427 YREGDAQ
+2427 YKEGDAQ

-2484 KKDLFAK
+2484 KKELFAR

-2510 TNIQDR
+2510 TNVQDR
-2516 LIALHDLDCPW
+2516 LIALHDLDAPW

-2630 YQSNQFRLE
+2630 YQSNQFKLE
-2639 DQVLKHYPQEIRQAQ
+2639 DQILKQYPEEIRQAQ
-2654 EWVKGY
+2654 ERAKGY
-2660 RADIALLEEHPL
+2660 RADMALLEAHPL
-2672 PKEGFVGMTIR
+2672 PKDGFVGMAIK
-2683 GKLFKDKETAGKMLL
+2683 GKRIADKEAAGKMLL
-2698 EACSMIEGY
+2698 EACRLSPHDM
-2707 RELGRYRG
+2707 ELGEYRG
-2715 MKMTAEFDG
+2715 MKMTVDYDSYRQE
-2724 LHQAVKLTLHGEMSY
+2724 VKLVLRGEMSHT
-2739 SVKMGTDVYGN
+2739 VTMGTDVYGN
-2750 LIRIENAL
+2750 LTRIENAL
-2758 ANLPRDMEKT
+2758 ANMPQKLEKA
-2768 EEMIVELNRRIEQDK
+2768 EERI
-2783 EELKRPF
+2783 
-2790 PKEAE
+2790 AE
-2795 LETKSARLAALNAEL
+2795 LERQTEQAKAELGKPFAQEKALEAKAARLAELNAALNIDEKR
-2810 NMDGKE
+2810 KE
-2816 EEQQE
+2816 PM
-2821 ETQEKE
+2821 
-2827 VTEKRPIKDVLKEYQ
+2827 EKRPMKDVLKAYQ
-2842 ERANAQNQDE
+2842 ERADAQSQGE
-2852 KGRTNEWSR
+2852 KGGTNEWNR

>member
-1 MAKLE
+1 
-6 NYVELAR
+6 
-13 QTMREISADGE
+13 
-24 VWRSFLTTASNVY
+24 
-37 KYGFYDQLM
+37 
-46 IYAQRPDATACASYE
+46 
-61 LWTNTMR
+61 
-68 RYVRRGAKGIAL
+68 
-80 LDMTGDV
+80 
-87 PRYHYVFDAADT
+87 
-99 GMRKDSRSPFVWTT
+99 
-113 NEENGAAIGAM
+113 
-124 LEKEYEVSANRGFV
+124 
-138 GQLEEIAMQRV
+138 
-149 MDYWQEHQDELRD
+149 
-162 IVDGSLL
+162 
-169 MGYDELN
+169 
-176 LELAFRNTAT
+176 
-186 AGVQYVLLTRCGLAE
+186 
-201 EHRFEPEDFMGIL
+201 
-214 EWNTQQALAAL
+214 
-225 GTAVS
+225 
-230 EISEEV
+230 
-236 LRSIEREARSVE
+236 
-248 RSKEH
+248 
-253 VELQNGERI
+253 
-262 PDSRP
+262 
-267 ENPRRAGDAGQVR
+267 
-280 QDAQGISART
+280 
-290 QENAVQQ
+290 
-297 PAPDGRV
+297 
-304 DGASDGNRPDGERKS
+304 
-319 EPHGRRDGGGAGR
+319 
-332 DRSVEGARPD
+332 
-342 GVGRRD
+342 
-348 EQPEST
+348 
-354 GRGNR
+354 
-359 TERAGVRLNPG
+359 
-370 QTSLFE
+370 
-376 TITEYGEGADDRAVS
+376 
-391 APSFISKAL
+391 
-400 DTALR
+400 
-405 FGGNGEDTRME
+405 ME

-435 TLYHDGSGFEL
+435 TLYHDGNGFEL

-476 ISWTDAAKRVGALIE
+476 ISWTDAAKRVGELIE

-579 RFRFLLPRDILPRLR
+579 RFRFLLPKDILPRLR

-625 LTQSAP
+625 LTQNAP
-631 IAGADSRIYQFFSAP
+631 IAGAGSRIYQFFSAP

-699 QVAERIDGLIQM
+699 QVAERVSELIRQ
-711 NRYLTPEKQALYEK
+711 NRYLTPNRRE
-725 KEVQDSARNTDYDTY
+725 TD
-740 NSIKAAHPD
+740 N
-749 EIVLFQVGDF
+749 
-759 FELYDEDA
+759 
-767 RQAAENLGLNLTS
+767 
-780 RNLEGV
+780 
-786 GRVAMCGIP
+786 
-795 AHSLE
+795 
-800 QYVEQLRDKV
+800 
-810 DVTIAAKRENSA
+810 
-822 AYHVYTLLSVDHE
+822 
-835 AENAINAYEAEFGAD
+835 NAP
-850 GTRVFRDPDI
+850 T
-860 EQQPQPTE
+860 QQPTE
-868 QELFEQY
+868 QALFESY
-875 KLTVSNALLKD
+875 KLTVGNVLSKD
-886 RTFVNACRNSDRQ
+886 EAFVNACRNSDRQ
-899 NAYLEGAEA
+899 NAYLEGTQA
-908 IRRVV
+908 IRRIV

-924 YFDAPDFHERL
+924 YFDTPSFHERL
-935 HQELLEEIY
+935 HQELLDELY
-944 PALAASEQVTRA
+944 PTLAASSI
-956 DLDATVRDM
+956 
-965 HGDLQDKQEKNE
+965 
-977 LEQNPNYRLLSRL
+977 P
-990 KADCD
+990 
-995 YFLGAGGRVE
+995 
-1005 KHLWAGS
+1005 
-1012 VRAQIAKMREIYETL
+1012 
-1027 PAKPEWLT
+1027 PP
-1035 KEAIDDYDEQMTP
+1035 
-1048 QYQVVVYHHFENGF
+1048 YQVVTYHHFENGF
-1062 DEKLGYQTLEEA
+1062 DSKLDYPTLEEA
-1074 TKVAQGYVNGTM
+1074 IKAAQGYVNGAM
-1086 ESDGFAYDG
+1086 SGDGFAYDG
-1095 AAVYNHQEHRYLY
+1095 AAVYNLQERRYLY
-1108 IYGHYPDEKAH
+1108 ILGDYPDAKAH
-1119 AQVEGRDFPEQPEGI
+1119 AQVEGRDFSEQPEG
-1134 AVTQESENSSDLVDD
+1134 AAATQKSESPAAFTDAP
-1149 HHPPMPPYQA
+1149 HPLMSHYQV
-1159 GDTVYLSNTAFIIEE
+1159 GDTVYLGNTAFLIEE
-1174 VTDTHVTMRDPTLLY
+1174 ITDTHVNLRDPTLLY
-1189 PISRIELRENFER
+1189 PISRVERRDTFEQ

-1207 ARNTF
+1207 TRNDE
-1212 LFEGQTEPAQAETDK
+1212 LFYKQTDAMPAESENFVLTEEAPSDPATQQPQEEIRLHNLVIDLTGQ
-1227 LKPPD
+1227 
-1232 EQVRE
+1232 
-1237 DAETETSVES
+1237 ETERK
-1247 EAKAEQPKAQNFHIT
+1247 EAEPYKAQNFHIT
-1262 DDHLGEGGAKTK
+1262 NDHLGEGGAKTK
-1274 YAFNIDAI
+1274 YTFNIAAI

-1288 ESEGRQATPQEQETL
+1288 EAEGRQARPDEQEIL
-1303 SKYVGWGGIPQAFDG
+1303 SRYVGWGGLPQAFDAE
-1318 NNAQWSEEYQ
+1318 NASWQKEYQ

-1353 PMVIR
+1353 PVVIR
-1358 AVYEALSNMGFQ
+1358 AMYEALDSMGFQ
-1370 SGNILEPSC
+1370 DGNVLEPAC
-1379 GVGNFFGC
+1379 GVGNFFGM

-1393 GRKLYGVELDSIAG
+1393 SSKLYGVELDSITG
-1407 RIARQLYPDA
+1407 RMARQLYPDA
-1417 QIEIRGFEKT
+1417 RIEITGFEKT
-1427 SRKDFFDV
+1427 NRKDFFDV

-1441 FGNYKVADK
+1441 FGNYKVADRA
-1450 PFDKYGFLIHDYFF
+1450 FDKYGFLIHDYFL
-1464 AKALEQV
+1464 AKTLEQV

-1481 SKGTMDKASPD
+1481 SKGTMDKASPE

-1553 VNSYFVDHP
+1553 INSYFVDHP
-1562 DMVLGR
+1562 DMMLGR

-1609 TEISEIDIN
+1609 IEISETDIN

-1623 PADPDVRNFSYAIV
+1623 PADPDVRNFSYALV
-1637 DGQIYYR
+1637 NGQVYYR
-1644 ENSIM
+1644 ENSVM
-1649 TRPTL
+1649 TRPVL
-1654 SQTAQERVK
+1654 NQTTQERIK
-1663 GMVELRDC
+1663 GMIELRDC
-1671 VQKLI
+1671 VRKLI
-1676 NLQLQDRSDAEIQS
+1676 DLQLTDGSDAEIRA
-1690 QQVELGRLYD
+1690 QQAELGRLYD
-1700 AFSAEYGLINSKVNG
+1700 AFSAEYGIINGKANG

-1734 ENGGLKRKA
+1734 EDRKLKRKA
-1743 DIFDKRTIK
+1743 DIFSKRTIRR
-1752 QRKPVERVDTAI
+1752 RKPVTQVDTAS
-1764 EALAVSIGERAAVD
+1764 EALAVSIGERAKVD
-1778 LPFMAQLTG
+1778 LPFMARLTG
-1787 KTEDE
+1787 KAEDE
-1792 IIADL
+1792 IVADL

-1815 YLSGNVRAKLRIAQ
+1815 YLSGNVRAKLRVAQ
-1829 TAAESDP
+1829 TAEESDSS
-1836 AFAVNVE
+1836 FAVNVE

-1866 VDKKYIQAFITELL
+1866 VDKAYIQRFMIELL
-1880 KIPYNYQQSV
+1880 GIPYYE
-1890 RVNYE
+1890 RRRIHVNYAPQ
-1895 KTTAQWAITGK
+1895 TAEWSIDGK
-1906 NSQPFNVFNTMK
+1906 SLLSENVNNHMK
-1918 YGTKRAPA
+1918 YGTRRAPA
-1926 LKIIEDTLNL
+1926 LKILEDTLNL
-1936 RDTRVYDI
+1936 RDTRVYDV
-1944 VQDENGNDRR
+1944 VQDENGREKR

-1960 TTIGQQKQQAI
+1960 TTIAQQKQQAI
-1971 KDAFREWIWKDPT
+1971 KDAFRDWVWKDPT
-1984 RRYELAARYNE
+1984 RRHELVTRYNE
-1995 LFNSIRPREYDGS
+1995 LFNSTRPREYDGS
-2008 HIVFSGM
+2008 HIVFDGM

-2140 LLREQINDIA
+2140 LLREQIDEIA
-2150 AGIEEMEQENGE
+2150 AGIEEMERENGE

-2178 RLEKLKANEKK
+2178 RLEKLKADEKK

-2204 VDEAHMYKNLFLA
+2204 VDEAHAFKNGFLA

-2223 AGLSTSESQKSTDMF
+2223 AGIATSESQKSTDMF

-2251 GVVFATGTPVSNSMT
+2251 GVIFATGTPVSNSMT

-2277 ETLERMGLAHFD
+2277 GTLEKMGLIHFD

-2318 KFFNLPELMAMFKA
+2318 KFFNLPELMAMFKE

-2345 VPNAHYETIAVK
+2345 VPNAHYETMAVK
-2357 PSEYQE
+2357 PSVYQE
-2363 KMVEALSERAA
+2363 EMVEALSERAS
-2374 KVHSGVVDPKEDNM
+2374 KVHSGAIDPKEDNM

-2403 LMNPLLPDDPGG
+2403 LMNPLLPDEPGS

-2427 YREGDAQ
+2427 YKEGDAQ

-2510 TNIQDR
+2510 TNVQDR
-2516 LIALHDLDCPW
+2516 LIALHDLDAPW

-2630 YQSNQFRLE
+2630 YQSNQFKLE
-2639 DQVLKHYPQEIRQAQ
+2639 DQILKQYPEEIRQAQ
-2654 EWVKGY
+2654 ERAKGY
-2660 RADIALLEEHPL
+2660 RADMALLEAHPL
-2672 PKEGFVGMTIR
+2672 PKDGFVGMAIK
-2683 GKLFKDKETAGKMLL
+2683 GKRIVDKEAAGKMLL
-2698 EACSMIEGY
+2698 EACRLSPHDM
-2707 RELGRYRG
+2707 ELGEYRG
-2715 MKMTAEFDG
+2715 MKMTVDYDSYRQE
-2724 LHQAVKLTLHGEMSY
+2724 VKLILRGEMSHT
-2739 SVKMGTDVYGN
+2739 VTMGTDVYGN
-2750 LIRIENAL
+2750 LTRIENAL
-2758 ANLPRDMEKT
+2758 ANMPQKLEKA
-2768 EEMIVELNRRIEQDK
+2768 EERI
-2783 EELKRPF
+2783 
-2790 PKEAE
+2790 AE
-2795 LETKSARLAALNAEL
+2795 LERQTEQAKAELGKPFAQEKELEAKAARLAELNAALNIDEKR
-2810 NMDGKE
+2810 KE
-2816 EEQQE
+2816 PM
-2821 ETQEKE
+2821 
-2827 VTEKRPIKDVLKEYQ
+2827 EKRPMKDVLKAYQ
-2842 ERANAQNQDE
+2842 ERADAQSQGE
-2852 KGRTNEWSR
+2852 KGGTNEWNR

>member
-6 NYVELAR
+6 NYVELAQ

-24 VWRSFLTTASNVY
+24 NWRAFLATASNVY

-61 LWTNTMR
+61 IWNQTMR

-99 GMRKDSRSPFVWTT
+99 GMRKDSRSPFVWAV
-113 NEENGAAIGAM
+113 NEENSAVIGTM
-124 LEKEYEVSANRGFV
+124 LEKEYEVSANCGLA
-138 GQLEEIAMQRV
+138 GQLEEIAMQKA

-169 MGYDELN
+169 MEYDELN

-186 AGVQYVLLTRCGLAE
+186 TGVQYMLFSRCGLAE
-201 EHRFEPEDFMGIL
+201 EHRFEPEDFATIL
-214 EWNTQQALAAL
+214 EWNTPRALSAL

-248 RSKEH
+248 RSRPH
-253 VELQNGERI
+253 AELQNGERLS
-262 PDSRP
+262 DSRP
-267 ENPRRAGDAGQVR
+267 ENPGRAGDAGQIR
-280 QDAQGISART
+280 QDAQGVSEGA
-290 QENAVQQ
+290 QKDDVQQ
-297 PAPDGRV
+297 PAADGRT
-304 DGASDGNRPDGERKS
+304 DGASGGNRPDGGRAG
-319 EPHGRRDGGGAGR
+319 EPHGQRDGGGAGR
-332 DRSVEGARPD
+332 ERSAEGTRPD

-348 EQPEST
+348 EQPESA

-376 TITEYGEGADDRAVS
+376 TIAEYGERADDRAVS
-391 APSFISKAL
+391 APSFIPKAL

-435 TLYHDGSGFEL
+435 TLYHDGNGFEL

-559 GLIRQMEVFADAV
+559 GLIRQLEVFADAV
-572 AMQPDLM
+572 AIQPDLM
-579 RFRFLLPRDILPRLR
+579 RFRFLLPKDILPRLR

-661 IGGKMPGVSGEHGSS
+661 IGGRMPGVSGEHGSS
-676 ESHDAKGIQLRKSNC
+676 ESHDAKGMQLRKSNC

-786 GRVAMCGIP
+786 GRVAMCKIP

-810 DVTIAAKRENSA
+810 DVTIAEKRENSA

-850 GTRVFRDPDI
+850 GTRVFRDSAI
-860 EQQPQPTE
+860 EQQTQPTM
-868 QELFEQY
+868 Q
-875 KLTVSNALLKD
+875 A
-886 RTFVNACRNSDRQ
+886 
-899 NAYLEGAEA
+899 
-908 IRRVV
+908 
-913 MASDDLQLVRL
+913 
-924 YFDAPDFHERL
+924 
-935 HQELLEEIY
+935 
-944 PALAASEQVTRA
+944 
-956 DLDATVRDM
+956 M
-965 HGDLQDKQEKNE
+965 HGNLQSKQGQNE

-1062 DEKLGYQTLEEA
+1062 DEKLEYQTLEEA

-1119 AQVEGRDFPEQPEGI
+1119 AQVEGRDFPEQPEEV
-1134 AVTQESENSSDLVDD
+1134 AVTQESESPSDLVDD

-1159 GDTVYLSNTAFIIEE
+1159 GDTVYLGNTAFIIEE

-1189 PISRIELRENFER
+1189 PISRIEPRENFER

-1212 LFEGQTEPAQAETDK
+1212 LFEGQTEPNQVETDNP
-1227 LKPPD
+1227 KPPD
-1232 EQVRE
+1232 EQSKE
-1237 DAETETSVES
+1237 DVETSIES
-1247 EAKAEQPKAQNFHIT
+1247 GTKTEQPSVHNFRIT

-1274 YAFNIDAI
+1274 YAFNIAAI

-1288 ESEGRQATPQEQETL
+1288 EAEERQATPQEQEIL
-1303 SKYVGWGGIPQAFDG
+1303 SGYVGWGGIPQAYDG

-1358 AVYEALSNMGFQ
+1358 AMYEALGNMGFQ

-1379 GVGNFFGC
+1379 GVGNFFGM
-1387 LPEAMQ
+1387 LPESMSQ
-1393 GRKLYGVELDSIAG
+1393 SRLYGVELDSITG
-1407 RIARQLYPDA
+1407 RMARQLYPDA
-1417 QIEIRGFEKT
+1417 RIEITGFEKT
-1427 SRKDFFDV
+1427 NRKDFFDV

-1441 FGNYKVADK
+1441 FGNYKVADRA
-1450 PFDKYGFLIHDYFF
+1450 FDKYGFLIHDYFL
-1464 AKALEQV
+1464 AKTLEQV

-1553 VNSYFVDHP
+1553 INSYFVDHP
-1562 DMVLGR
+1562 DMMLGR

-1609 TEISEIDIN
+1609 IEISETDIN

-1623 PADPDVRNFSYAIV
+1623 PADPDVRNFSYALV
-1637 DGQIYYR
+1637 DGQVYYR
-1644 ENSIM
+1644 ENSVM
-1649 TRPTL
+1649 TRPVL
-1654 SQTAQERVK
+1654 NQTTQERIK
-1663 GMVELRDC
+1663 GMIELRDC
-1671 VQKLI
+1671 VRKLI
-1676 NLQLQDRSDAEIQS
+1676 DLQLTDGSDAEIRA
-1690 QQVELGRLYD
+1690 QQAELGRLYD
-1700 AFSAEYGLINSKVNG
+1700 AFSAEYGIINGKANG

-1734 ENGGLKRKA
+1734 EDRKLKRKA
-1743 DIFDKRTIK
+1743 DIFSKRTIRR
-1752 QRKPVERVDTAI
+1752 RKPVTQVDTAS
-1764 EALAVSIGERAAVD
+1764 EALAVSIGERAKVD
-1778 LPFMAQLTG
+1778 LPFMAWLTG
-1787 KTEDE
+1787 KAEDE
-1792 IIADL
+1792 IVADL

-1815 YLSGNVRAKLRIAQ
+1815 YLSGNVRAKLRVAQ
-1829 TAAESDP
+1829 TAAESDSS
-1836 AFAVNVE
+1836 FAVNVE

-1866 VDKKYIQAFITELL
+1866 VDKAYIQRFMIELL
-1880 KIPYNYQQSV
+1880 GIPYYEQ
-1890 RVNYE
+1890 RRIHVNYALQ
-1895 KTTAQWAITGK
+1895 TAEWSIDGK
-1906 NSQPFNVFNTMK
+1906 SLLSENVNNHMK
-1918 YGTKRAPA
+1918 YGTRRAPA
-1926 LKIIEDTLNL
+1926 LKILEDTLNL
-1936 RDTRVYDI
+1936 RDTRVYDV
-1944 VQDENGNDRR
+1944 VQDENGREKR

-1960 TTIGQQKQQAI
+1960 TTIAQQKQQAI
-1971 KDAFREWIWKDPT
+1971 KDAFHDWVWKDPT
-1984 RRYELAARYNE
+1984 RRHELVTRYNE
-1995 LFNSIRPREYDGS
+1995 LFNSTRPREYDGS
-2008 HIVFSGM
+2008 HIVFDGM

-2023 HQRTAIA
+2023 HQRNAIA

-2140 LLREQINDIA
+2140 LLREQIDEIA
-2150 AGIEEMEQENGE
+2150 AGIEEMERENGE

-2178 RLEKLKANEKK
+2178 RLEKLKADEKK

-2204 VDEAHMYKNLFLA
+2204 VDEAHAFKNGFLA

-2223 AGLSTSESQKSTDMF
+2223 AGIATSESQKSTDMF

-2251 GVVFATGTPVSNSMT
+2251 GVIFATGTPVSNSMT

-2277 ETLERMGLAHFD
+2277 GTLEKMGLIHFD

-2318 KFFNLPELMAMFKA
+2318 KFFNLPELMAMFKE

-2345 VPNAHYETIAVK
+2345 VPNAHYETMAVK
-2357 PSEYQE
+2357 PSVYQE
-2363 KMVEALSERAA
+2363 EMVEALSERAS
-2374 KVHSGVVDPKEDNM
+2374 KVHSGAVDPKEDNM

-2403 LMNPLLPDDPGG
+2403 LMNPLLPDEPGS

-2427 YREGDAQ
+2427 YKEGDAQ

-2457 DIRDKLVASGIPKE
+2457 DIRDKLVASGIPRE

-2510 TNIQDR
+2510 TNVQDR
-2516 LIALHDLDCPW
+2516 LIALHDLDAPW

-2630 YQSNQFRLE
+2630 YQSNQFKLE
-2639 DQVLKHYPQEIRQAQ
+2639 DQILKQYPEEIRQAQ
-2654 EWVKGY
+2654 ERAKGY
-2660 RADIALLEEHPL
+2660 RADMALLEAHPL
-2672 PKEGFVGMTIR
+2672 PKDGFVGMAIK
-2683 GKLFKDKETAGKMLL
+2683 GKRIVDKEAAGKMLL
-2698 EACSMIEGY
+2698 EACRLSPNDM
-2707 RELGRYRG
+2707 ELGEYRG
-2715 MKMTAEFDG
+2715 MKMTVDYDSYRQE
-2724 LHQAVKLTLHGEMSY
+2724 VKLILRGEMSHT
-2739 SVKMGTDVYGN
+2739 VTMGTDVYGN
-2750 LIRIENAL
+2750 LTRIENAL
-2758 ANLPRDMEKT
+2758 ANMPQKLEKA
-2768 EEMIVELNRRIEQDK
+2768 EERI
-2783 EELKRPF
+2783 
-2790 PKEAE
+2790 AE
-2795 LETKSARLAALNAEL
+2795 LERQTEQARAELGKPFAQEKELEAKASRLAELNAALNIDERR
-2810 NMDGKE
+2810 KE
-2816 EEQQE
+2816 PM
-2821 ETQEKE
+2821 
-2827 VTEKRPIKDVLKEYQ
+2827 EKRPMKDVLKAYQ
-2842 ERANAQNQDE
+2842 ERADAQSQGE
-2852 KGRTNEWSR
+2852 KGGTNEWNR

>member
-1 MAKLE
+1 MPKIDD
-6 NYVELAR
+6 YVQLAA
-13 QTMREISADGE
+13 QTAREIAADGE
-24 VWRSFLTTASNVY
+24 TWRSFLQTASTLY
-37 KYGFYDQLM
+37 KYSFYDQMM
-46 IYAQRPDATACASYE
+46 IYAQRPDATACASFE

-99 GMRKDSRSPFVWTT
+99 GMRKDSRSPFVWAV
-113 NEENGAAIGAM
+113 NEENSAVIGTM
-124 LEKEYEVSANRGFV
+124 LEKEYEVSANRGLA
-138 GQLEEIAMQRV
+138 GQLEEIAMQKA

-169 MGYDELN
+169 MEYDELN

-186 AGVQYVLLTRCGLAE
+186 AGVQHMLLNRCGLAE
-201 EHRFEPEDFMGIL
+201 EHRFEPEDFATIL
-214 EWNTQQALAAL
+214 EWNTPQALTAL

-236 LRSIEREARSVE
+236 LRSIEREARNVE
-248 RSKEH
+248 RSRPYA
-253 VELQNGERI
+253 ELQNGERLS
-262 PDSRP
+262 DSRP
-267 ENPRRAGDAGQVR
+267 ENPGRAGNAGQVR
-280 QDAQGISART
+280 QDAQGVSEGA
-290 QENAVQQ
+290 QKDDVQQ
-297 PAPDGRV
+297 PAAGGRT
-304 DGASDGNRPDGERKS
+304 DGASGGNRPDGGRAG
-319 EPHGRRDGGGAGR
+319 EPHGQRDGGGAGR
-332 DRSVEGARPD
+332 ERSAEGTRPD

-348 EQPEST
+348 EQPESA

-435 TLYHDGSGFEL
+435 TLYHDGNGFEL

-469 YANNAQV
+469 YANIAQV
-476 ISWTDAAKRVGALIE
+476 ISWTDAAKRIGALIE

-498 LENVEAPGTIRRKVA
+498 LENVEAPGTIRRKTA

-572 AMQPDLM
+572 TMQPDLM
-579 RFRFLLPRDILPRLR
+579 RFRFLLPKDILPRLR

-699 QVAERIDGLIQM
+699 QVAERIDRLIHDGH
-711 NRYLTPEKQALYEK
+711 YLK
-725 KEVQDSARNTDYDTY
+725 S
-740 NSIKAAHPD
+740 
-749 EIVLFQVGDF
+749 
-759 FELYDEDA
+759 
-767 RQAAENLGLNLTS
+767 
-780 RNLEGV
+780 
-786 GRVAMCGIP
+786 
-795 AHSLE
+795 
-800 QYVEQLRDKV
+800 
-810 DVTIAAKRENSA
+810 
-822 AYHVYTLLSVDHE
+822 
-835 AENAINAYEAEFGAD
+835 
-850 GTRVFRDPDI
+850 
-860 EQQPQPTE
+860 
-868 QELFEQY
+868 
-875 KLTVSNALLKD
+875 
-886 RTFVNACRNSDRQ
+886 
-899 NAYLEGAEA
+899 
-908 IRRVV
+908 
-913 MASDDLQLVRL
+913 
-924 YFDAPDFHERL
+924 DAPDRKEPEISFTPDVEAYKKLKDEHPRRL
-935 HQELLEEIY
+935 
-944 PALAASEQVTRA
+944 V
-956 DLDATVRDM
+956 
-965 HGDLQDKQEKNE
+965 
-977 LEQNPNYRLLSRL
+977 
-990 KADCD
+990 
-995 YFLGAGGRVE
+995 
-1005 KHLWAGS
+1005 S
-1012 VRAQIAKMREIYETL
+1012 VRVDDTLLFYGDDAKTAAPLMDTRLFERNIPGMGAISVTGMPFGRWSVAAKALTENGHVIYFAE
-1027 PAKPEWLT
+1027 PAEQGGYEVV
-1035 KEAIDDYDEQMTP
+1035 KELDGRRDEP
-1048 QYQVVVYHHFENGF
+1048 SYQV
-1062 DEKLGYQTLEEA
+1062 
-1074 TKVAQGYVNGTM
+1074 
-1086 ESDGFAYDG
+1086 
-1095 AAVYNHQEHRYLY
+1095 
-1108 IYGHYPDEKAH
+1108 
-1119 AQVEGRDFPEQPEGI
+1119 
-1134 AVTQESENSSDLVDD
+1134 
-1149 HHPPMPPYQA
+1149 
-1159 GDTVYLSNTAFIIEE
+1159 GDTVYLGNTAFLIEE
-1174 VTDTHVTMRDPTLLY
+1174 ITDTHVNLRDPTLLY
-1189 PISRIELRENFER
+1189 PISRVERRDAFEQ

-1207 ARNTF
+1207 TRNDA
-1212 LFEGQTEPAQAETDK
+1212 LFHEREEMPSVETAASE
-1227 LKPPD
+1227 L
-1232 EQVRE
+1232 
-1237 DAETETSVES
+1237 DAEEPR
-1247 EAKAEQPKAQNFHIT
+1247 QPPLEENHSYKAQNFHIT

-1274 YAFNIDAI
+1274 YAFNIAAI

-1288 ESEGRQATPQEQETL
+1288 EAEGRQATPQEQETL
-1303 SKYVGWGGIPQAFDG
+1303 SKYVGWGGLPQAFDAE
-1318 NNAQWSEEYQ
+1318 NASWQKEYQ
-1328 QLKSLLTDEEYA
+1328 QLKSLLTDEEYV

-1353 PMVIR
+1353 PVVIR
-1358 AVYEALSNMGFQ
+1358 AMYEALASMGFQ
-1370 SGNILEPSC
+1370 DGNVLEPAC
-1379 GVGNFFGC
+1379 GVGNFFGM
-1387 LPEAMQ
+1387 LPESMSQ
-1393 GRKLYGVELDSIAG
+1393 SRLYGVELDSITG
-1407 RIARQLYPDA
+1407 RMARQLYPDA
-1417 QIEIRGFEKT
+1417 KIEITGFEKT
-1427 SRKDFFDV
+1427 NRKDFFDV

-1441 FGNYKVADK
+1441 FGNYKVADRA
-1450 PFDKYGFLIHDYFF
+1450 FDKYGFLIHDYFL
-1464 AKALEQV
+1464 AKTLEQV
-1471 RPGGVIAFIT
+1471 RPGGMIAFIT

-1553 VNSYFVDHP
+1553 INSYFVDHP
-1562 DMVLGR
+1562 DMMLGR

-1609 TEISEIDIN
+1609 IEISKMDTN

-1623 PADPDVRNFSYAIV
+1623 PADPDVRNFSYALV
-1637 DGQIYYR
+1637 NGQVYYR
-1644 ENSIM
+1644 ENSVMI
-1649 TRPTL
+1649 RPVL
-1654 SQTAQERVK
+1654 NQTTQERVK
-1663 GMVELRDC
+1663 GMIELRDC
-1671 VQKLI
+1671 VRKLI
-1676 NLQLQDRSDAEIQS
+1676 DLQLTDGSDAEIRA
-1690 QQVELGRLYD
+1690 QQAELGRLYD
-1700 AFSAEYGLINSKVNG
+1700 AFSAEYGIINGKANG

-1734 ENGGLKRKA
+1734 EDRKLKRKA
-1743 DIFDKRTIK
+1743 DIFSKRTI
-1752 QRKPVERVDTAI
+1752 RRTKPVTQVDTAS
-1764 EALAVSIGERAAVD
+1764 EALAVSIGERAKVD
-1778 LPFMAQLTG
+1778 LPFMARLTG
-1787 KTEDE
+1787 KAEDE
-1792 IIADL
+1792 IVADL

-1815 YLSGNVRAKLRIAQ
+1815 YLSGNVRAKLRVAQ
-1829 TAAESDP
+1829 TAAESDSS
-1836 AFAVNVE
+1836 FAVNVE

-1866 VDKKYIQAFITELL
+1866 VDKAYIQRFMIELL
-1880 KIPYNYQQSV
+1880 GIPYYEQ
-1890 RVNYE
+1890 RRIHVNYAPQ
-1895 KTTAQWAITGK
+1895 TAEWSIDGK
-1906 NSQPFNVFNTMK
+1906 SLLSENVNNHMK
-1918 YGTKRAPA
+1918 YGTRRAPA
-1926 LKIIEDTLNL
+1926 LKILEDTLNL
-1936 RDTRVYDI
+1936 RDTRVYDV
-1944 VQDENGNDRR
+1944 VQDENGREKR

-1960 TTIGQQKQQAI
+1960 TTIAQQKQQAI
-1971 KDAFREWIWKDPT
+1971 KDAFHDWVWKDPT
-1984 RRYELAARYNE
+1984 RRHELVTRYNE
-1995 LFNSIRPREYDGS
+1995 LFNSTRPREYDGS
-2008 HIVFSGM
+2008 HIVFDGM

-2023 HQRTAIA
+2023 HQRNAIA

-2140 LLREQINDIA
+2140 LLREQIDEIA
-2150 AGIEEMEQENGE
+2150 AGIEEMERENGE

-2178 RLEKLKANEKK
+2178 RLEKLKADEKK

-2204 VDEAHMYKNLFLA
+2204 VDEAHAFKNGFLA

-2223 AGLSTSESQKSTDMF
+2223 AGIATSESQKSTDMF

-2251 GVVFATGTPVSNSMT
+2251 GVIFATGTPVSNSMT

-2277 ETLERMGLAHFD
+2277 GTLEKMGLIHFD

-2318 KFFNLPELMAMFKA
+2318 KFFNLPELMAMLKE

-2357 PSEYQE
+2357 PSVYQE
-2363 KMVEALSERAA
+2363 EMVEALSERAS
-2374 KVHSGVVDPKEDNM
+2374 KVHSGAVDPKEDNM

-2403 LMNPLLPDDPGG
+2403 LMNPLLPDEPGS

-2427 YREGDAQ
+2427 YKEGDAQ

-2510 TNIQDR
+2510 TNVQDR
-2516 LIALHDLDCPW
+2516 LIALHDLDAPW

-2630 YQSNQFRLE
+2630 YQSNQFKLE
-2639 DQVLKHYPQEIRQAQ
+2639 DQILKQYPEEIRQAQ
-2654 EWVKGY
+2654 ERAKGY
-2660 RADIALLEEHPL
+2660 RADMALLEAHPL
-2672 PKEGFVGMTIR
+2672 PKDGFVGMAIK
-2683 GKLFKDKETAGKMLL
+2683 GKRIADKEAAGKMLL
-2698 EACSMIEGY
+2698 EACRLSPHDM
-2707 RELGRYRG
+2707 ELGEYRG
-2715 MKMTAEFDG
+2715 MKMTVDYDSYRQE
-2724 LHQAVKLTLHGEMSY
+2724 VKLILRGEMSHT
-2739 SVKMGTDVYGN
+2739 VTMGTDVYGN
-2750 LIRIENAL
+2750 LTRIENAL
-2758 ANLPRDMEKT
+2758 ANMPQKLEKT
-2768 EEMIVELNRRIEQDK
+2768 EERI
-2783 EELKRPF
+2783 
-2790 PKEAE
+2790 AE
-2795 LETKSARLAALNAEL
+2795 LERQTEQARAELGKPFAQEKELEAKAARLAELNAALNIDEKR
-2810 NMDGKE
+2810 KE
-2816 EEQQE
+2816 PM
-2821 ETQEKE
+2821 
-2827 VTEKRPIKDVLKEYQ
+2827 EKRPMKDVLKAYQ
-2842 ERANAQNQDE
+2842 ERADAQSQGE
-2852 KGRTNEWSR
+2852 KGGTNEWNR

>member
-1 MAKLE
+1 MPKIDD
-6 NYVELAR
+6 YVQLAA
-13 QTMREISADGE
+13 QTAREIAADGE
-24 VWRSFLTTASNVY
+24 TWRSFLQTASTLY
-37 KYGFYDQLM
+37 KYGFYDQVM
-46 IYAQRPDATACASYE
+46 IYAQRPDATACASFD

-87 PRYHYVFDAADT
+87 PRYRYVFDISDT
-99 GMRKDSRSPFVWTT
+99 GTRQNARTPFTWTIR
-113 NEENGAAIGAM
+113 EENSMPIAAM
-124 LEKEYEVSANRGFV
+124 LEKEYEVSANRGLA
-138 GQLEEIAMQRV
+138 GQLEEIAMQKA

-169 MGYDELN
+169 MEYDELN

-186 AGVQYVLLTRCGLAE
+186 TGVQYMLLSRCGLAE
-201 EHRFEPEDFMGIL
+201 EHRFEPEDFATIL
-214 EWNTQQALAAL
+214 EWNTPQALTAL

-248 RSKEH
+248 RSRPH
-253 VELQNGERI
+253 AELQNGERLS
-262 PDSRP
+262 DSRP
-267 ENPRRAGDAGQVR
+267 ENPGRTSDTGQVR
-280 QDAQGISART
+280 QDAQGVSEGA
-290 QENAVQQ
+290 QKDDVQQ
-297 PAPDGRV
+297 PAADGRT
-304 DGASDGNRPDGERKS
+304 DGASDGNRPDGGRAG
-319 EPHGRRDGGGAGR
+319 EPHGQRDGGGAGR
-332 DRSVEGARPD
+332 ERSAEGTRPD

-348 EQPEST
+348 EQPESA

-359 TERAGVRLNPG
+359 TDRAGVRLNPG

-476 ISWTDAAKRVGALIE
+476 ISWTDAAKRVGELIE

-498 LENVEAPGTIRRKVA
+498 LENVEASGTIRRKTA

-579 RFRFLLPRDILPRLR
+579 RFRFLLPKDILPRLR

-607 MLLPDVRGFMTQD
+607 MLRPDVRGFMTQD

-631 IAGADSRIYQFFSAP
+631 IAGAGSRIYQFFSEP

-661 IGGKMPGVSGEHGSS
+661 IGGKMPGVSGERGSS

-786 GRVAMCGIP
+786 GRVAMCKIP

-810 DVTIAAKRENSA
+810 DVTIAEKRENSA

-850 GTRVFRDPDI
+850 GTRVFRDSAI
-860 EQQPQPTE
+860 EQQTQPTM
-868 QELFEQY
+868 Q
-875 KLTVSNALLKD
+875 A
-886 RTFVNACRNSDRQ
+886 
-899 NAYLEGAEA
+899 
-908 IRRVV
+908 
-913 MASDDLQLVRL
+913 
-924 YFDAPDFHERL
+924 
-935 HQELLEEIY
+935 
-944 PALAASEQVTRA
+944 
-956 DLDATVRDM
+956 M
-965 HGDLQDKQEKNE
+965 HGNLQSKQGQNE
-977 LEQNPNYRLLSRL
+977 QEQNPNYRLLSRL

-995 YFLGAGGRVE
+995 YFLDAGGRAE
-1005 KHLWAGS
+1005 KYLWAGN

-1062 DEKLGYQTLEEA
+1062 DEKIEYQTLEEA
-1074 TKVAQGYVNGTM
+1074 IKVAQGYVNGTM

-1119 AQVEGRDFPEQPEGI
+1119 AQVEGRDFPEQPEEV
-1134 AVTQESENSSDLVDD
+1134 AVTQESESPSDLVDD

-1159 GDTVYLSNTAFIIEE
+1159 GDTVYLGNTAFIIEE

-1189 PISRIELRENFER
+1189 PISRIEPRENFER

-1212 LFEGQTEPAQAETDK
+1212 LFEGQTEPNQVETDNP
-1227 LKPPD
+1227 KPPD
-1232 EQVRE
+1232 EQSKE
-1237 DAETETSVES
+1237 DVETSIES
-1247 EAKAEQPKAQNFHIT
+1247 GTKTEQPSVHNFRIT

-1274 YAFNIDAI
+1274 YAFNIAAI

-1288 ESEGRQATPQEQETL
+1288 EAEERQATPQEQEIL
-1303 SKYVGWGGIPQAFDG
+1303 SGYVGWGGIPQAYDG

-1358 AVYEALSNMGFQ
+1358 AMYEALGNMGFQ

-1379 GVGNFFGC
+1379 GVGNFFGM
-1387 LPEAMQ
+1387 LPESMSQ
-1393 GRKLYGVELDSIAG
+1393 SRLYGVELDSITG

-1553 VNSYFVDHP
+1553 INSYFVDHP
-1562 DMVLGR
+1562 DMVLGK

-1609 TEISEIDIN
+1609 MEIFETDIN

-1623 PADPDVRNFSYAIV
+1623 PADPDVRNFSYALV
-1637 DGQIYYR
+1637 NGQVYYR
-1644 ENSIM
+1644 ENSVM
-1649 TRPTL
+1649 TRPVL
-1654 SQTAQERVK
+1654 NQTTQERVK
-1663 GMVELRDC
+1663 GMIELRDC
-1671 VQKLI
+1671 VRKLI
-1676 NLQLQDRSDAEIQS
+1676 DLQLTDGSDAEIRA
-1690 QQVELGRLYD
+1690 QQAELGRLYD
-1700 AFSAEYGLINSKVNG
+1700 AFSAEYGIINGKANG

-1734 ENGGLKRKA
+1734 EDRKLKRKA
-1743 DIFDKRTIK
+1743 DIFSKRTIRR
-1752 QRKPVERVDTAI
+1752 RKPVTQVDTAS
-1764 EALAVSIGERAAVD
+1764 EALAVSIGERAKVD
-1778 LPFMAQLTG
+1778 LPFMARLTG
-1787 KTEDE
+1787 KAEDE
-1792 IIADL
+1792 IVADL

-1815 YLSGNVRAKLRIAQ
+1815 YLSGNVRAKLRVAQ

-1836 AFAVNVE
+1836 SFAVNVE

-1866 VDKKYIQAFITELL
+1866 VDKAYIQRFMIELL
-1880 KIPYNYQQSV
+1880 GISYYEQ
-1890 RVNYE
+1890 RRIHVNYAPQ
-1895 KTTAQWAITGK
+1895 TAEWSIDGK
-1906 NSQPFNVFNTMK
+1906 SLLSENVNTHMK
-1918 YGTKRAPA
+1918 YGTRRAPA
-1926 LKIIEDTLNL
+1926 LKILEDTLNL
-1936 RDTRVYDI
+1936 RDTRVYDV
-1944 VQDENGNDRR
+1944 VQDENGREKR

-1960 TTIGQQKQQAI
+1960 TTIAQQKQQAI
-1971 KDAFREWIWKDPT
+1971 KDAFHDWVWKDPT
-1984 RRYELAARYNE
+1984 RRHELVTRYNE
-1995 LFNSIRPREYDGS
+1995 LFNSTRPREYDGS
-2008 HIVFSGM
+2008 HIVFDGM

-2109 CARIATGDYDA
+2109 CARIAMGDYDA

-2135 ERQER
+2135 ARQER
-2140 LLREQINDIA
+2140 LLREQIDEIA
-2150 AGIEEMEQENGE
+2150 AGIEEMERENGE

-2178 RLEKLKANEKK
+2178 RLEKLKADEKK

-2204 VDEAHMYKNLFLA
+2204 VDEAHAFKNGFLA

-2223 AGLSTSESQKSTDMF
+2223 AGIATSESQKSTDMF

-2251 GVVFATGTPVSNSMT
+2251 GVIFATGTPVSNSMT

-2277 ETLERMGLAHFD
+2277 GTLEKMGLIHFD

-2318 KFFNLPELMAMFKA
+2318 KFFNLPELMAMFKE

-2345 VPNAHYETIAVK
+2345 VPNAHYETMAVK
-2357 PSEYQE
+2357 PSVYQE
-2363 KMVEALSERAA
+2363 EMVEALSERAS
-2374 KVHSGVVDPKEDNM
+2374 KVHSGAVDPKEDNM

-2403 LMNPLLPDDPGG
+2403 LMNPLLPDEPGS

-2427 YREGDAQ
+2427 YKEGNAQ

-2510 TNIQDR
+2510 TNVQDR
-2516 LIALHDLDCPW
+2516 LIALHDLDAPW

-2630 YQSNQFRLE
+2630 YQSNQFKLE
-2639 DQVLKHYPQEIRQAQ
+2639 DQILKQYPEEIRQAQ
-2654 EWVKGY
+2654 ERAKGY
-2660 RADIALLEEHPL
+2660 RADMALLEAHPL
-2672 PKEGFVGMTIR
+2672 PKDGFVGMAI
-2683 GKLFKDKETAGKMLL
+2683 KEKWIADKEAAGKMLL
-2698 EACSMIEGY
+2698 EACRLSPHDM
-2707 RELGRYRG
+2707 ELGEYRG
-2715 MKMTAEFDG
+2715 MKMTVDYDSYRQE
-2724 LHQAVKLTLHGEMSY
+2724 VKLILRGEMSHT
-2739 SVKMGTDVYGN
+2739 VTMGTDVYGN
-2750 LIRIENAL
+2750 LTRIENVL
-2758 ANLPRDMEKT
+2758 ANMPQKLEKA
-2768 EEMIVELNRRIEQDK
+2768 EERI
-2783 EELKRPF
+2783 
-2790 PKEAE
+2790 AE
-2795 LETKSARLAALNAEL
+2795 LERQTEQAKAELGKPFAQEKELEAKAARLAELNAALNIDERR
-2810 NMDGKE
+2810 KE
-2816 EEQQE
+2816 PM
-2821 ETQEKE
+2821 
-2827 VTEKRPIKDVLKEYQ
+2827 EKRSMKDVLKAYQ
-2842 ERANAQNQDE
+2842 ERADAQSQGE
-2852 KGRTNEWSR
+2852 KGGTNEWNR

>member
-6 NYVELAR
+6 NYVELAQ

-24 VWRSFLTTASNVY
+24 AWRAFLTTASNVY

-61 LWTNTMR
+61 IWNQTMR
-68 RYVRRGAKGIAL
+68 RYVRRGAKGVAL
-80 LDMTGDV
+80 LDMTGDA
-87 PRYHYVFDAADT
+87 PRYHYVFDVADT
-99 GMRKDSRSPFVWTT
+99 GMRKDSRSPFVWTI

-124 LEKEYEVSANRGFV
+124 LEKEYEVSVNRGLA
-138 GQLEEIAMQRV
+138 GQLEEIAMQHV

-201 EHRFEPEDFMGIL
+201 EHRFEPEDFATIL
-214 EWNTQQALAAL
+214 EWNTPRALSAL

-267 ENPRRAGDAGQVR
+267 ENPGRAGDAGQVR
-280 QDAQGISART
+280 QDAQGVSAGA
-290 QENAVQQ
+290 QKDDVQQ
-297 PAPDGRV
+297 PAADGRT
-304 DGASDGNRPDGERKS
+304 DGASGGNRPDSGRAG
-319 EPHGRRDGGGAGR
+319 EPHGQRDGGGAGR
-332 DRSVEGARPD
+332 ERSAEGTRPD

-348 EQPEST
+348 EQPESA

-359 TERAGVRLNPG
+359 TERTGVRLNPG

-416 LAFDAMIGKTN
+416 LAFDTMIGKTN
-427 EEIALRMK
+427 EETALRMK

-498 LENVEAPGTIRRKVA
+498 LENVEAPGTIRRKAA

-579 RFRFLLPRDILPRLR
+579 RFRFLLPKDILPRLR

-625 LTQSAP
+625 LTQNAP
-631 IAGADSRIYQFFSAP
+631 IAGAGSRIYQFFSAP

-661 IGGKMPGVSGEHGSS
+661 IGGRMPGVSGEHGSS

-699 QVAERIDGLIQM
+699 QVAERIDRLIHDGH
-711 NRYLTPEKQALYEK
+711 YLQ
-725 KEVQDSARNTDYDTY
+725 S
-740 NSIKAAHPD
+740 
-749 EIVLFQVGDF
+749 
-759 FELYDEDA
+759 
-767 RQAAENLGLNLTS
+767 
-780 RNLEGV
+780 
-786 GRVAMCGIP
+786 
-795 AHSLE
+795 
-800 QYVEQLRDKV
+800 
-810 DVTIAAKRENSA
+810 
-822 AYHVYTLLSVDHE
+822 
-835 AENAINAYEAEFGAD
+835 
-850 GTRVFRDPDI
+850 
-860 EQQPQPTE
+860 
-868 QELFEQY
+868 
-875 KLTVSNALLKD
+875 
-886 RTFVNACRNSDRQ
+886 
-899 NAYLEGAEA
+899 
-908 IRRVV
+908 
-913 MASDDLQLVRL
+913 
-924 YFDAPDFHERL
+924 DAPDRKES
-935 HQELLEEIY
+935 EISFTPDVEAY
-944 PALAASEQVTRA
+944 
-956 DLDATVRDM
+956 
-965 HGDLQDKQEKNE
+965 K
-977 LEQNPNYRLLSRL
+977 RL
-990 KADCD
+990 KDEHPRRLVGVRVDDTLLFYEDDAKIAAPLMDTRLFERD
-995 YFLGAGGRVE
+995 IPGMGTISVTGMPFGRWSVAAKAMTENGHGIYFAEPAEQGG
-1005 KHLWAGS
+1005 
-1012 VRAQIAKMREIYETL
+1012 YEVV
-1027 PAKPEWLT
+1027 
-1035 KEAIDDYDEQMTP
+1035 KELDGRRDEP
-1048 QYQVVVYHHFENGF
+1048 SYQV
-1062 DEKLGYQTLEEA
+1062 
-1074 TKVAQGYVNGTM
+1074 
-1086 ESDGFAYDG
+1086 
-1095 AAVYNHQEHRYLY
+1095 
-1108 IYGHYPDEKAH
+1108 
-1119 AQVEGRDFPEQPEGI
+1119 
-1134 AVTQESENSSDLVDD
+1134 
-1149 HHPPMPPYQA
+1149 
-1159 GDTVYLSNTAFIIEE
+1159 GDTVYLGDTAFLIEE
-1174 VTDTHVTMRDPTLLY
+1174 ITDTHVNLRDPTLLY
-1189 PISRIELRENFER
+1189 PISRVERRDTFEQ

-1207 ARNTF
+1207 TRNDE
-1212 LFEGQTEPAQAETDK
+1212 LFYKQTDAMPAESENFALTEEVSSDPAPQQPQEEIRLHNLVIDLT
-1227 LKPPD
+1227 
-1232 EQVRE
+1232 EQ
-1237 DAETETSVES
+1237 ETERK
-1247 EAKAEQPKAQNFHIT
+1247 EAEPYKAQNFHIT

-1274 YAFNIDAI
+1274 YAFNIAAI

-1288 ESEGRQATPQEQETL
+1288 EAEERQATPQEQEIL
-1303 SKYVGWGGIPQAFDG
+1303 SGYVGWGGIPQAYDG

-1358 AVYEALSNMGFQ
+1358 AMYEALGNMGFQ

-1379 GVGNFFGC
+1379 GVGNFFGM
-1387 LPEAMQ
+1387 LPESMSQ
-1393 GRKLYGVELDSIAG
+1393 SRLYGVELDSITG

-1417 QIEIRGFEKT
+1417 QIEIRGFEKI

-1541 WIHLGQTADGIP
+1541 WIHLGRTADGIP
-1553 VNSYFVDHP
+1553 INSYFVDHP
-1562 DMVLGR
+1562 DMMLGR

-1623 PADPDVRNFSYAIV
+1623 PADPDVRNFSYALV
-1637 DGQIYYR
+1637 DGQVYYR
-1644 ENSIM
+1644 ENSVM
-1649 TRPTL
+1649 TRPVL
-1654 SQTAQERVK
+1654 NQTTQERVK
-1663 GMVELRDC
+1663 GMIELRDC

-1676 NLQLQDRSDAEIQS
+1676 DLQLTDGSDAEIRA
-1690 QQVELGRLYD
+1690 QQAELGRLYD
-1700 AFSAEYGLINSKVNG
+1700 AFSAEYGIINGKANG

-1734 ENGGLKRKA
+1734 EDRKLKRKA
-1743 DIFDKRTIK
+1743 DIFSKRTIRR
-1752 QRKPVERVDTAI
+1752 RKPVTQVDTAS
-1764 EALAVSIGERAAVD
+1764 EALAVSIGERAKVD
-1778 LPFMAQLTG
+1778 LPFMARLTG
-1787 KTEDE
+1787 KAEDE
-1792 IIADL
+1792 IVAEL

-1815 YLSGNVRAKLRIAQ
+1815 YLSGNVRAKLRVAQ

-1836 AFAVNVE
+1836 SFAVNVE

-1866 VDKKYIQAFITELL
+1866 VDKAYIQRFMIELL
-1880 KIPYNYQQSV
+1880 GISYYE
-1890 RVNYE
+1890 RRRIHVNYAPQ
-1895 KTTAQWAITGK
+1895 TAEWSIDGK
-1906 NSQPFNVFNTMK
+1906 SLLSENVNNHMK
-1918 YGTKRAPA
+1918 YGTRRAPA
-1926 LKIIEDTLNL
+1926 LKILEDTLNL
-1936 RDTRVYDI
+1936 RDTRVYDV
-1944 VQDENGNDRR
+1944 VQDENGREKR

-1960 TTIGQQKQQAI
+1960 TTIAQQKQQAI
-1971 KDAFREWIWKDPT
+1971 KDAFHDWVWKDPT
-1984 RRYELAARYNE
+1984 RRHELVTRYNE
-1995 LFNSIRPREYDGS
+1995 LFNSTRPREYDGS
-2008 HIVFSGM
+2008 HIVFDGM

-2023 HQRTAIA
+2023 HQRNAIA

-2140 LLREQINDIA
+2140 LLREQIDEIA
-2150 AGIEEMEQENGE
+2150 AGIEEMERENGE

-2178 RLEKLKANEKK
+2178 RLEKLKADEKK

-2204 VDEAHMYKNLFLA
+2204 VDEAHAFKNGFLA

-2223 AGLSTSESQKSTDMF
+2223 AGIATSESQKSTDMF

-2251 GVVFATGTPVSNSMT
+2251 GVIFATGTPVSNSMT

-2277 ETLERMGLAHFD
+2277 GTLEKMGLIHFD

-2318 KFFNLPELMAMFKA
+2318 KFFNLPELMAMFKE

-2345 VPNAHYETIAVK
+2345 VPNAHYETMAVK
-2357 PSEYQE
+2357 PSVYQE
-2363 KMVEALSERAA
+2363 EMVEALSERAS
-2374 KVHSGVVDPKEDNM
+2374 KVHSGAIDPKEDNM

-2403 LMNPLLPDDPGG
+2403 LMNPLLPDEPGS

-2427 YREGDAQ
+2427 YKEGDAQ

-2510 TNIQDR
+2510 TNVQDR
-2516 LIALHDLDCPW
+2516 LIALHDLDAPW

-2565 QTIENKQRFIS
+2565 QTI
-2576 QIMSSKS
+2576 
-2583 PVRACDDVDET
+2583 
-2594 ALSYAEIKAL
+2594 
-2604 CAGDPR
+2604 
-2610 IKEKMDLD
+2610 
-2618 IEVAKLRLMKAD
+2618 
-2630 YQSNQFRLE
+2630 
-2639 DQVLKHYPQEIRQAQ
+2639 
-2654 EWVKGY
+2654 
-2660 RADIALLEEHPL
+2660 
-2672 PKEGFVGMTIR
+2672 
-2683 GKLFKDKETAGKMLL
+2683 
-2698 EACSMIEGY
+2698 
-2707 RELGRYRG
+2707 
-2715 MKMTAEFDG
+2715 
-2724 LHQAVKLTLHGEMSY
+2724 
-2739 SVKMGTDVYGN
+2739 
-2750 LIRIENAL
+2750 
-2758 ANLPRDMEKT
+2758 
-2768 EEMIVELNRRIEQDK
+2768 
-2783 EELKRPF
+2783 
-2790 PKEAE
+2790 
-2795 LETKSARLAALNAEL
+2795 
-2810 NMDGKE
+2810 
-2816 EEQQE
+2816 
-2821 ETQEKE
+2821 
-2827 VTEKRPIKDVLKEYQ
+2827 
-2842 ERANAQNQDE
+2842 
-2852 KGRTNEWSR
+2852 

>member
-6 NYVELAR
+6 NYVELAA
-13 QTMREISADGE
+13 QTIREISADGE
-24 VWRSFLTTASNVY
+24 NWRAFLTTASNVY

-46 IYAQRPDATACASYE
+46 IYAQRPDATACASFE

-87 PRYHYVFDAADT
+87 PRYHYVFDVSDT
-99 GMRKDSRSPFVWTT
+99 GTRQNARTPFTWTIR
-113 NEENGAAIGAM
+113 EENRAPIAAM
-124 LEKEYEVSANRGFV
+124 LEKEYEVSANRGLA
-138 GQLEEIAMQRV
+138 GQLEEIAMQKA

-169 MGYDELN
+169 MEYDELN

-186 AGVQYVLLTRCGLAE
+186 TGVQYMLLSRCGLAE
-201 EHRFEPEDFMGIL
+201 EHRFEPEDFATIL
-214 EWNTQQALAAL
+214 EWNTPRALSAL

-248 RSKEH
+248 RSRPYA
-253 VELQNGERI
+253 ELQNGERLS
-262 PDSRP
+262 DSRH
-267 ENPRRAGDAGQVR
+267 ENPGRAGDAGQVR
-280 QDAQGISART
+280 QDAQGVSEGA
-290 QENAVQQ
+290 QKDDVQQ
-297 PAPDGRV
+297 PAADGRT
-304 DGASDGNRPDGERKS
+304 DSASDGNRPDGERAG
-319 EPHGRRDGGGAGR
+319 EPHGQRDGGGAGR
-332 DRSVEGARPD
+332 ERSAEGTRPD

-348 EQPEST
+348 EQPESA

-400 DTALR
+400 DTSLR

-435 TLYHDGSGFEL
+435 TLYHDGNGFEL

-534 TDTPLIFPDCVNHLS
+534 TDTPLIFLDCVNHLS

-579 RFRFLLPRDILPRLR
+579 RFRFLLPKDILPRLR

-631 IAGADSRIYQFFSAP
+631 IAGAASRIYQFFSRP

-786 GRVAMCGIP
+786 GRVAMCKIP

-810 DVTIAAKRENSA
+810 DVTIAEKRENSA

-850 GTRVFRDPDI
+850 GTRVFRDSAI
-860 EQQPQPTE
+860 EQQTQPTM
-868 QELFEQY
+868 Q
-875 KLTVSNALLKD
+875 A
-886 RTFVNACRNSDRQ
+886 
-899 NAYLEGAEA
+899 
-908 IRRVV
+908 
-913 MASDDLQLVRL
+913 
-924 YFDAPDFHERL
+924 
-935 HQELLEEIY
+935 
-944 PALAASEQVTRA
+944 
-956 DLDATVRDM
+956 M
-965 HGDLQDKQEKNE
+965 HGNLQSKQGQNE
-977 LEQNPNYRLLSRL
+977 QEQNPNYRLLSRL

-995 YFLGAGGRVE
+995 YFLDAGGRAE
-1005 KHLWAGS
+1005 KYLWAGN

-1062 DEKLGYQTLEEA
+1062 DEKLEYQTLEEA
-1074 TKVAQGYVNGTM
+1074 IKVAQGYVNGTM

-1119 AQVEGRDFPEQPEGI
+1119 AQVEGRDFPEQPEEV
-1134 AVTQESENSSDLVDD
+1134 AVTQESESPSDLVDD

-1159 GDTVYLSNTAFIIEE
+1159 GDTVYLGNTAFIIEE

-1189 PISRIELRENFER
+1189 PISRIEPRENFER

-1212 LFEGQTEPAQAETDK
+1212 LFEGQTEPNQVETDNP
-1227 LKPPD
+1227 KPPD
-1232 EQVRE
+1232 EQSKE
-1237 DAETETSVES
+1237 DVETSIES
-1247 EAKAEQPKAQNFHIT
+1247 GTKTEQPSVHNFRIT

-1274 YAFNIDAI
+1274 YAFNIAAI

-1288 ESEGRQATPQEQETL
+1288 EAEERQATPQEQEIL
-1303 SKYVGWGGIPQAFDG
+1303 SGYVGWGGIPQAYDG

-1358 AVYEALSNMGFQ
+1358 AMYEALGNMGFQ

-1379 GVGNFFGC
+1379 GVGNFFGM
-1387 LPEAMQ
+1387 LPESMSQ
-1393 GRKLYGVELDSIAG
+1393 SRLYGVELDSITG

-1562 DMVLGR
+1562 DMMLGR
-1568 MQWDKSMYGNEKETT
+1568 MQWDKSMYGNEKETA

-1609 TEISEIDIN
+1609 IEISEMDIN

-1623 PADPDVRNFSYAIV
+1623 PADPDVRNFSYALV
-1637 DGQIYYR
+1637 NGQVYYR
-1644 ENSIM
+1644 ENSVM
-1649 TRPTL
+1649 TRPVL
-1654 SQTAQERVK
+1654 NQTTQERVK
-1663 GMVELRDC
+1663 GMIELRDC
-1671 VQKLI
+1671 VRKLI
-1676 NLQLQDRSDAEIQS
+1676 DLQLTDGSDAEIRA
-1690 QQVELGRLYD
+1690 QQAELGRLYD
-1700 AFSAEYGLINSKVNG
+1700 AFSAEYGIINGKANG

-1734 ENGGLKRKA
+1734 EDRKLKRKA
-1743 DIFDKRTIK
+1743 DIFSKRTIRR
-1752 QRKPVERVDTAI
+1752 RKPVTQVDTAS
-1764 EALAVSIGERAAVD
+1764 EALAVSIGERAKVD
-1778 LPFMAQLTG
+1778 LPFMARLTG
-1787 KTEDE
+1787 KAEDE
-1792 IIADL
+1792 IVADL

-1815 YLSGNVRAKLRIAQ
+1815 YLSGNVRAKLRVAQ

-1836 AFAVNVE
+1836 SFAVNVE

-1866 VDKKYIQAFITELL
+1866 VDKAYIQRFMIELL
-1880 KIPYNYQQSV
+1880 GIPYYEQ
-1890 RVNYE
+1890 RRIHVNYAPQ
-1895 KTTAQWAITGK
+1895 TAEWSIDGK
-1906 NSQPFNVFNTMK
+1906 SLLSENVNNYMK
-1918 YGTKRAPA
+1918 YGTRRAPA
-1926 LKIIEDTLNL
+1926 LKILEDTLNL
-1936 RDTRVYDI
+1936 RDTRVYDV
-1944 VQDENGNDRR
+1944 VQDENGREKR

-1960 TTIGQQKQQAI
+1960 TTIAQQKQQAI
-1971 KDAFREWIWKDPT
+1971 KDAFHDWVWKDPT
-1984 RRYELAARYNE
+1984 RRHELVTRYNE
-1995 LFNSIRPREYDGS
+1995 LFNSTRPREYDGS
-2008 HIVFSGM
+2008 HIVFDGM

-2140 LLREQINDIA
+2140 LLREQIDEIA
-2150 AGIEEMEQENGE
+2150 AGIEEMERENGE

-2178 RLEKLKANEKK
+2178 RLEKLKADEKK

-2204 VDEAHMYKNLFLA
+2204 VDEAHAFKNGFLA

-2223 AGLSTSESQKSTDMF
+2223 AGIATSESQKSTDMF

-2251 GVVFATGTPVSNSMT
+2251 GVIFATGTPVSNSMT

-2277 ETLERMGLAHFD
+2277 GTLEKMGLIHFD

-2318 KFFNLPELMAMFKA
+2318 KFFNLPELMAMFKE

-2345 VPNAHYETIAVK
+2345 VPNAHYETMAVK
-2357 PSEYQE
+2357 PSGYQE
-2363 KMVEALSERAA
+2363 EMVEALSERAS
-2374 KVHSGVVDPKEDNM
+2374 KVHSGAVDPKEDNM

-2403 LMNPLLPDDPGG
+2403 LMNPLLPDEPGS

-2427 YREGDAQ
+2427 YKEGDAQ

-2510 TNIQDR
+2510 TNVQDR
-2516 LIALHDLDCPW
+2516 LIALHDLDAPW

-2630 YQSNQFRLE
+2630 YQSNQFKLE
-2639 DQVLKHYPQEIRQAQ
+2639 DQILKQYPEEIRQAQ
-2654 EWVKGY
+2654 ERAKGY
-2660 RADIALLEEHPL
+2660 RADMALLEAHPL
-2672 PKEGFVGMTIR
+2672 PKDGFVGMAIK
-2683 GKLFKDKETAGKMLL
+2683 GKRIADKEAAGKMLL
-2698 EACSMIEGY
+2698 EACRLSPHDM
-2707 RELGRYRG
+2707 ELGEYRG
-2715 MKMTAEFDG
+2715 MKMTVDYDSYRQE
-2724 LHQAVKLTLHGEMSY
+2724 VKLVLRGEMSHT
-2739 SVKMGTDVYGN
+2739 VTMGTDVYGN
-2750 LIRIENAL
+2750 LTRIENAL
-2758 ANLPRDMEKT
+2758 ANMPQKLEKA
-2768 EEMIVELNRRIEQDK
+2768 EERI
-2783 EELKRPF
+2783 
-2790 PKEAE
+2790 AE
-2795 LETKSARLAALNAEL
+2795 LERQTEQARAELGKPFAQEKALEAKAARLAELNAALNIDEKR
-2810 NMDGKE
+2810 KE
-2816 EEQQE
+2816 PM
-2821 ETQEKE
+2821 
-2827 VTEKRPIKDVLKEYQ
+2827 EKRPMKDVLKAYQ
-2842 ERANAQNQDE
+2842 ERADAQSQGE
-2852 KGRTNEWSR
+2852 KGGTNEWNR

>member
-1 MAKLE
+1 
-6 NYVELAR
+6 
-13 QTMREISADGE
+13 
-24 VWRSFLTTASNVY
+24 
-37 KYGFYDQLM
+37 
-46 IYAQRPDATACASYE
+46 
-61 LWTNTMR
+61 
-68 RYVRRGAKGIAL
+68 
-80 LDMTGDV
+80 
-87 PRYHYVFDAADT
+87 
-99 GMRKDSRSPFVWTT
+99 
-113 NEENGAAIGAM
+113 
-124 LEKEYEVSANRGFV
+124 
-138 GQLEEIAMQRV
+138 
-149 MDYWQEHQDELRD
+149 
-162 IVDGSLL
+162 
-169 MGYDELN
+169 
-176 LELAFRNTAT
+176 
-186 AGVQYVLLTRCGLAE
+186 
-201 EHRFEPEDFMGIL
+201 
-214 EWNTQQALAAL
+214 
-225 GTAVS
+225 
-230 EISEEV
+230 
-236 LRSIEREARSVE
+236 
-248 RSKEH
+248 
-253 VELQNGERI
+253 
-262 PDSRP
+262 
-267 ENPRRAGDAGQVR
+267 
-280 QDAQGISART
+280 
-290 QENAVQQ
+290 
-297 PAPDGRV
+297 
-304 DGASDGNRPDGERKS
+304 
-319 EPHGRRDGGGAGR
+319 
-332 DRSVEGARPD
+332 
-342 GVGRRD
+342 
-348 EQPEST
+348 
-354 GRGNR
+354 
-359 TERAGVRLNPG
+359 
-370 QTSLFE
+370 
-376 TITEYGEGADDRAVS
+376 
-391 APSFISKAL
+391 
-400 DTALR
+400 
-405 FGGNGEDTRME
+405 ME

-435 TLYHDGSGFEL
+435 TLYHDGNGFEL
-446 DGRRFSVWFDPSGIQ
+446 DGRHFSVWFDPSGIQ

-476 ISWTDAAKRVGALIE
+476 ISWTDAAKRVGELIE

-579 RFRFLLPRDILPRLR
+579 RFRFLLPKDILPRLR

-620 EIDAV
+620 EIDTV
-625 LTQSAP
+625 LTQNAP
-631 IAGADSRIYQFFSAP
+631 IAGIDSRIYRFFSEP
-646 HSTNEKLEFLKNEYG
+646 HSANEKLEFLKNEYG
-661 IGGKMPGVSGEHGSS
+661 IGGQMPGVSGERGSS
-676 ESHDAKGIQLRKSNC
+676 ESHDAKGIQLKKSNC

-711 NRYLTPEKQALYEK
+711 NRYLTPEKQAPYEK

-786 GRVAMCGIP
+786 GRVAMCKIP

-810 DVTIAAKRENSA
+810 DVTIAEKRENSA

-850 GTRVFRDPDI
+850 GTRVFRDSAI
-860 EQQPQPTE
+860 EQQTQPTM
-868 QELFEQY
+868 Q
-875 KLTVSNALLKD
+875 A
-886 RTFVNACRNSDRQ
+886 
-899 NAYLEGAEA
+899 
-908 IRRVV
+908 
-913 MASDDLQLVRL
+913 
-924 YFDAPDFHERL
+924 
-935 HQELLEEIY
+935 
-944 PALAASEQVTRA
+944 
-956 DLDATVRDM
+956 M
-965 HGDLQDKQEKNE
+965 HGNLQSKQGQNE
-977 LEQNPNYRLLSRL
+977 QEQNPNYRLLSRL

-995 YFLGAGGRVE
+995 YFLDAGGRAE
-1005 KHLWAGS
+1005 KYLWAGN

-1062 DEKLGYQTLEEA
+1062 DEKIEYQTLEEA
-1074 TKVAQGYVNGTM
+1074 IKVAQGYVNGTM

-1119 AQVEGRDFPEQPEGI
+1119 AQVEGRDFPEQPEEV
-1134 AVTQESENSSDLVDD
+1134 AVTQESESPSDLVDD

-1159 GDTVYLSNTAFIIEE
+1159 GDTVYLGNTAFIIEE

-1189 PISRIELRENFER
+1189 PISRIEPRENFER

-1212 LFEGQTEPAQAETDK
+1212 LFEGQTEPNQVETDNP
-1227 LKPPD
+1227 KPPD
-1232 EQVRE
+1232 EQSKE
-1237 DAETETSVES
+1237 DVETSIES
-1247 EAKAEQPKAQNFHIT
+1247 GTKTEQPSVHNFRIT

-1274 YAFNIDAI
+1274 YAFNIAAI

-1288 ESEGRQATPQEQETL
+1288 EAEERQATPQEQEIL
-1303 SKYVGWGGIPQAFDG
+1303 SGYVGWGGIPQAYDG

-1358 AVYEALSNMGFQ
+1358 AMYEALGNMGFQ

-1379 GVGNFFGC
+1379 GVGNFFGM
-1387 LPEAMQ
+1387 LPESMSQ
-1393 GRKLYGVELDSIAG
+1393 SRLYGVELDSITG

-1417 QIEIRGFEKT
+1417 QIEITGFEKT
-1427 SRKDFFDV
+1427 NRKDFFDV

-1441 FGNYKVADK
+1441 FGNYKVADRA
-1450 PFDKYGFLIHDYFF
+1450 FDKYGFLIHDYFL
-1464 AKALEQV
+1464 AKTLEQV

-1553 VNSYFVDHP
+1553 INSYFVDHP
-1562 DMVLGR
+1562 DMMLGR

-1609 TEISEIDIN
+1609 MEVSETDIN

-1623 PADPDVRNFSYAIV
+1623 PADPDVRNFSYALV
-1637 DGQIYYR
+1637 NGQVYYR
-1644 ENSIM
+1644 ENSVM
-1649 TRPTL
+1649 TRPVL
-1654 SQTAQERVK
+1654 NQTMQERVK
-1663 GMVELRDC
+1663 GMIELRDC
-1671 VQKLI
+1671 VRKLI
-1676 NLQLQDRSDAEIQS
+1676 DLQLTDGSDAEIRA
-1690 QQVELGRLYD
+1690 QQEELGRLYD
-1700 AFSAEYGLINSKVNG
+1700 AFSAEYGIINGKANG

-1734 ENGGLKRKA
+1734 EDRKLKRKA
-1743 DIFDKRTIK
+1743 DIFSKRTIRR
-1752 QRKPVERVDTAI
+1752 RKPVTQVDTAS
-1764 EALAVSIGERAAVD
+1764 EALAVSIGERAKVD
-1778 LPFMAQLTG
+1778 LPFMARLTG
-1787 KTEDE
+1787 KAEDE
-1792 IIADL
+1792 IVADL
-1797 QGVIFLDPL
+1797 QGVIFLDPM

-1815 YLSGNVRAKLRIAQ
+1815 YLSGNVRAKLRVAQ

-1836 AFAVNVE
+1836 SFAVNVE

-1866 VDKKYIQAFITELL
+1866 VDKAYIQRFMIELL
-1880 KIPYNYQQSV
+1880 GIPYYE
-1890 RVNYE
+1890 RRRIHVNYAPQ
-1895 KTTAQWAITGK
+1895 TAEWSIDGK
-1906 NSQPFNVFNTMK
+1906 SLLSENVNNHMK
-1918 YGTKRAPA
+1918 YGTRRAPA
-1926 LKIIEDTLNL
+1926 LKILEDTLNL
-1936 RDTRVYDI
+1936 RDTRVYDV
-1944 VQDENGNDRR
+1944 VQDENGREKR

-1960 TTIGQQKQQAI
+1960 TTIAQQKQQAI
-1971 KDAFREWIWKDPT
+1971 KDAFHDWVWKDPT
-1984 RRYELAARYNE
+1984 RRHELVTRYNE
-1995 LFNSIRPREYDGS
+1995 LFNSTRPREYDGS
-2008 HIVFSGM
+2008 HIVFDGM

-2140 LLREQINDIA
+2140 LLREQIDEIA
-2150 AGIEEMEQENGE
+2150 AGIEEMERENGE

-2178 RLEKLKANEKK
+2178 RLEKLKADEKK

-2204 VDEAHMYKNLFLA
+2204 VDEAHAFKNGFLA

-2223 AGLSTSESQKSTDMF
+2223 AGIATSESQKSTDMF

-2251 GVVFATGTPVSNSMT
+2251 GVIFATGTPVSNSMT

-2277 ETLERMGLAHFD
+2277 GTLEKMGLIHFD

-2318 KFFNLPELMAMFKA
+2318 KFFNLPELMAMFKE

-2345 VPNAHYETIAVK
+2345 VPNAHYETMAVK
-2357 PSEYQE
+2357 PSVYQE
-2363 KMVEALSERAA
+2363 EMVEALSERAS
-2374 KVHSGVVDPKEDNM
+2374 KVHSGAIDPKEDNM

-2403 LMNPLLPDDPGG
+2403 LMNPLLPDEPGS

-2427 YREGDAQ
+2427 YKEGDAQ

-2510 TNIQDR
+2510 TNVQDR
-2516 LIALHDLDCPW
+2516 LIALHDLDAPW

-2610 IKEKMDLD
+2610 IREKMDLD

-2630 YQSNQFRLE
+2630 YQSNQFKLE
-2639 DQVLKHYPQEIRQAQ
+2639 DQILKQYPEEIRQAQ
-2654 EWVKGY
+2654 ERAKGY
-2660 RADIALLEEHPL
+2660 RADMALLEAHPL
-2672 PKEGFVGMTIR
+2672 PKDGFVGMAIKGR
-2683 GKLFKDKETAGKMLL
+2683 RIADKEAAGKMLL
-2698 EACSMIEGY
+2698 EACRLSPHDM
-2707 RELGRYRG
+2707 ELGEYRG
-2715 MKMTAEFDG
+2715 MKMTVDYDSYRQE
-2724 LHQAVKLTLHGEMSY
+2724 VKLVLRGEMSHT
-2739 SVKMGTDVYGN
+2739 VTMGTDVYGN
-2750 LIRIENAL
+2750 LTRIENAL
-2758 ANLPRDMEKT
+2758 ANMPQKLEKA
-2768 EEMIVELNRRIEQDK
+2768 EERI
-2783 EELKRPF
+2783 
-2790 PKEAE
+2790 AE
-2795 LETKSARLAALNAEL
+2795 LERQMEQARAELGKPFAQEKELEAKAARLAELNAALNIDEKR
-2810 NMDGKE
+2810 KE
-2816 EEQQE
+2816 PM
-2821 ETQEKE
+2821 
-2827 VTEKRPIKDVLKEYQ
+2827 EKRPMKDVLKAYQ
-2842 ERANAQNQDE
+2842 ERADAQSQGE
-2852 KGRTNEWSR
+2852 KGGTNEWNR

>member
-1 MAKLE
+1 MPKIDD
-6 NYVELAR
+6 YVQLAR
-13 QTMREISADGE
+13 QTMREIAADGE
-24 VWRSFLTTASNVY
+24 TWRSFLQTASTLY
-37 KYGFYDQLM
+37 KYSFYDQMM
-46 IYAQRPDATACASYE
+46 IYAQRPDATACASFE

-80 LDMTGDV
+80 LDMIGDV
-87 PRYHYVFDAADT
+87 PRYRYVFDISDT
-99 GMRKDSRSPFVWTT
+99 GTRQNARTPFTWTIR
-113 NEENGAAIGAM
+113 EENSMPIAAM
-124 LEKEYEVSANRGFV
+124 LEKEYEVSANRGLA
-138 GQLEEIAMQRV
+138 GQLEEIAMQKA

-169 MGYDELN
+169 MEYDELN

-186 AGVQYVLLTRCGLAE
+186 TGVQYMLLSRCGLAE
-201 EHRFEPEDFMGIL
+201 EHRFEPEDFTTIL
-214 EWNTQQALAAL
+214 EWNTPRALSAL

-248 RSKEH
+248 RSRPYA
-253 VELQNGERI
+253 ELQNGERLS
-262 PDSRP
+262 DSRP
-267 ENPRRAGDAGQVR
+267 ENPGRTGDAGQVR
-280 QDAQGISART
+280 QDAQGVSEGA
-290 QENAVQQ
+290 QKDDVQQ
-297 PAPDGRV
+297 PAADGRT
-304 DGASDGNRPDGERKS
+304 DGASGGNRPDSGRAG
-319 EPHGRRDGGGAGR
+319 EPHGQRDGGGAGR
-332 DRSVEGARPD
+332 ERSAEGTRPD

-348 EQPEST
+348 EQPESA

-476 ISWTDAAKRVGALIE
+476 ISWTDAAKRVGELIE

-572 AMQPDLM
+572 AIQPDLM
-579 RFRFLLPRDILPRLR
+579 RFRFLLPKDILPRLR

-625 LTQSAP
+625 LTQNAP
-631 IAGADSRIYQFFSAP
+631 IAGAGSRIYQFFSAP

-699 QVAERIDGLIQM
+699 QVAERIDRLIHDGH
-711 NRYLTPEKQALYEK
+711 YLK
-725 KEVQDSARNTDYDTY
+725 S
-740 NSIKAAHPD
+740 
-749 EIVLFQVGDF
+749 
-759 FELYDEDA
+759 
-767 RQAAENLGLNLTS
+767 
-780 RNLEGV
+780 
-786 GRVAMCGIP
+786 
-795 AHSLE
+795 
-800 QYVEQLRDKV
+800 
-810 DVTIAAKRENSA
+810 
-822 AYHVYTLLSVDHE
+822 
-835 AENAINAYEAEFGAD
+835 
-850 GTRVFRDPDI
+850 
-860 EQQPQPTE
+860 
-868 QELFEQY
+868 
-875 KLTVSNALLKD
+875 
-886 RTFVNACRNSDRQ
+886 
-899 NAYLEGAEA
+899 
-908 IRRVV
+908 
-913 MASDDLQLVRL
+913 
-924 YFDAPDFHERL
+924 DAPDRKKP
-935 HQELLEEIY
+935 EISFTPDVEAY
-944 PALAASEQVTRA
+944 
-956 DLDATVRDM
+956 
-965 HGDLQDKQEKNE
+965 K
-977 LEQNPNYRLLSRL
+977 RL
-990 KADCD
+990 KDEHPRRLVGVRVDDTLLFYGEDAQTAATLMDTRLFERD
-995 YFLGAGGRVE
+995 VPGMGAVSVTGMPFGRWSVAAKALTENGHGIYFAEPAEQGG
-1005 KHLWAGS
+1005 
-1012 VRAQIAKMREIYETL
+1012 YEVV
-1027 PAKPEWLT
+1027 
-1035 KEAIDDYDEQMTP
+1035 KELDGRRDEP
-1048 QYQVVVYHHFENGF
+1048 SYQV
-1062 DEKLGYQTLEEA
+1062 
-1074 TKVAQGYVNGTM
+1074 
-1086 ESDGFAYDG
+1086 
-1095 AAVYNHQEHRYLY
+1095 
-1108 IYGHYPDEKAH
+1108 
-1119 AQVEGRDFPEQPEGI
+1119 
-1134 AVTQESENSSDLVDD
+1134 
-1149 HHPPMPPYQA
+1149 
-1159 GDTVYLSNTAFIIEE
+1159 GDTVYLGNTAFLIEE
-1174 VTDTHVTMRDPTLLY
+1174 ITDTHVNLRDPTLLY
-1189 PISRIELRENFER
+1189 PISRVERRDTFEQ

-1207 ARNTF
+1207 MRNDE
-1212 LFEGQTEPAQAETDK
+1212 LFYRQT
-1227 LKPPD
+1227 
-1232 EQVRE
+1232 
-1237 DAETETSVES
+1237 DAMPVES
-1247 EAKAEQPKAQNFHIT
+1247 ENFILTEEVPSDPAPQQPQEEIRLHNLVIDLTGQETERKEAEPYKAQNFRIT

-1274 YAFNIDAI
+1274 YAFNIAAI

-1288 ESEGRQATPQEQETL
+1288 EAEGRQARPDEQEIL
-1303 SKYVGWGGIPQAFDG
+1303 SRYVGWGGLPQAFDAE
-1318 NNAQWSEEYQ
+1318 NASWQKEYQ

-1353 PMVIR
+1353 PVVIR
-1358 AVYEALSNMGFQ
+1358 AMYEALDSMGFQ
-1370 SGNILEPSC
+1370 DGNVLEPAC
-1379 GVGNFFGC
+1379 GVGNFFGM

-1393 GRKLYGVELDSIAG
+1393 SSKLYGVELDSITG
-1407 RIARQLYPDA
+1407 RMARQLYPDA
-1417 QIEIRGFEKT
+1417 RIEITGFEKT
-1427 SRKDFFDV
+1427 NRKDFFDV

-1441 FGNYKVADK
+1441 FGNYKVADRA
-1450 PFDKYGFLIHDYFF
+1450 FDKYGFLIHDYFL
-1464 AKALEQV
+1464 AKTLEQV

-1481 SKGTMDKASPD
+1481 SKGTMDKASPE

-1562 DMVLGR
+1562 DMMLGR

-1609 TEISEIDIN
+1609 IEISETDIN

-1623 PADPDVRNFSYAIV
+1623 PADPDVRNFSYALV
-1637 DGQIYYR
+1637 NGQVYYR
-1644 ENSIM
+1644 ENSVM
-1649 TRPTL
+1649 TRPVL
-1654 SQTAQERVK
+1654 NQTTQERIK
-1663 GMVELRDC
+1663 GMIELRDC
-1671 VQKLI
+1671 VRKLI
-1676 NLQLQDRSDAEIQS
+1676 DLQLTDGSDAEIRA
-1690 QQVELGRLYD
+1690 QQAELGRMYD
-1700 AFSAEYGLINSKVNG
+1700 AFSAEYGIINGKANG

-1734 ENGGLKRKA
+1734 EDRKLKRKA
-1743 DIFDKRTIK
+1743 DIFSKRTIRR
-1752 QRKPVERVDTAI
+1752 RKPVTQVDTAS
-1764 EALAVSIGERAAVD
+1764 EALAVSIGERAKVD
-1778 LPFMAQLTG
+1778 LPFMARLTG
-1787 KTEDE
+1787 KAEDE
-1792 IIADL
+1792 IVADL

-1815 YLSGNVRAKLRIAQ
+1815 YLSGNVRAKLRVAQ

-1836 AFAVNVE
+1836 SFAVNVE

-1866 VDKKYIQAFITELL
+1866 VDKAYIQRFMIELL
-1880 KIPYNYQQSV
+1880 GIPYYEQ
-1890 RVNYE
+1890 RRIHVNYAPQ
-1895 KTTAQWAITGK
+1895 TAEWSIDGK
-1906 NSQPFNVFNTMK
+1906 SLLSENVNNHMK
-1918 YGTKRAPA
+1918 YGTRCAPA
-1926 LKIIEDTLNL
+1926 LKILEDTLNL
-1936 RDTRVYDI
+1936 RDTRVYDV
-1944 VQDENGNDRR
+1944 VQDENGREKR

-1960 TTIGQQKQQAI
+1960 TTIAQQKQQAI
-1971 KDAFREWIWKDPT
+1971 KDAFHDWVWKDPT
-1984 RRYELAARYNE
+1984 RRHELVTRYNE
-1995 LFNSIRPREYDGS
+1995 LFNSTRPREYDGS
-2008 HIVFSGM
+2008 HIVFDGM

-2140 LLREQINDIA
+2140 LLREQIDEIA
-2150 AGIEEMEQENGE
+2150 AGIEEMERENGE

-2178 RLEKLKANEKK
+2178 RLEKLKADEKK

-2204 VDEAHMYKNLFLA
+2204 VDEAHAFKNGFLA

-2223 AGLSTSESQKSTDMF
+2223 AGIATSESQKSTDMF

-2251 GVVFATGTPVSNSMT
+2251 GVIFATGTPVSNSMT

-2277 ETLERMGLAHFD
+2277 GTLEKMGLIHFD

-2318 KFFNLPELMAMFKA
+2318 KFFNLPELMAMFKE

-2345 VPNAHYETIAVK
+2345 VPNAHYETMAVK
-2357 PSEYQE
+2357 PSVYQE
-2363 KMVEALSERAA
+2363 EMVEALSERAS
-2374 KVHSGVVDPKEDNM
+2374 KVHSGAVDPKEDNM

-2403 LMNPLLPDDPGG
+2403 LMNPLLPDEPGS

-2427 YREGDAQ
+2427 YKEGDAQ

-2510 TNIQDR
+2510 TNVQDR
-2516 LIALHDLDCPW
+2516 LIALHDLDAPW

-2630 YQSNQFRLE
+2630 YQSNQFKLE
-2639 DQVLKHYPQEIRQAQ
+2639 DQILKQYPEEIRQAQ
-2654 EWVKGY
+2654 ERAKGY
-2660 RADIALLEEHPL
+2660 RADMALLEAHPL
-2672 PKEGFVGMTIR
+2672 PKDGFVGMAIK
-2683 GKLFKDKETAGKMLL
+2683 GKRIVDKEAAGKMLL
-2698 EACSMIEGY
+2698 EACRLSPHDM
-2707 RELGRYRG
+2707 ELGEYRG
-2715 MKMTAEFDG
+2715 MKMTVDYDSYRQE
-2724 LHQAVKLTLHGEMSY
+2724 VKLVLRGEMSHT
-2739 SVKMGTDVYGN
+2739 VTMGTDVYGN
-2750 LIRIENAL
+2750 LTRIENAL
-2758 ANLPRDMEKT
+2758 ANMPQKLEKA
-2768 EEMIVELNRRIEQDK
+2768 EERIVELERQTEQAK
-2783 EELKRPF
+2783 
-2790 PKEAE
+2790 AE
-2795 LETKSARLAALNAEL
+2795 LGKPFAQEKALEAKAARLAELNAALNIDEKR
-2810 NMDGKE
+2810 KE
-2816 EEQQE
+2816 PM
-2821 ETQEKE
+2821 
-2827 VTEKRPIKDVLKEYQ
+2827 EKRPMKDVLKAYQ
-2842 ERANAQNQDE
+2842 ERADAQRQGE
-2852 KGRTNEWSR
+2852 KGGTNEWNR